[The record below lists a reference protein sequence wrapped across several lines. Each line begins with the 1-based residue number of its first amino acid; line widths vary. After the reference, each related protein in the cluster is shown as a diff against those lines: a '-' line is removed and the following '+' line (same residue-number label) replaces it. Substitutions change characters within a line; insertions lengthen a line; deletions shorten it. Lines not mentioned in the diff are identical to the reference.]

1 MGNKSIQKFFA
12 DQNSVIDLS
21 SLGNAKGAKVSL
33 SGPDMNITTPRGS
46 VIIVNGALYS
56 SIKGNNLAVKFKDK
70 TITGAKILGSVDL
83 KDIQL
88 ERIDSSLVDSAQVEK
103 KGNGKRRNKKEEEEL
118 KKQLDDA
125 ENAKKE
131 ADKAKEEAEKAK
143 EAAEKALNEAFE
155 VQNSSKQ
162 IEEMLQNFLADNVAK
177 DNLAQQSDAS
187 QQNTQAKATQAS
199 KQNDAEK
206 VLPQPINKNTST
218 GKSNSSKNEENKLD
232 AESVKEPL
240 KVTLALAAE
249 SNSGS
254 KDDSITNFT
263 KPQFVGSTAP
273 NATVIIKI
281 NGIAVGQA
289 VADSLGNFTFT
300 APETLTDGTYNLE
313 AEAKT
318 ADGSGSAKLVIT
330 IDSVTDKPTFELS
343 PESSVSGH
351 KGLTPTLTPSIV
363 GTAEENAKVD
373 IYVDNKLVASV
384 DVDKDG
390 NWSYEFKDNELS
402 EGENSI
408 KVVAVDKAG
417 NKNETTDS
425 IITDT
430 IAPEKPTIEL
440 DDSSDSGIK
449 NDNITN
455 STLPTF
461 IGVAEPGSTVSIY
474 LGLKHL
480 GEVIVAKDGTW
491 SYTLTTPLKDGEYNI
506 TATATDIAGHT
517 SATANLPFTIDTRI
531 SYFSAEIETTNDSGI
546 VGDNV
551 TNNTRPTFTGKTE
564 PNAIISVINSETGEE
579 VIFKANDKGEWTFNF
594 TSDSVEGINNLTF
607 TVEDVAGNKKDFS
620 FSYVIDT
627 IAPVPPTVS
636 LEDYVVLPNGIILSG
651 NDLPALVGTAEPK
664 STILLMRDGKL
675 YDSIEVDSNG
685 TWNYQFSNKFL
696 QGAYDIEIISQ
707 DAAGNK
713 SSTVKYSFTI
723 QTEVVPPK
731 AELDASDDSGAKG
744 DWITNKHNALT
755 LLGTAD
761 RFATVNILID
771 GKTIGVTTADAD
783 GNWNF
788 DISRN
793 LSDNVYKIT
802 VESIDPLGRTSSVD
816 YQLTIDSFTP
826 IPTVMLHDSADSG
839 VKGDMIT
846 KINTPLFTGMAEAN
860 AKVSIYVDGVLSGE
874 AIAGDD
880 GVWNFQ
886 FTTALSDGSH
896 DVTVKVEDIAGNTAS
911 SSAYNFQIVTQ
922 TQKPTIELV
931 NDTGVDNTDHI
942 INEKNPALTGTA
954 APYST
959 VKLYIDGALIAE
971 VRTNKDGRWEY
982 TLKADQG
989 LVDGDHRITAS
1000 VEDIA
1005 GNIAHSDPFLIS
1017 VDTAIS
1023 IPIVSLSPD
1032 SDSGISD
1039 DNLTNIVKPTLH
1051 LKDIDPDIISV
1062 QVWDAMSDTQIGV
1075 ATQQPDGS
1083 WAYTFTSDLTEGLHQ
1098 VYVKVEDIAGNK
1110 ANSAIFD
1117 FTIDTTVSTP
1127 VISLLSKDDTGVTGD
1142 NLTNINKPGFAISG
1156 VDADA
1161 HRVVVQVMHNGVS
1174 EEIELSHL
1182 NGSWLFIPGNTWAD
1196 GSYTLTVKVEDKAG
1210 NTNYSAPLTVVIDTQ
1225 IAIDGVELVNDSGVK
1240 GDNMTNDDR
1249 PHFRV
1254 TVPTDV
1260 NEVRLS
1266 IDGGNSWVQATPG
1279 VAGSW
1284 EYIWPTDLADGQYTL
1299 TVEATDKAGNTV
1311 TKTIDFAVDTT
1322 LSVPVI
1328 VLDSA
1333 DDTGIQGDNM
1343 TNSTQPTFALQHI
1356 DDDAVRVTVSV
1367 EHGGVTTTFD
1377 ATKGTGGWTF
1387 TPPTSWADGDYTLSV
1402 SVEDKAGNTSHSA
1415 SLTVTV
1421 DTQIAINNI
1430 ELVNDSGIPDDNLT
1444 NNVRPHFQVTVPTDV
1459 NVVRLSIDGGK
1470 TWFNATQSA
1479 TPGVWDYIWPDDVAD
1494 GGYTLTVEATDEAG
1508 NKATQT
1514 LDFTIDTTLSVPT
1527 LSLDSADDS
1536 GIAGDNITN
1545 VKTPGFTLNNI
1556 DTDVSRVIVEVMHN
1570 GIKQE
1575 VPLVQTGGQW
1585 RFAPTSDWA
1594 DGDYILTV
1602 KVEDRAGNV
1611 KQSAPLTVTVDT
1623 HIAIDRIELVND
1635 SGIPGDNLTNEAR
1648 PHFQVTVPAD
1658 VNGVRLSIDGGK
1670 TWFDATQSATSGVW
1684 DYTWLTNVANG
1695 PHTLM
1700 VEASDKAG
1708 NKTTQKLDFTID
1720 TILSE
1725 PTITLDSA
1733 DDSAAG
1739 DNITNVKMPG
1749 FTLGNIDADVTKVVV
1764 TVAHDGKNQ
1773 QIELIKNGGVWR
1785 FTPGAAWT
1793 DGDYTLTVKVEDKAG
1808 NTNYSAPLTVTIDTQ
1823 TSIDRIELLNDTGI
1837 VGDNLTN
1844 EARPQFHITVPT
1856 DVNSVQLSLDGGI
1869 NWVNAT
1875 LTSDGVWEYIWP
1887 TDLVENT
1894 YTLTVKATDVAG
1906 NTATETLNF
1915 IIDTTLSTPTIT
1927 LDSAD
1932 DSGTANDNKTNVK
1945 TPGFI
1950 IGGIDSDVTQVV
1962 VQVMRDGH
1970 SEEVE
1975 LTQTNGQWRFVPGS
1989 AWTDGDYTLTVTV
2002 KDEAGNIRHSAP
2014 LTVTIDTQITI
2025 DHIELVNDSGIPDDN
2040 LTNNVRP
2047 HFQVTVPTDVNVVRL
2062 SIDGG
2067 KTWFNATQSATPG
2080 VWDYTWLADVGEGK
2094 HTLTVEATDKA
2105 GNKTTQQ
2112 LDFII
2117 DTLLSEPTIVLDNTD
2132 DSGTKG
2138 DHLTNVNK
2146 PTFLLG
2152 NIDADA
2158 RYVTVEV
2165 QHGGTKEV
2173 LTATKD
2179 ATGNWSVT
2187 PTGTWADGDY
2197 TLTVRVEDEAGNEKH
2212 SASLTVTVDTQITI
2226 DVIELVNDNGI
2237 PGDNMTNDA
2246 HPQFRVTVPGDVN
2259 EVSLSID
2266 GGVTWVKATQ
2276 SATPGVWNYTWPGT
2290 VPDGD
2295 YTLNVKATDNA
2306 GNTVTETLHFTI
2318 DTTLST
2324 PVIVLDSADDSGV
2337 HGDNMTNHTQP
2348 TFALQHIDD
2357 DAVRVTVSVEHGGV
2371 TTTFDA
2377 TKDAGGWTF
2386 TPTGAWADGDYT
2398 LSVSVEDKA
2407 GNTSHSASLTVT
2419 VDTQIAINNIELV
2432 NDSGIPDDNLTNN
2445 VRPHF
2450 QVTVPTD
2457 VNVVRLSIDGGK
2469 TWFNATQS
2477 ATPGVWDYIW
2487 PDDVAD
2493 GGYTLTVEA
2502 TDEAG
2507 NKATQTLDF
2516 TIDTTLSV
2524 PTLSLDSADD
2534 SGIAGDNITNVKT
2547 PGFTLNNIDTDVSR
2561 VIVEVMH
2568 NGIKQEVPL
2577 VQTGG
2582 QWRFAP
2588 TSDWADGDYILTVK
2602 VEDRAGNVKQSAPLT
2617 VTVDTHIAIDRIEL
2631 VNDSGIPGDNLTNE
2645 ARPHFQVTVPA
2656 DVNGVRLSIDGG
2668 KTWFDATQSAT
2679 SGVWDYTW
2687 LTNVAN
2693 GPHTLMVEASDKA
2706 GNKTTQKLDFTI
2718 DTILSEPTITLD
2730 SADDS
2735 AAGDN
2740 ITNVKMPGFT
2750 LGNIDADVTKVVV
2763 TVAHDGKNQQIELIK
2778 NGGVWRFTPGA
2789 AWTDGDYTLT
2799 VKVEDKAGNTNYS
2812 APLTVTIDTQT
2823 SIDRI
2828 ELLND
2833 TGIVGDNLTNEARPQ
2848 FHITVP
2854 TDVNSVQLSLDGG
2867 INWVNATLTSDGVWE
2882 YIWPT
2887 DLVENTYTLTVKA
2900 TDVAGNTAT
2909 ETLNFIID
2917 TTLSTPTITLDSAD
2931 DSGTANDNK
2940 TNVKTPGFIIGG
2952 IDSDVTQVVV
2962 QVMRDGHSEE
2972 VELTQ
2977 TNGQWRFVP
2986 GSAWTDGDYTLTVT
3000 VKDEAGNI
3008 RHSAPLTVTIDTQI
3022 TIDHIELVNDSGI
3035 PDDNLTN
3042 NVRPHFQVTVPT
3054 DVNVVRLSIDGGK
3067 TWFNATQSATPGVW
3081 DYTWLADV
3089 GEGKHTLTVEATDKA
3104 GNKTTQQL
3112 DFIIDTLLSEPTI
3125 VLDNTDDSGT
3135 KGDNLTN
3142 VNKPTFLLGN
3152 IDADARYVTVEVQH
3166 GGTKEVLTATKGA
3179 TGIWSVTPTGTWAD
3193 GDYTLTVRVEDDAGN
3208 VKYSA
3213 PLTVTVDTQ
3222 ITIDVIELVNDN
3234 GIPGDN
3240 LTNDVRPHFRVTV
3253 PGDVN
3258 EVRLSIDGGNTWV
3271 RATQGTAGIWDY
3283 TWPKDVTDGLHTLT
3297 VEATDKAGNKTTQ
3310 TLDFT
3315 IDTRLS
3321 TPTIA
3326 MDSRDDT
3333 GAIGD
3338 HITSVKRPGFTIG
3351 NIDADAHSVI
3361 LRITQGGNSQ
3371 EVTLTQVGGQWR
3383 FTPDADWADG
3393 SYTLTVEVTDNAGN
3407 VRQSTPLVVT
3417 VDTQTSITDITL
3429 VNDHGVPDDNLTNST
3444 RPQFEITVPADVNSV
3459 QLSIDGGAN
3468 WVSATQGIEGVW
3480 GYTWPTDMGDGKHT
3494 LTVMVTDRAGNTATQ
3509 TLEFFID
3516 TRLSTPTIALDST
3529 DDTGTPGDDMTNRTR
3544 PTFILQNIDSDVIN
3558 VTVSVT
3564 HNGTTTSFTA
3574 TQGAGGWSFTPPAPW
3589 GDGDYTLTVTVEDRA
3604 GNTRPSTP
3612 LTVTVDTQIA
3622 IDRIELVNDSGV
3634 PGDNVTKHV
3643 RPQFQ
3648 ISVPDDV
3655 EKVLLSIDG
3664 GTTWV
3669 TAIKSSTAGIWDY
3682 TWPTDMPEGQHTLTV
3697 EVTDGAGNKMTE
3709 TLNFTIDITLLTP
3722 TIELAPDQ
3730 DTGQNKNDN
3739 LTSVTQP
3746 VFVLG
3751 SIDKDVRHV
3760 ELSIEHNGTFKTVV
3774 LTESAD
3780 GWRYRPDSALAD
3792 GSYTFTVTVT
3802 DVAGN
3807 QQTSAPLKVTID
3819 GTLTTPVIELAAGE
3833 DSGTVG
3839 DRLTNHDRPVFDIH
3853 QVDSDVTRVM
3863 VKVTYNG
3870 KTHEEAAVF
3879 TNGQWRFTPSAS
3891 WADGSYQLAV
3901 VVEDLAG
3908 NVKESAPFEVR
3919 IDTTTT
3925 INNIVLLNDTGV
3937 QNDQLTNV
3945 AKPSFRIDVP
3955 GDVVQV
3961 RVTLDGGANWNVIR
3975 KNADGQWIFDSPNT
3989 LVDGTYT
3996 LRVEATDE
4004 AGNIANKDLVF
4015 NIDTNIQ
4022 VPTIALDAG
4031 QDTGA
4036 NTADNITNISR
4047 PTFTIGNVD
4056 PDVIK
4061 VVVTIDGHDYNAT
4074 KVGAGWQFTP
4084 GNAIPDGSY
4093 NITVTVE
4100 DKAGNTA
4107 TSKPLPVVIDT
4118 TAEIESVTLVT
4129 DSGDSDVD
4137 NITKVDKPQFSIVTA
4152 DDITHVRVKIDNAAN
4167 WIELT
4172 KGGDGRWIFNV
4183 GSALPD
4189 GQHTLLVDVTD
4200 IAGNVAQETLQFTI
4214 DTTLREPTIVLDPTH
4229 DTGDDTNDNLTRI
4242 NKPVFIIGNVD
4253 NDVSHIVVHIDGR
4266 DYTIENTG
4274 GNLTFTPDQPL
4285 SDGQHTISV
4294 TVTDIAGNT
4303 KTSAELRIEID
4314 TQVQIDSV
4322 TLTTDSGV
4330 NDHDNV
4336 TNATRP
4342 SFEIATPDDVTSVL
4356 VSFDG
4361 VNWTPI
4367 SKNAAGQWE
4376 FTAGSALPDG
4386 HYTLHVQATD
4396 RAGNTANSTLG
4407 FTVDTQIDGLSVV
4420 MLDDAGKDSTD
4431 GITNITSPRF
4441 EISARE
4447 PLQSVTVILNG
4458 KSSTLTQGAGN
4469 KWLFTPDTPL
4479 VDGTYKI
4486 EIVAEDI
4493 AGNKIS
4499 KEVSFTIDTIV
4510 SDPSIDLLDA
4520 DDTGESAVD
4529 NITSVTT
4536 PRFVIGN
4543 VPADIDTVVIR
4554 INGVSY
4560 SVTANG
4566 NNLWEF
4572 QVPVALNDGVYE
4584 AVVVFRDIAGNTS
4597 ETKLPFTIDT
4607 TTSVSV
4613 RMEPASDTGNSNSDN
4628 LTNKQ
4633 NPKFE
4638 GTAEPNAK
4646 LVITIVD
4653 DKSGREVLKQTI
4665 TVGADGNWSVTPNI
4679 LPDGMYTIN
4688 VVATDVAGN
4697 TAQTQERFT
4706 IDTVTIDPT
4715 IRLSDPS
4722 IDDQHEAT
4730 SLRPE
4735 FKGFAEAFSTI
4746 MIQWDGKVVGSANA
4760 NANGEWSWTPPSVLA
4775 PGSYVVSIV
4784 AKDKAGNES
4793 SQVDFPV
4800 VIPVIDVT
4808 PPTIKLSEESDSGA
4822 LGDFTTNNKTPTLIG
4837 STLPNTIVSIYVD
4850 GVKVG
4855 EATAD
4860 TAGRYT
4866 FQLSEMKDGHYVVQ
4880 VGIVNPRDNSELRS
4894 TAVDVTID
4902 TEVAELVWNISGM
4915 HEGGYINT
4923 VTPEIGG
4930 TSEPNSKITIFV
4942 NGVEKAIAYT
4952 TGAGHWGVVLPALGN
4967 DGNYE
4972 LTFKVEDVAGNIR
4985 EFGPQ
4990 NVILDTVISPLTV
5003 VLREAD
5009 DSGKVGDWIT
5019 NKSHVTI
5026 DGTAE
5031 AGSTLTIRNPQGVV
5045 IATLVVGNDG
5055 RWSAELD
5062 LREGSNAFVVV
5073 SEDKAGN
5080 SQQKEILIEHDT
5092 QIEISDISLS
5102 RDTNSGDKYDLITNN
5117 KSPVLVAMTDPGATV
5132 QVYINGVLQGTVEAS
5147 SSGNISYTM
5156 PANSADGEYQ
5166 VQFVATD
5173 TAGNRVE
5180 SAITTVTID
5189 SQIAVFDIDE
5199 DSLPALSNNRA
5210 LSVSGVGEA
5219 GSQVSIFVDGKLVN
5233 VVMVEAD
5240 GTWRAPI
5247 LLQDDGTFN
5256 IHFSITDVAGNTEVS
5271 KDYSVDVDSSTDFP
5285 TLNLEDASNS
5295 GSLDDLITN
5304 HNKPVLVGTAEAG
5317 ATIHIYVDEKIV
5329 ANVLVLEDGTW
5340 SYQFDNAL
5348 KDGEYSIRV
5357 VAEDPAGNT
5366 AESPRLLVTIDTS
5379 TFIDNPAM
5387 VAGSDNGIF
5396 SNDSITS
5403 QTRPTFSIFGEMNQS
5418 VQIFIDGVLV
5428 DTITVTDRNQVYRPE
5443 SPLGDGSHSI
5453 YYVITDKAGNT
5464 ATSKTLNFTIDTFNT
5479 TPVAIDSI
5487 GGQTLAEMTGSD
5499 GKIYIT
5505 DTTRN
5510 LLFSGSAEPNS
5521 KIEII
5526 INGLNVGEVWVNEKG
5541 HWQMPVNPLYFTEG
5555 QLDITVKSTDRAGNV
5570 NQEKYSIWVDTHIK
5584 VFTSELDDNKSS
5596 SKTEWWSNSDLIT
5609 MRGTGEIGATVS
5621 LIVAGVTLATA
5632 VVAATGRWELST
5644 DKLPE
5649 GTYDISL
5656 VIEDSA
5662 GNRWEDVREI
5672 FIDRTPPNA
5681 PVVTYSDIVNDLIIM
5696 QGTAEAKSQL
5706 IITDS
5711 EGNTYT
5717 LTVPDNGKWS
5727 MAIPYPSEGKF
5738 TITSVDAIGNRS
5750 DDVPLD
5756 IMKEVPVISLSPDS
5770 DSGTVGDNITRDK
5783 QPTFIIGNL
5792 ESDVVVVQVDINGTV
5807 YNAEKN
5813 ADGVWFFTPG
5823 TPLADGSYT
5832 ISVIA
5837 SDAAGNQKNSLPI
5850 TVTIDSTLTVP
5861 EIALA
5866 AGEDNGASD
5875 SDNVTNHTQPK
5886 FTLQHIDAD
5895 VTGVTV
5901 NVTHNGVTDIY
5912 QATQGADGWTFT
5924 PPAAWNDGNY
5934 TLSVTVVDRAGNSQ
5948 QSASL
5953 AVTVDSTVT
5962 VTADSQHDDASDD
5975 ATATAVTPP
5984 ESETVN
5990 AESATHLRTEPS
6002 AAEES
6007 VVKVTAY
6014 SITLLNADSGDEIDR
6029 SISQT
6034 PSFEISVPENIVN
6047 VSIMFEGEEFTL
6059 PITNQKAIFE
6069 VPLSLE
6075 DGEYTMDVKFIDK
6088 DNDFLIKEKT
6098 FSVDHSSADIVN
6110 AMNVRGK
6117 TEDDINDSPSTSS
6130 VGHNNNGA
6138 IDVFAVNEVTLPVDN
6153 QEEHA

>member
-33 SGPDMNITTPRGS
+33 SGPDMNITTPHGS

-118 KKQLDDA
+118 KKQLDEA

-449 NDNITN
+449 NDSITN

-531 SYFSAEIETTNDSGI
+531 SYFSAEIETTDDSGI

-594 TSDSVEGINNLTF
+594 TSDSVEGVNNLTF

-620 FSYVIDT
+620 FSYIIDT
-627 IAPVPPTVS
+627 VAPVPPTVS
-636 LEDYVVLPNGIILSG
+636 LEDFVVLPNGIILSG

-1062 QVWDAMSDTQIGV
+1062 QVWDAASDTQIGV

-1110 ANSAIFD
+1110 ANSAVFD

-1182 NGSWLFIPGNTWAD
+1182 NGSWLFTPGNTWAD

-1328 VLDSA
+1328 VLNSA
-1333 DDTGIQGDNM
+1333 DDTGVQGDNM

-1377 ATKGTGGWTF
+1377 ATKGVGGWTF
-1387 TPPTSWADGDYTLSV
+1387 TPPTSWGAGDYTLSV

-1430 ELVNDSGIPDDNLT
+1430 ELVNDSGIPNDNLT

-1470 TWFNATQSA
+1470 TWFNATQNA

-1508 NKATQT
+1508 NKTTQT

-1556 DTDVSRVIVEVMHN
+1556 DTDVSRVTVEVMHN

-1670 TWFDATQSATSGVW
+1670 TWFDATQSATPGVW

-1708 NKTTQKLDFTID
+1708 NKTTQKLDFIID
-1720 TILSE
+1720 TMLSE

-2014 LTVTIDTQITI
+2014 LTVTIDTQIAI

-2040 LTNNVRP
+2040 LTN
-2047 HFQVTVPTDVNVVRL
+2047 
-2062 SIDGG
+2062 
-2067 KTWFNATQSATPG
+2067 
-2080 VWDYTWLADVGEGK
+2080 
-2094 HTLTVEATDKA
+2094 EA
-2105 GNKTTQQ
+2105 
-2112 LDFII
+2112 
-2117 DTLLSEPTIVLDNTD
+2117 
-2132 DSGTKG
+2132 
-2138 DHLTNVNK
+2138 
-2146 PTFLLG
+2146 
-2152 NIDADA
+2152 
-2158 RYVTVEV
+2158 
-2165 QHGGTKEV
+2165 
-2173 LTATKD
+2173 
-2179 ATGNWSVT
+2179 
-2187 PTGTWADGDY
+2187 
-2197 TLTVRVEDEAGNEKH
+2197 
-2212 SASLTVTVDTQITI
+2212 
-2226 DVIELVNDNGI
+2226 
-2237 PGDNMTNDA
+2237 
-2246 HPQFRVTVPGDVN
+2246 
-2259 EVSLSID
+2259 
-2266 GGVTWVKATQ
+2266 
-2276 SATPGVWNYTWPGT
+2276 
-2290 VPDGD
+2290 
-2295 YTLNVKATDNA
+2295 
-2306 GNTVTETLHFTI
+2306 
-2318 DTTLST
+2318 
-2324 PVIVLDSADDSGV
+2324 
-2337 HGDNMTNHTQP
+2337 
-2348 TFALQHIDD
+2348 
-2357 DAVRVTVSVEHGGV
+2357 
-2371 TTTFDA
+2371 
-2377 TKDAGGWTF
+2377 
-2386 TPTGAWADGDYT
+2386 
-2398 LSVSVEDKA
+2398 
-2407 GNTSHSASLTVT
+2407 
-2419 VDTQIAINNIELV
+2419 
-2432 NDSGIPDDNLTNN
+2432 
-2445 VRPHF
+2445 
-2450 QVTVPTD
+2450 
-2457 VNVVRLSIDGGK
+2457 
-2469 TWFNATQS
+2469 
-2477 ATPGVWDYIW
+2477 
-2487 PDDVAD
+2487 
-2493 GGYTLTVEA
+2493 
-2502 TDEAG
+2502 
-2507 NKATQTLDF
+2507 
-2516 TIDTTLSV
+2516 
-2524 PTLSLDSADD
+2524 
-2534 SGIAGDNITNVKT
+2534 
-2547 PGFTLNNIDTDVSR
+2547 
-2561 VIVEVMH
+2561 
-2568 NGIKQEVPL
+2568 
-2577 VQTGG
+2577 
-2582 QWRFAP
+2582 
-2588 TSDWADGDYILTVK
+2588 
-2602 VEDRAGNVKQSAPLT
+2602 
-2617 VTVDTHIAIDRIEL
+2617 
-2631 VNDSGIPGDNLTNE
+2631 
-2645 ARPHFQVTVPA
+2645 
-2656 DVNGVRLSIDGG
+2656 
-2668 KTWFDATQSAT
+2668 
-2679 SGVWDYTW
+2679 
-2687 LTNVAN
+2687 
-2693 GPHTLMVEASDKA
+2693 
-2706 GNKTTQKLDFTI
+2706 
-2718 DTILSEPTITLD
+2718 
-2730 SADDS
+2730 
-2735 AAGDN
+2735 
-2740 ITNVKMPGFT
+2740 
-2750 LGNIDADVTKVVV
+2750 
-2763 TVAHDGKNQQIELIK
+2763 
-2778 NGGVWRFTPGA
+2778 
-2789 AWTDGDYTLT
+2789 
-2799 VKVEDKAGNTNYS
+2799 
-2812 APLTVTIDTQT
+2812 
-2823 SIDRI
+2823 
-2828 ELLND
+2828 
-2833 TGIVGDNLTNEARPQ
+2833 
-2848 FHITVP
+2848 
-2854 TDVNSVQLSLDGG
+2854 
-2867 INWVNATLTSDGVWE
+2867 
-2882 YIWPT
+2882 
-2887 DLVENTYTLTVKA
+2887 
-2900 TDVAGNTAT
+2900 
-2909 ETLNFIID
+2909 
-2917 TTLSTPTITLDSAD
+2917 
-2931 DSGTANDNK
+2931 
-2940 TNVKTPGFIIGG
+2940 
-2952 IDSDVTQVVV
+2952 
-2962 QVMRDGHSEE
+2962 
-2972 VELTQ
+2972 
-2977 TNGQWRFVP
+2977 
-2986 GSAWTDGDYTLTVT
+2986 
-3000 VKDEAGNI
+3000 
-3008 RHSAPLTVTIDTQI
+3008 
-3022 TIDHIELVNDSGI
+3022 
-3035 PDDNLTN
+3035 
-3042 NVRPHFQVTVPT
+3042 RPHFQVTVPT

-3166 GGTKEVLTATKGA
+3166 GGTKEVLTATKDATGNWSVTPTGTWADGDYTLTVRVEDEAGNEKHSASLTVTVDTQITIDAIELVNDNGIPGDNMTNDAHPQFRVTVPGDVNEVSLSIDGGVTWVKATQSATPGVWNYTWPGTVPDGDYTLNVKATDNAGNTVTETLHFTIDTTLSTPVIVLDSADDTGIQGDNMTNRTQPTFNLQHIDDDAVRVTVSVEHGGVTTTFDATKGVGGWTFTPPTSWGAGDYTLSVSVEDKAGNTSHSASLTVTVDTQIAINNIELVNDSGIPNDNLTNNVRPHFQVTVPTDVNVVRLSIDGGKTWFNATQSATPGVWDYTWLADVGEGKHTLTVEATDKAGNQTTQKLDFIIDTLLSEPTIVLDSTDDSGTKGDNLTNANKPTFLLGNIDADARYVTVEVQHGSTKEVLTATKGA

-3193 GDYTLTVRVEDDAGN
+3193 GDYTLTVRVEDEAGN

-3222 ITIDVIELVNDN
+3222 ITIDAIELVNDN

-3321 TPTIA
+3321 TPTIT

-3351 NIDADAHSVI
+3351 NIDSDAQSVI

-3407 VRQSTPLVVT
+3407 VRQSTPLIVT

-3468 WVSATQGIEGVW
+3468 WVSAAQGIEGVW
-3480 GYTWPTDMGDGKHT
+3480 GYTWPTDMGDGKHI

-3622 IDRIELVNDSGV
+3622 IDHIELVNDSGV

-3682 TWPTDMPEGQHTLTV
+3682 TWPTDMPEGQHTLIV
-3697 EVTDGAGNKMTE
+3697 EVTDGAGNKMTG
-3709 TLNFTIDITLLTP
+3709 TLDFTIDITLLTP

-3746 VFVLG
+3746 IFVLG

-3839 DRLTNHDRPVFDIH
+3839 DRLTNHDRPVFDIR

-3955 GDVVQV
+3955 GDVIQV

-3996 LRVEATDE
+3996 LRVEATDQ

-4189 GQHTLLVDVTD
+4189 GKHTLLVDVTD

-4303 KTSAELRIEID
+4303 KTSAELQIEID

-4529 NITSVTT
+4529 NITSVTK

-4560 SVTANG
+4560 PVTANG

-4613 RMEPASDTGNSNSDN
+4613 RMEPASDTGSSNSDN

-4653 DKSGREVLKQTI
+4653 DKSGREVLKHTI

-4722 IDDQHEAT
+4722 IDDQYEAT

-4735 FKGFAEAFSTI
+4735 FKGLAEAFSTI

-4822 LGDFTTNNKTPTLIG
+4822 LGDFTTNNKTPTLVG
-4837 STLPNTIVSIYVD
+4837 NTLPNAIVSIYVD

-4967 DGNYE
+4967 DGNYV

-5080 SQQKEILIEHDT
+5080 SQQKDILIEHDT

-5295 GSLDDLITN
+5295 GSLDDLITS

-5366 AESPRLLVTIDTS
+5366 AESPRLLVTVDTS
-5379 TFIDNPAM
+5379 TFIDNPVM
-5387 VAGSDNGIF
+5387 IAGSDNGIF

-5403 QTRPTFSIFGEMNQS
+5403 QTRPAFSIFGEMNQS

-5526 INGLNVGEVWVNEKG
+5526 INGLNVGEVWVNDKG

-5570 NQEKYSIWVDTHIK
+5570 NQEKYSIWVDTHIQ

-5596 SKTEWWSNSDLIT
+5596 SKTDWWSNSSTIT
-5609 MRGTGEIGATVS
+5609 MRGMGEIGATVS

-5632 VVAATGRWELST
+5632 VVAANGQWELST
-5644 DKLPE
+5644 DQLPE
-5649 GTYDISL
+5649 GKYDITLS
-5656 VIEDSA
+5656 IEDNA
-5662 GNRWEDVREI
+5662 GNRKEEVHEI

-5711 EGNTYT
+5711 NGNTYT

-5756 IMKEVPVISLSPDS
+5756 IMKETPVISLSPDS
-5770 DSGTVGDNITRDK
+5770 DSGTVGDNITRDN

-5875 SDNVTNHTQPK
+5875 SDNVTNHNHTQPK

-5912 QATQGADGWTFT
+5912 QATQDADGWTFT
-5924 PPAAWNDGNY
+5924 PPAAWNDGTY
-5934 TLSVTVVDRAGNSQ
+5934 TLSVTVVDRAGNSL

-5953 AVTVDSTVT
+5953 EVTVDSTVT
-5962 VTADSQHDDASDD
+5962 VTADSQHDDAIDD
-5975 ATATAVTPP
+5975 ATPTAVTPP

-5990 AESATHLRTEPS
+5990 AESATHLRTVPS

-6007 VVKVTAY
+6007 VVKETAY

-6047 VSIMFEGEEFTL
+6047 VSVMFEGEEFTL

-6088 DNDFLIKEKT
+6088 DDDFLIKEKT

-6110 AMNVRGK
+6110 AMNARGK

>member
-33 SGPDMNITTPRGS
+33 SGPDMNITTPHGS

-430 IAPEKPTIEL
+430 IPPEKPTIEL

-449 NDNITN
+449 NDNVTN

-531 SYFSAEIETTNDSGI
+531 SYFSAEIETTDDSGI

-594 TSDSVEGINNLTF
+594 TSDSVEGVNNLTF

-627 IAPVPPTVS
+627 VAPVPPTVS
-636 LEDYVVLPNGIILSG
+636 LEDFVVLPNGIILSG

-1032 SDSGISD
+1032 SDSGIAD

-1062 QVWDAMSDTQIGV
+1062 QVWDAASDTQIGV

-1110 ANSAIFD
+1110 ANSAVFD

-1333 DDTGIQGDNM
+1333 DDTGVQGDNM
-1343 TNSTQPTFALQHI
+1343 TNRTQPTFALQHI

-1430 ELVNDSGIPDDNLT
+1430 ELVNDSGIPNDNLT

-1479 TPGVWDYIWPDDVAD
+1479 TTGVWDYIWPDDVAD

-2117 DTLLSEPTIVLDNTD
+2117 DTLLSEPTIVLDSTD

-2138 DHLTNVNK
+2138 DNLTNVNK

-2318 DTTLST
+2318 DTTLSV
-2324 PVIVLDSADDSGV
+2324 PVIVLNSADDTGV
-2337 HGDNMTNHTQP
+2337 QGDNMTNSTQP

-2377 TKDAGGWTF
+2377 TKGVGGWSF

-2450 QVTVPTD
+2450 QVKVPTD
-2457 VNVVRLSIDGGK
+2457 VNEVRLSIDGG
-2469 TWFNATQS
+2469 
-2477 ATPGVWDYIW
+2477 
-2487 PDDVAD
+2487 
-2493 GGYTLTVEA
+2493 
-2502 TDEAG
+2502 
-2507 NKATQTLDF
+2507 
-2516 TIDTTLSV
+2516 
-2524 PTLSLDSADD
+2524 
-2534 SGIAGDNITNVKT
+2534 
-2547 PGFTLNNIDTDVSR
+2547 R
-2561 VIVEVMH
+2561 
-2568 NGIKQEVPL
+2568 
-2577 VQTGG
+2577 
-2582 QWRFAP
+2582 
-2588 TSDWADGDYILTVK
+2588 
-2602 VEDRAGNVKQSAPLT
+2602 
-2617 VTVDTHIAIDRIEL
+2617 
-2631 VNDSGIPGDNLTNE
+2631 
-2645 ARPHFQVTVPA
+2645 
-2656 DVNGVRLSIDGG
+2656 
-2668 KTWFDATQSAT
+2668 
-2679 SGVWDYTW
+2679 
-2687 LTNVAN
+2687 
-2693 GPHTLMVEASDKA
+2693 
-2706 GNKTTQKLDFTI
+2706 
-2718 DTILSEPTITLD
+2718 
-2730 SADDS
+2730 
-2735 AAGDN
+2735 
-2740 ITNVKMPGFT
+2740 
-2750 LGNIDADVTKVVV
+2750 
-2763 TVAHDGKNQQIELIK
+2763 
-2778 NGGVWRFTPGA
+2778 
-2789 AWTDGDYTLT
+2789 
-2799 VKVEDKAGNTNYS
+2799 
-2812 APLTVTIDTQT
+2812 
-2823 SIDRI
+2823 
-2828 ELLND
+2828 
-2833 TGIVGDNLTNEARPQ
+2833 
-2848 FHITVP
+2848 
-2854 TDVNSVQLSLDGG
+2854 
-2867 INWVNATLTSDGVWE
+2867 
-2882 YIWPT
+2882 
-2887 DLVENTYTLTVKA
+2887 
-2900 TDVAGNTAT
+2900 
-2909 ETLNFIID
+2909 
-2917 TTLSTPTITLDSAD
+2917 
-2931 DSGTANDNK
+2931 
-2940 TNVKTPGFIIGG
+2940 
-2952 IDSDVTQVVV
+2952 
-2962 QVMRDGHSEE
+2962 
-2972 VELTQ
+2972 
-2977 TNGQWRFVP
+2977 
-2986 GSAWTDGDYTLTVT
+2986 
-3000 VKDEAGNI
+3000 
-3008 RHSAPLTVTIDTQI
+3008 
-3022 TIDHIELVNDSGI
+3022 
-3035 PDDNLTN
+3035 
-3042 NVRPHFQVTVPT
+3042 
-3054 DVNVVRLSIDGGK
+3054 

-3104 GNKTTQQL
+3104 GNQTTQKL

-3125 VLDNTDDSGT
+3125 VLDSTDDSGT

-3142 VNKPTFLLGN
+3142 ANKPTFILGN

-3271 RATQGTAGIWDY
+3271 RATQGTAGTWDY

-3351 NIDADAHSVI
+3351 NIDSDAQSVI

-3407 VRQSTPLVVT
+3407 VRQSTPLIVT

-3622 IDRIELVNDSGV
+3622 IDHIELVNDSGV

-3709 TLNFTIDITLLTP
+3709 TLNFTIDITLMTP

-3780 GWRYRPDSALAD
+3780 GWRYRPDSALVD

-4529 NITSVTT
+4529 NITSVTK

-4560 SVTANG
+4560 PVTANG

-4894 TAVDVTID
+4894 TAVDLTID

-5295 GSLDDLITN
+5295 GSLDDLITS

-5379 TFIDNPAM
+5379 TFIDNPVM
-5387 VAGSDNGIF
+5387 MAGSDNGIF

-5403 QTRPTFSIFGEMNQS
+5403 QTRPAFSIYGEMNQS

-5464 ATSKTLNFTIDTFNT
+5464 ATSKTLNFTIDTLNT

-5526 INGLNVGEVWVNEKG
+5526 INGLNVGEVWVNDKG

-5570 NQEKYSIWVDTHIK
+5570 NQEKYSIWVDTHIQ

-5596 SKTEWWSNSDLIT
+5596 SKTDWWSNSSTIT
-5609 MRGTGEIGATVS
+5609 MRGMGEIGATVS

-5632 VVAATGRWELST
+5632 VVAANGQWELST
-5644 DKLPE
+5644 DQLPE
-5649 GTYDISL
+5649 GKYDITLS
-5656 VIEDSA
+5656 IEDNA
-5662 GNRWEDVREI
+5662 GNRKEEVHEI

-5711 EGNTYT
+5711 NGNTYT

-5750 DDVPLD
+5750 DDVSLD

-5866 AGEDNGASD
+5866 AGEDNGVSD

-5901 NVTHNGVTDIY
+5901 NVTHNGVTDTY

-5924 PPAAWNDGNY
+5924 PPAAWNDGTY

-5990 AESATHLRTEPS
+5990 AESATHLRTVPS

-6007 VVKVTAY
+6007 VVKETAY

-6110 AMNVRGK
+6110 AMNARGK

>member
-430 IAPEKPTIEL
+430 IPPEKPTIEL

-1062 QVWDAMSDTQIGV
+1062 QVWDAASDTQIGV

-1110 ANSAIFD
+1110 ANSAVFD

-1328 VLDSA
+1328 VLNSA
-1333 DDTGIQGDNM
+1333 DDTGVQGDNM

-1377 ATKGTGGWTF
+1377 ATKGTGGWSF
-1387 TPPTSWADGDYTLSV
+1387 TPTGAWADGDYTLSV

-1430 ELVNDSGIPDDNLT
+1430 ELVNDSGIPNDNLT

-1479 TPGVWDYIWPDDVAD
+1479 TPGAWDYIWPDDVAD
-1494 GGYTLTVEATDEAG
+1494 GGYTLTVEATDKAG
-1508 NKATQT
+1508 NKTTQE

-2014 LTVTIDTQITI
+2014 LTVTIDTQI
-2025 DHIELVNDSGIPDDN
+2025 
-2040 LTNNVRP
+2040 
-2047 HFQVTVPTDVNVVRL
+2047 
-2062 SIDGG
+2062 
-2067 KTWFNATQSATPG
+2067 A
-2080 VWDYTWLADVGEGK
+2080 
-2094 HTLTVEATDKA
+2094 
-2105 GNKTTQQ
+2105 
-2112 LDFII
+2112 
-2117 DTLLSEPTIVLDNTD
+2117 
-2132 DSGTKG
+2132 
-2138 DHLTNVNK
+2138 
-2146 PTFLLG
+2146 
-2152 NIDADA
+2152 
-2158 RYVTVEV
+2158 
-2165 QHGGTKEV
+2165 
-2173 LTATKD
+2173 
-2179 ATGNWSVT
+2179 
-2187 PTGTWADGDY
+2187 
-2197 TLTVRVEDEAGNEKH
+2197 
-2212 SASLTVTVDTQITI
+2212 
-2226 DVIELVNDNGI
+2226 
-2237 PGDNMTNDA
+2237 
-2246 HPQFRVTVPGDVN
+2246 
-2259 EVSLSID
+2259 
-2266 GGVTWVKATQ
+2266 
-2276 SATPGVWNYTWPGT
+2276 
-2290 VPDGD
+2290 
-2295 YTLNVKATDNA
+2295 
-2306 GNTVTETLHFTI
+2306 
-2318 DTTLST
+2318 
-2324 PVIVLDSADDSGV
+2324 
-2337 HGDNMTNHTQP
+2337 
-2348 TFALQHIDD
+2348 
-2357 DAVRVTVSVEHGGV
+2357 
-2371 TTTFDA
+2371 
-2377 TKDAGGWTF
+2377 
-2386 TPTGAWADGDYT
+2386 
-2398 LSVSVEDKA
+2398 
-2407 GNTSHSASLTVT
+2407 
-2419 VDTQIAINNIELV
+2419 
-2432 NDSGIPDDNLTNN
+2432 
-2445 VRPHF
+2445 
-2450 QVTVPTD
+2450 
-2457 VNVVRLSIDGGK
+2457 
-2469 TWFNATQS
+2469 
-2477 ATPGVWDYIW
+2477 
-2487 PDDVAD
+2487 
-2493 GGYTLTVEA
+2493 
-2502 TDEAG
+2502 
-2507 NKATQTLDF
+2507 
-2516 TIDTTLSV
+2516 
-2524 PTLSLDSADD
+2524 
-2534 SGIAGDNITNVKT
+2534 
-2547 PGFTLNNIDTDVSR
+2547 
-2561 VIVEVMH
+2561 
-2568 NGIKQEVPL
+2568 
-2577 VQTGG
+2577 
-2582 QWRFAP
+2582 
-2588 TSDWADGDYILTVK
+2588 
-2602 VEDRAGNVKQSAPLT
+2602 
-2617 VTVDTHIAIDRIEL
+2617 
-2631 VNDSGIPGDNLTNE
+2631 
-2645 ARPHFQVTVPA
+2645 
-2656 DVNGVRLSIDGG
+2656 
-2668 KTWFDATQSAT
+2668 
-2679 SGVWDYTW
+2679 
-2687 LTNVAN
+2687 
-2693 GPHTLMVEASDKA
+2693 
-2706 GNKTTQKLDFTI
+2706 
-2718 DTILSEPTITLD
+2718 
-2730 SADDS
+2730 
-2735 AAGDN
+2735 
-2740 ITNVKMPGFT
+2740 
-2750 LGNIDADVTKVVV
+2750 
-2763 TVAHDGKNQQIELIK
+2763 
-2778 NGGVWRFTPGA
+2778 
-2789 AWTDGDYTLT
+2789 
-2799 VKVEDKAGNTNYS
+2799 
-2812 APLTVTIDTQT
+2812 
-2823 SIDRI
+2823 
-2828 ELLND
+2828 
-2833 TGIVGDNLTNEARPQ
+2833 
-2848 FHITVP
+2848 
-2854 TDVNSVQLSLDGG
+2854 
-2867 INWVNATLTSDGVWE
+2867 
-2882 YIWPT
+2882 
-2887 DLVENTYTLTVKA
+2887 
-2900 TDVAGNTAT
+2900 
-2909 ETLNFIID
+2909 
-2917 TTLSTPTITLDSAD
+2917 
-2931 DSGTANDNK
+2931 
-2940 TNVKTPGFIIGG
+2940 
-2952 IDSDVTQVVV
+2952 
-2962 QVMRDGHSEE
+2962 
-2972 VELTQ
+2972 
-2977 TNGQWRFVP
+2977 
-2986 GSAWTDGDYTLTVT
+2986 
-3000 VKDEAGNI
+3000 
-3008 RHSAPLTVTIDTQI
+3008 
-3022 TIDHIELVNDSGI
+3022 IDHIELVNDSGI

-3166 GGTKEVLTATKGA
+3166 GGTKEVLTATKDATGNWSVTPTGTWADGDYTLTVRVEDEAGNEKHSASLTVTVDTQITIDAIELVNDNGIPGDNMTNDAHPQFRVTVPGDVNEVSLSIDGGVTWVKATQSATPGVWNYTWPGTVPDGDYTLNVKATDNAGNTVTETLHFTIDTTLSVPVIVLNSADDTGVQGDNMTNSTQPTFALQHIDDDAVRVTVSVEHGGVTTTFDATKGTGGWSFTPTGAWADGDYTLSVSVEDKAGNTSHSASLTVTVDTQIAINNIELVNDSGIPDDNLTNNVRPHFQVKVPTDVNEVRLSIDGGKTWFNATQSATPGVWDYTWLADVGEGKHTLTVEATDKAGNQTTQKLDFIIDTMLSEPTIVLDSTDDSGTKGDNLTNANKPTFILGNIDADARYVTVEVQYGGTKKVLTATKGA

-3193 GDYTLTVRVEDDAGN
+3193 GDYMLTVRVEDDAGN

-3321 TPTIA
+3321 TPTIT

-3351 NIDADAHSVI
+3351 NIDSDAQSVI

-3407 VRQSTPLVVT
+3407 VRQSTPLIVT

-3468 WVSATQGIEGVW
+3468 WVSAAQGIEGVW

-3622 IDRIELVNDSGV
+3622 IDHIELVNDSGV

-3709 TLNFTIDITLLTP
+3709 TLNFTIDITLMTP

-3839 DRLTNHDRPVFDIH
+3839 DRLTNHDRPVFDIR

-4214 DTTLREPTIVLDPTH
+4214 DTTQREPTIVLDPTH

-4303 KTSAELRIEID
+4303 KTSAELKIEID

-4529 NITSVTT
+4529 NITSVTK

-4543 VPADIDTVVIR
+4543 VSADIDTVVIR

-4560 SVTANG
+4560 PVTANG

-4967 DGNYE
+4967 DGNYV

-5031 AGSTLTIRNPQGVV
+5031 AGSTLTIRSPQGVV

-5080 SQQKEILIEHDT
+5080 SQQKDILIEHDT

-5403 QTRPTFSIFGEMNQS
+5403 QTRPTFSISGEMNQS

-5464 ATSKTLNFTIDTFNT
+5464 ATSKTLKFTIDTFNT

-5570 NQEKYSIWVDTHIK
+5570 NQEKYSIWVDTHIQ

-5596 SKTEWWSNSDLIT
+5596 SKTDWWSNSSTIT
-5609 MRGTGEIGATVS
+5609 MRGMGEIGATVS

-5632 VVAATGRWELST
+5632 VVAANGQWELST
-5644 DKLPE
+5644 DQLPE
-5649 GTYDISL
+5649 GKYDITLS
-5656 VIEDSA
+5656 IEDNA
-5662 GNRWEDVREI
+5662 GNRKEEVHEI

-5711 EGNTYT
+5711 NGNTYT

-5866 AGEDNGASD
+5866 AGEDNGVSD

-5901 NVTHNGVTDIY
+5901 NVTHNGVTDTY

-5924 PPAAWNDGNY
+5924 PPAAWNDGTY

-5990 AESATHLRTEPS
+5990 AESATHLRTVPS

-6007 VVKVTAY
+6007 VVKETAY

-6110 AMNVRGK
+6110 AMNARGK

>member
-118 KKQLDDA
+118 KKQLDEA

-162 IEEMLQNFLADNVAK
+162 MEEMLQEFLADNVAK

-425 IITDT
+425 IITYT

-449 NDNITN
+449 NDSITN

-531 SYFSAEIETTNDSGI
+531 SYFSAEIETTDDSGI

-594 TSDSVEGINNLTF
+594 TSDSVEGVNNLTF

-627 IAPVPPTVS
+627 VAPVPPTVS
-636 LEDYVVLPNGIILSG
+636 LEDFVVLPNGIILSG

-1032 SDSGISD
+1032 SDSGIAD

-1110 ANSAIFD
+1110 ANSAVFD

-1182 NGSWLFIPGNTWAD
+1182 NGSWLFTPGNTWAD

-1377 ATKGTGGWTF
+1377 ATKGTGGWSF
-1387 TPPTSWADGDYTLSV
+1387 TPTGAWADGDYTLSV

-1430 ELVNDSGIPDDNLT
+1430 ELVNDSGIPNDNLT

-1479 TPGVWDYIWPDDVAD
+1479 TPGAWDYIWPDDVAD
-1494 GGYTLTVEATDEAG
+1494 GGYTLTVEATDKAG
-1508 NKATQT
+1508 NKTTQE

-1556 DTDVSRVIVEVMHN
+1556 DTDVSRVTVEVMHN

-1670 TWFDATQSATSGVW
+1670 TWFDATQSATPGVW

-1708 NKTTQKLDFTID
+1708 NKTTQKLDFIID
-1720 TILSE
+1720 TMLSE

-2014 LTVTIDTQITI
+2014 LTVTIDTQIAI

-2040 LTNNVRP
+2040 LTN
-2047 HFQVTVPTDVNVVRL
+2047 
-2062 SIDGG
+2062 
-2067 KTWFNATQSATPG
+2067 
-2080 VWDYTWLADVGEGK
+2080 
-2094 HTLTVEATDKA
+2094 EA
-2105 GNKTTQQ
+2105 
-2112 LDFII
+2112 
-2117 DTLLSEPTIVLDNTD
+2117 
-2132 DSGTKG
+2132 
-2138 DHLTNVNK
+2138 
-2146 PTFLLG
+2146 
-2152 NIDADA
+2152 
-2158 RYVTVEV
+2158 
-2165 QHGGTKEV
+2165 
-2173 LTATKD
+2173 
-2179 ATGNWSVT
+2179 
-2187 PTGTWADGDY
+2187 
-2197 TLTVRVEDEAGNEKH
+2197 
-2212 SASLTVTVDTQITI
+2212 
-2226 DVIELVNDNGI
+2226 
-2237 PGDNMTNDA
+2237 
-2246 HPQFRVTVPGDVN
+2246 
-2259 EVSLSID
+2259 
-2266 GGVTWVKATQ
+2266 
-2276 SATPGVWNYTWPGT
+2276 
-2290 VPDGD
+2290 
-2295 YTLNVKATDNA
+2295 
-2306 GNTVTETLHFTI
+2306 
-2318 DTTLST
+2318 
-2324 PVIVLDSADDSGV
+2324 
-2337 HGDNMTNHTQP
+2337 
-2348 TFALQHIDD
+2348 
-2357 DAVRVTVSVEHGGV
+2357 
-2371 TTTFDA
+2371 
-2377 TKDAGGWTF
+2377 
-2386 TPTGAWADGDYT
+2386 
-2398 LSVSVEDKA
+2398 
-2407 GNTSHSASLTVT
+2407 
-2419 VDTQIAINNIELV
+2419 
-2432 NDSGIPDDNLTNN
+2432 
-2445 VRPHF
+2445 
-2450 QVTVPTD
+2450 
-2457 VNVVRLSIDGGK
+2457 
-2469 TWFNATQS
+2469 
-2477 ATPGVWDYIW
+2477 
-2487 PDDVAD
+2487 
-2493 GGYTLTVEA
+2493 
-2502 TDEAG
+2502 
-2507 NKATQTLDF
+2507 
-2516 TIDTTLSV
+2516 
-2524 PTLSLDSADD
+2524 
-2534 SGIAGDNITNVKT
+2534 
-2547 PGFTLNNIDTDVSR
+2547 
-2561 VIVEVMH
+2561 
-2568 NGIKQEVPL
+2568 
-2577 VQTGG
+2577 
-2582 QWRFAP
+2582 
-2588 TSDWADGDYILTVK
+2588 
-2602 VEDRAGNVKQSAPLT
+2602 
-2617 VTVDTHIAIDRIEL
+2617 
-2631 VNDSGIPGDNLTNE
+2631 
-2645 ARPHFQVTVPA
+2645 
-2656 DVNGVRLSIDGG
+2656 
-2668 KTWFDATQSAT
+2668 
-2679 SGVWDYTW
+2679 
-2687 LTNVAN
+2687 
-2693 GPHTLMVEASDKA
+2693 
-2706 GNKTTQKLDFTI
+2706 
-2718 DTILSEPTITLD
+2718 
-2730 SADDS
+2730 
-2735 AAGDN
+2735 
-2740 ITNVKMPGFT
+2740 
-2750 LGNIDADVTKVVV
+2750 
-2763 TVAHDGKNQQIELIK
+2763 
-2778 NGGVWRFTPGA
+2778 
-2789 AWTDGDYTLT
+2789 
-2799 VKVEDKAGNTNYS
+2799 
-2812 APLTVTIDTQT
+2812 
-2823 SIDRI
+2823 
-2828 ELLND
+2828 
-2833 TGIVGDNLTNEARPQ
+2833 
-2848 FHITVP
+2848 
-2854 TDVNSVQLSLDGG
+2854 
-2867 INWVNATLTSDGVWE
+2867 
-2882 YIWPT
+2882 
-2887 DLVENTYTLTVKA
+2887 
-2900 TDVAGNTAT
+2900 
-2909 ETLNFIID
+2909 
-2917 TTLSTPTITLDSAD
+2917 
-2931 DSGTANDNK
+2931 
-2940 TNVKTPGFIIGG
+2940 
-2952 IDSDVTQVVV
+2952 
-2962 QVMRDGHSEE
+2962 
-2972 VELTQ
+2972 
-2977 TNGQWRFVP
+2977 
-2986 GSAWTDGDYTLTVT
+2986 
-3000 VKDEAGNI
+3000 
-3008 RHSAPLTVTIDTQI
+3008 
-3022 TIDHIELVNDSGI
+3022 
-3035 PDDNLTN
+3035 
-3042 NVRPHFQVTVPT
+3042 RPHFQVTVPT

-3166 GGTKEVLTATKGA
+3166 GGTKEVLTATKDATGNWSVTPTGTWADGDYTLTVRVEDEAGNEKHSASLTVTVDTQITIDAIELVNDNGIPGDNMTNDAHPQFRVTVPGDVNEVSLSIDGGVTWVKATQSATPGVWNYTWPGTVPDGDYTLNVKATDNAGNTVTETLHFTIDTTLSTPVIVLDSADDTGIQGDNMTNRTQPTFNLQHIDDDAVRVTVSVEHGGVTTTFDATKGVGGWTFTPPTSWGAGDYTLSVSVEDKAGNTSHSASLTVTVDTQIAINNIELVNDSGIPDDNLTNNVRPQFQVKVPTDVNEVRLSIDGGKTWFNATQSATPGVWDYTWLADVGEGKHTLTVEATDKAGNQTTQKLDFIIDTLLSEPTIVLDSTDDSGTKGDNLTNANKPTFLLGNIDADARYVTVEVQHGSTKEVLTATKGA

-3193 GDYTLTVRVEDDAGN
+3193 GDYTLTVRVEDEAGN

-3222 ITIDVIELVNDN
+3222 ITIDAIELVNDN

-3321 TPTIA
+3321 TPTIT

-3351 NIDADAHSVI
+3351 NIDSDAQSVI

-3407 VRQSTPLVVT
+3407 VRQSTPLIVT

-3468 WVSATQGIEGVW
+3468 WVSAAQGIEGVW
-3480 GYTWPTDMGDGKHT
+3480 GYTWPTDMGDGKHI

-3622 IDRIELVNDSGV
+3622 IDHIELVNDSGV

-3682 TWPTDMPEGQHTLTV
+3682 TWPTDMPEGQHTLIV
-3697 EVTDGAGNKMTE
+3697 EVTDGAGNKMTG
-3709 TLNFTIDITLLTP
+3709 TLDFTIDITLLTP

-3746 VFVLG
+3746 IFVLG

-3839 DRLTNHDRPVFDIH
+3839 DRLTNHDRPVFDIR

-3955 GDVVQV
+3955 GDVIQV

-3996 LRVEATDE
+3996 LRVEATDQ

-4189 GQHTLLVDVTD
+4189 GKHTLLVDVTD

-4303 KTSAELRIEID
+4303 KTSAELQIEID

-4529 NITSVTT
+4529 NITSVTK

-4560 SVTANG
+4560 PVTANG

-4613 RMEPASDTGNSNSDN
+4613 RMEPASDTGSSNSDN

-4653 DKSGREVLKQTI
+4653 DKSGREVLKHTI

-4722 IDDQHEAT
+4722 IDDQYEAT

-4735 FKGFAEAFSTI
+4735 FKGLAEAFSTI

-4822 LGDFTTNNKTPTLIG
+4822 LGDFTTNNKTPTLVG
-4837 STLPNTIVSIYVD
+4837 NTLPNAIVSIYVD

-4967 DGNYE
+4967 DGNYV

-5080 SQQKEILIEHDT
+5080 SQQKDILIEHDT

-5295 GSLDDLITN
+5295 GSLDDLITS

-5379 TFIDNPAM
+5379 TFIDNPVM
-5387 VAGSDNGIF
+5387 MAGSDNGIF

-5403 QTRPTFSIFGEMNQS
+5403 QTRPAFSIYGEMNQS

-5526 INGLNVGEVWVNEKG
+5526 INGLNVGEVWVNDKG

-5570 NQEKYSIWVDTHIK
+5570 NQEKYSIWVDTHIQ

-5596 SKTEWWSNSDLIT
+5596 SKTDWWSNSSTIT
-5609 MRGTGEIGATVS
+5609 MRGMGEIGATVS

-5632 VVAATGRWELST
+5632 VVAANGQWELST
-5644 DKLPE
+5644 DQLPE
-5649 GTYDISL
+5649 GKYDITLS
-5656 VIEDSA
+5656 IEDNA
-5662 GNRWEDVREI
+5662 GNRKEEVHEI

-5711 EGNTYT
+5711 NGNTYT

-5756 IMKEVPVISLSPDS
+5756 IMKETPVISLSPDS
-5770 DSGTVGDNITRDK
+5770 DSGTVGDNITRDN

-5866 AGEDNGASD
+5866 AGEGNGASD
-5875 SDNVTNHTQPK
+5875 SDNVTNHNHTQPK

-5924 PPAAWNDGNY
+5924 PPAAWNDGTY
-5934 TLSVTVVDRAGNSQ
+5934 TLSVTVVDRAGNSL

-5953 AVTVDSTVT
+5953 EVTVDSTVT

-5990 AESATHLRTEPS
+5990 AESATHLRTVPS

-6007 VVKVTAY
+6007 VVKETAY

-6047 VSIMFEGEEFTL
+6047 VSVMFEGEEFTL

-6088 DNDFLIKEKT
+6088 DDDFLIKEKT

-6110 AMNVRGK
+6110 AMNARGK

>member
-430 IAPEKPTIEL
+430 IPPEKPTIEL

-1062 QVWDAMSDTQIGV
+1062 QVWDAASDTQIGV

-1110 ANSAIFD
+1110 ANSAVFD

-1377 ATKGTGGWTF
+1377 ATKGTGGWSF
-1387 TPPTSWADGDYTLSV
+1387 TPTGAWADGDYTLSV

-1430 ELVNDSGIPDDNLT
+1430 ELVNDSGIPNDNLT

-1479 TPGVWDYIWPDDVAD
+1479 TPGAWDYIWPDDVAD
-1494 GGYTLTVEATDEAG
+1494 GGYTLTVEATDKAG
-1508 NKATQT
+1508 NKTTQE

-1635 SGIPGDNLTNEAR
+1635 SGIPDDNLTNEAR

-1700 VEASDKAG
+1700 VEATDKAG

-2014 LTVTIDTQITI
+2014 LTVTIDTQIAI
-2025 DHIELVNDSGIPDDN
+2025 DHIELVNDSGIPNDN

-2105 GNKTTQQ
+2105 GNKTTQK

-2117 DTLLSEPTIVLDNTD
+2117 DTLLSEPTIVLDSTD

-2138 DHLTNVNK
+2138 DNLTNVNK

-2197 TLTVRVEDEAGNEKH
+2197 TLTVRVEDDAGNVKY

-2226 DVIELVNDNGI
+2226 DVIELVNDSGTR
-2237 PGDNMTNDA
+2237 GDNLTNDA
-2246 HPQFRVTVPGDVN
+2246 NPHFRITVPGDVN

-2276 SATPGVWNYTWPGT
+2276 SVTPGVWNYTWPGT

-2324 PVIVLDSADDSGV
+2324 PVIVLDSADDTGIQ
-2337 HGDNMTNHTQP
+2337 GDNMTNRTQP
-2348 TFALQHIDD
+2348 TFNLQHIDD

-2386 TPTGAWADGDYT
+2386 TPPTSWGAGDYT

-2450 QVTVPTD
+2450 QVKVPTD
-2457 VNVVRLSIDGGK
+2457 VN
-2469 TWFNATQS
+2469 
-2477 ATPGVWDYIW
+2477 
-2487 PDDVAD
+2487 
-2493 GGYTLTVEA
+2493 E
-2502 TDEAG
+2502 
-2507 NKATQTLDF
+2507 
-2516 TIDTTLSV
+2516 
-2524 PTLSLDSADD
+2524 
-2534 SGIAGDNITNVKT
+2534 
-2547 PGFTLNNIDTDVSR
+2547 
-2561 VIVEVMH
+2561 
-2568 NGIKQEVPL
+2568 
-2577 VQTGG
+2577 
-2582 QWRFAP
+2582 
-2588 TSDWADGDYILTVK
+2588 
-2602 VEDRAGNVKQSAPLT
+2602 
-2617 VTVDTHIAIDRIEL
+2617 
-2631 VNDSGIPGDNLTNE
+2631 
-2645 ARPHFQVTVPA
+2645 
-2656 DVNGVRLSIDGG
+2656 
-2668 KTWFDATQSAT
+2668 
-2679 SGVWDYTW
+2679 
-2687 LTNVAN
+2687 
-2693 GPHTLMVEASDKA
+2693 
-2706 GNKTTQKLDFTI
+2706 
-2718 DTILSEPTITLD
+2718 
-2730 SADDS
+2730 
-2735 AAGDN
+2735 
-2740 ITNVKMPGFT
+2740 
-2750 LGNIDADVTKVVV
+2750 
-2763 TVAHDGKNQQIELIK
+2763 
-2778 NGGVWRFTPGA
+2778 
-2789 AWTDGDYTLT
+2789 
-2799 VKVEDKAGNTNYS
+2799 
-2812 APLTVTIDTQT
+2812 
-2823 SIDRI
+2823 
-2828 ELLND
+2828 
-2833 TGIVGDNLTNEARPQ
+2833 
-2848 FHITVP
+2848 
-2854 TDVNSVQLSLDGG
+2854 
-2867 INWVNATLTSDGVWE
+2867 
-2882 YIWPT
+2882 
-2887 DLVENTYTLTVKA
+2887 
-2900 TDVAGNTAT
+2900 
-2909 ETLNFIID
+2909 
-2917 TTLSTPTITLDSAD
+2917 
-2931 DSGTANDNK
+2931 
-2940 TNVKTPGFIIGG
+2940 
-2952 IDSDVTQVVV
+2952 
-2962 QVMRDGHSEE
+2962 
-2972 VELTQ
+2972 
-2977 TNGQWRFVP
+2977 
-2986 GSAWTDGDYTLTVT
+2986 
-3000 VKDEAGNI
+3000 
-3008 RHSAPLTVTIDTQI
+3008 
-3022 TIDHIELVNDSGI
+3022 
-3035 PDDNLTN
+3035 
-3042 NVRPHFQVTVPT
+3042 
-3054 DVNVVRLSIDGGK
+3054 VRLSIDGGK

-3104 GNKTTQQL
+3104 GNQTTQKL

-3125 VLDNTDDSGT
+3125 VLDSTDDSGT

-3142 VNKPTFLLGN
+3142 ANKPTFILGN

-3271 RATQGTAGIWDY
+3271 RATQGTAGTWDY

-3351 NIDADAHSVI
+3351 NIDSDAQSVI

-3407 VRQSTPLVVT
+3407 VRQSTPLIVT

-3468 WVSATQGIEGVW
+3468 WVSAAQGIEGVW
-3480 GYTWPTDMGDGKHT
+3480 GYTWPTDMGDGKHI

-3622 IDRIELVNDSGV
+3622 IDHIELVNDSGV

-3682 TWPTDMPEGQHTLTV
+3682 TWPTDMPEGQHTLIV
-3697 EVTDGAGNKMTE
+3697 EVTDGAGNKMTG
-3709 TLNFTIDITLLTP
+3709 TLDFTIDITLLTP

-3839 DRLTNHDRPVFDIH
+3839 DRLTNHDRPVFDIR
-3853 QVDSDVTRVM
+3853 QIDSDVTRVM

-3908 NVKESAPFEVR
+3908 NVKESAPLEVR

-4015 NIDTNIQ
+4015 NIDTNVQ

-4253 NDVSHIVVHIDGR
+4253 NDVSHIVVHLDGR
-4266 DYTIENTG
+4266 DYTIENKG

-4303 KTSAELRIEID
+4303 KTSAELQIEID

-4529 NITSVTT
+4529 NITSVTK

-4560 SVTANG
+4560 PVTANG

-4653 DKSGREVLKQTI
+4653 DKSGREVLKHTI

-5247 LLQDDGTFN
+5247 LLQDDGKFN
-5256 IHFSITDVAGNTEVS
+5256 IHFSITDVAGNTQVS
-5271 KDYSVDVDSSTDFP
+5271 KNYSVDVDSSTDFP

-5526 INGLNVGEVWVNEKG
+5526 INGLNVGEVWANDKG

-5570 NQEKYSIWVDTHIK
+5570 NQEKYSIWVDTHIQ

-5596 SKTEWWSNSDLIT
+5596 SKTDWWSNSSTIT
-5609 MRGTGEIGATVS
+5609 MRGMGEIGATVS

-5632 VVAATGRWELST
+5632 VVAANGQWELST
-5644 DKLPE
+5644 DQLPE
-5649 GTYDISL
+5649 GKYDITLS
-5656 VIEDSA
+5656 IEDNA
-5662 GNRWEDVREI
+5662 GNRKEEVHEI

-5711 EGNTYT
+5711 NGNTYT

-5901 NVTHNGVTDIY
+5901 NVTHNGVTDTY

-5924 PPAAWNDGNY
+5924 PPAAWNDGTYTLSVTVVDRAGNSQQSALLEVTVDSTLTVPEIALAAGEDNGASDSDNVTNHTQPKFTLQHIDADVTGVTVNVTHNGVTDTYQATQGADSWTFTPPAAWNDGTYTLSVTVVDRAGNSQQSALLEVTVDSTLTVPEIALAAGEDNGASDSDNVTNHTQPKFTLQHIDADVTGATVNVTHNGVKDIHQATQGADGWTFTPPAAWNDGTY

-5953 AVTVDSTVT
+5953 EVTVDSTVT
-5962 VTADSQHDDASDD
+5962 VTADSQHNDASDD

-5990 AESATHLRTEPS
+5990 AESDTHLRTVAS

-6007 VVKVTAY
+6007 VVKETAY

-6047 VSIMFEGEEFTL
+6047 VSVMFEGEEFTL

-6088 DNDFLIKEKT
+6088 DDDFLIKEKT

-6110 AMNVRGK
+6110 AMNARGK

>member
-2117 DTLLSEPTIVLDNTD
+2117 DTLLSEPTIVLDSTD

-2419 VDTQIAINNIELV
+2419 VDTQIAINN
-2432 NDSGIPDDNLTNN
+2432 
-2445 VRPHF
+2445 
-2450 QVTVPTD
+2450 
-2457 VNVVRLSIDGGK
+2457 
-2469 TWFNATQS
+2469 
-2477 ATPGVWDYIW
+2477 
-2487 PDDVAD
+2487 
-2493 GGYTLTVEA
+2493 
-2502 TDEAG
+2502 
-2507 NKATQTLDF
+2507 
-2516 TIDTTLSV
+2516 
-2524 PTLSLDSADD
+2524 
-2534 SGIAGDNITNVKT
+2534 
-2547 PGFTLNNIDTDVSR
+2547 
-2561 VIVEVMH
+2561 
-2568 NGIKQEVPL
+2568 
-2577 VQTGG
+2577 
-2582 QWRFAP
+2582 
-2588 TSDWADGDYILTVK
+2588 
-2602 VEDRAGNVKQSAPLT
+2602 
-2617 VTVDTHIAIDRIEL
+2617 
-2631 VNDSGIPGDNLTNE
+2631 
-2645 ARPHFQVTVPA
+2645 
-2656 DVNGVRLSIDGG
+2656 
-2668 KTWFDATQSAT
+2668 
-2679 SGVWDYTW
+2679 
-2687 LTNVAN
+2687 
-2693 GPHTLMVEASDKA
+2693 
-2706 GNKTTQKLDFTI
+2706 
-2718 DTILSEPTITLD
+2718 
-2730 SADDS
+2730 
-2735 AAGDN
+2735 
-2740 ITNVKMPGFT
+2740 
-2750 LGNIDADVTKVVV
+2750 
-2763 TVAHDGKNQQIELIK
+2763 
-2778 NGGVWRFTPGA
+2778 
-2789 AWTDGDYTLT
+2789 
-2799 VKVEDKAGNTNYS
+2799 
-2812 APLTVTIDTQT
+2812 
-2823 SIDRI
+2823 
-2828 ELLND
+2828 
-2833 TGIVGDNLTNEARPQ
+2833 
-2848 FHITVP
+2848 
-2854 TDVNSVQLSLDGG
+2854 
-2867 INWVNATLTSDGVWE
+2867 
-2882 YIWPT
+2882 
-2887 DLVENTYTLTVKA
+2887 
-2900 TDVAGNTAT
+2900 
-2909 ETLNFIID
+2909 
-2917 TTLSTPTITLDSAD
+2917 
-2931 DSGTANDNK
+2931 
-2940 TNVKTPGFIIGG
+2940 
-2952 IDSDVTQVVV
+2952 
-2962 QVMRDGHSEE
+2962 
-2972 VELTQ
+2972 
-2977 TNGQWRFVP
+2977 
-2986 GSAWTDGDYTLTVT
+2986 
-3000 VKDEAGNI
+3000 
-3008 RHSAPLTVTIDTQI
+3008 
-3022 TIDHIELVNDSGI
+3022 IELVNDSGI

-4560 SVTANG
+4560 PVTANG

-6130 VGHNNNGA
+6130 VGHNNKGA

>member
-430 IAPEKPTIEL
+430 IPPEKPTIEL

-531 SYFSAEIETTNDSGI
+531 SYFSAEIETTDDSGI

-579 VIFKANDKGEWTFNF
+579 VIFKANDQGEWTFNF
-594 TSDSVEGINNLTF
+594 TSDSVEGVNNLTF

-627 IAPVPPTVS
+627 VAPVPPTVS
-636 LEDYVVLPNGIILSG
+636 LEDFVVLPNGIILSG

-1062 QVWDAMSDTQIGV
+1062 QVWDAASDTQIGV

-1110 ANSAIFD
+1110 ANSAVFD

-1182 NGSWLFIPGNTWAD
+1182 NGSWLFTPGNTWAD

-1328 VLDSA
+1328 VLNSA
-1333 DDTGIQGDNM
+1333 DDTGVQGDNM

-1377 ATKGTGGWTF
+1377 ATKGVGGWSF
-1387 TPPTSWADGDYTLSV
+1387 TPTGAWADGDYTLSV

-1430 ELVNDSGIPDDNLT
+1430 ELVNDSGIPNDNLT

-1470 TWFNATQSA
+1470 TWFNATQNA

-1508 NKATQT
+1508 NKTTQT

-1556 DTDVSRVIVEVMHN
+1556 DTDVSRVTVEVMHN

-1708 NKTTQKLDFTID
+1708 NKTTQKLDFIID
-1720 TILSE
+1720 TMLSE

-2014 LTVTIDTQITI
+2014 LTVTIDTQIAI

-2040 LTNNVRP
+2040 LTN
-2047 HFQVTVPTDVNVVRL
+2047 
-2062 SIDGG
+2062 
-2067 KTWFNATQSATPG
+2067 
-2080 VWDYTWLADVGEGK
+2080 
-2094 HTLTVEATDKA
+2094 EA
-2105 GNKTTQQ
+2105 
-2112 LDFII
+2112 
-2117 DTLLSEPTIVLDNTD
+2117 
-2132 DSGTKG
+2132 
-2138 DHLTNVNK
+2138 
-2146 PTFLLG
+2146 
-2152 NIDADA
+2152 
-2158 RYVTVEV
+2158 
-2165 QHGGTKEV
+2165 
-2173 LTATKD
+2173 
-2179 ATGNWSVT
+2179 
-2187 PTGTWADGDY
+2187 
-2197 TLTVRVEDEAGNEKH
+2197 
-2212 SASLTVTVDTQITI
+2212 
-2226 DVIELVNDNGI
+2226 
-2237 PGDNMTNDA
+2237 
-2246 HPQFRVTVPGDVN
+2246 
-2259 EVSLSID
+2259 
-2266 GGVTWVKATQ
+2266 
-2276 SATPGVWNYTWPGT
+2276 
-2290 VPDGD
+2290 
-2295 YTLNVKATDNA
+2295 
-2306 GNTVTETLHFTI
+2306 
-2318 DTTLST
+2318 
-2324 PVIVLDSADDSGV
+2324 
-2337 HGDNMTNHTQP
+2337 
-2348 TFALQHIDD
+2348 
-2357 DAVRVTVSVEHGGV
+2357 
-2371 TTTFDA
+2371 
-2377 TKDAGGWTF
+2377 
-2386 TPTGAWADGDYT
+2386 
-2398 LSVSVEDKA
+2398 
-2407 GNTSHSASLTVT
+2407 
-2419 VDTQIAINNIELV
+2419 
-2432 NDSGIPDDNLTNN
+2432 
-2445 VRPHF
+2445 
-2450 QVTVPTD
+2450 
-2457 VNVVRLSIDGGK
+2457 
-2469 TWFNATQS
+2469 
-2477 ATPGVWDYIW
+2477 
-2487 PDDVAD
+2487 
-2493 GGYTLTVEA
+2493 
-2502 TDEAG
+2502 
-2507 NKATQTLDF
+2507 
-2516 TIDTTLSV
+2516 
-2524 PTLSLDSADD
+2524 
-2534 SGIAGDNITNVKT
+2534 
-2547 PGFTLNNIDTDVSR
+2547 
-2561 VIVEVMH
+2561 
-2568 NGIKQEVPL
+2568 
-2577 VQTGG
+2577 
-2582 QWRFAP
+2582 
-2588 TSDWADGDYILTVK
+2588 
-2602 VEDRAGNVKQSAPLT
+2602 
-2617 VTVDTHIAIDRIEL
+2617 
-2631 VNDSGIPGDNLTNE
+2631 
-2645 ARPHFQVTVPA
+2645 
-2656 DVNGVRLSIDGG
+2656 
-2668 KTWFDATQSAT
+2668 
-2679 SGVWDYTW
+2679 
-2687 LTNVAN
+2687 
-2693 GPHTLMVEASDKA
+2693 
-2706 GNKTTQKLDFTI
+2706 
-2718 DTILSEPTITLD
+2718 
-2730 SADDS
+2730 
-2735 AAGDN
+2735 
-2740 ITNVKMPGFT
+2740 
-2750 LGNIDADVTKVVV
+2750 
-2763 TVAHDGKNQQIELIK
+2763 
-2778 NGGVWRFTPGA
+2778 
-2789 AWTDGDYTLT
+2789 
-2799 VKVEDKAGNTNYS
+2799 
-2812 APLTVTIDTQT
+2812 
-2823 SIDRI
+2823 
-2828 ELLND
+2828 
-2833 TGIVGDNLTNEARPQ
+2833 
-2848 FHITVP
+2848 
-2854 TDVNSVQLSLDGG
+2854 
-2867 INWVNATLTSDGVWE
+2867 
-2882 YIWPT
+2882 
-2887 DLVENTYTLTVKA
+2887 
-2900 TDVAGNTAT
+2900 
-2909 ETLNFIID
+2909 
-2917 TTLSTPTITLDSAD
+2917 
-2931 DSGTANDNK
+2931 
-2940 TNVKTPGFIIGG
+2940 
-2952 IDSDVTQVVV
+2952 
-2962 QVMRDGHSEE
+2962 
-2972 VELTQ
+2972 
-2977 TNGQWRFVP
+2977 
-2986 GSAWTDGDYTLTVT
+2986 
-3000 VKDEAGNI
+3000 
-3008 RHSAPLTVTIDTQI
+3008 
-3022 TIDHIELVNDSGI
+3022 
-3035 PDDNLTN
+3035 
-3042 NVRPHFQVTVPT
+3042 RPHFQVTVPT

-3166 GGTKEVLTATKGA
+3166 GGTKEVLTATKDATGNWSVTPTGTWADGDYTLTVRVEDEAGNEKHSASLTVTVDTQITIDAIELVNDNGIPGDNMTNDAHPQFRVTVPEDVNEVSLSIDGGVTWVKATQSATPGVWNYTWPGTVPDGDYTLNVKATDNAGNTVTETLHFTIDTTLSTPVIVLDSADDTGIQGDNMTNRTQPTFNLQHIDDDAVRVTVSVEHGGVTTTFDATKGVGGWTFTPPTSWGAGDYTLSVSVEDKAGNTSHSASLTVTVDTQIAINNIELVNDSGIPDDNLTNNVRPHFQVKVPTDVNEVRLSIDGGKTWFNATQSATPGVWDYTWLADVGEGKHTLTVEATDKAGNQTTQKLDFIIDTMLSEPTIVLDSTDDSGTKGDNLTNANKPTFILGNIDADARYVTVEVQYGGTKEVLTATKGA

-3407 VRQSTPLVVT
+3407 VRQSTPLIVT

-3468 WVSATQGIEGVW
+3468 WVSAAQGIEGVW

-3622 IDRIELVNDSGV
+3622 IDHIELVNDSGV

-3682 TWPTDMPEGQHTLTV
+3682 TWPTDMPEGQHTLIV
-3697 EVTDGAGNKMTE
+3697 EVTDGAGNKMTG
-3709 TLNFTIDITLLTP
+3709 TLDFTIDITLLTP

-3839 DRLTNHDRPVFDIH
+3839 DRLTNHDRPVFDIR

-4061 VVVTIDGHDYNAT
+4061 VVVTIDGHDYSAT

-4303 KTSAELRIEID
+4303 KTSAELKIEID

-4529 NITSVTT
+4529 NITSVTK

-4560 SVTANG
+4560 PVTANG

-4894 TAVDVTID
+4894 TAVDLTID

-4967 DGNYE
+4967 DGNYV

-5295 GSLDDLITN
+5295 GSLDDLITS

-5379 TFIDNPAM
+5379 TFIDNPVM
-5387 VAGSDNGIF
+5387 MAGSDNGIF

-5403 QTRPTFSIFGEMNQS
+5403 QTRPAFSIYGEMNQS

-5526 INGLNVGEVWVNEKG
+5526 INGLNVGEVWANDKG

-5555 QLDITVKSTDRAGNV
+5555 QLDINVKSTDRAGNV
-5570 NQEKYSIWVDTHIK
+5570 NQEKYSIWVDTHIQ

-5596 SKTEWWSNSDLIT
+5596 SKTDWWSNSSTIT
-5609 MRGTGEIGATVS
+5609 MRGMGEIGATVS

-5632 VVAATGRWELST
+5632 VVAANGKWELST
-5644 DKLPE
+5644 DQLPE
-5649 GTYDISL
+5649 GKYDITLS
-5656 VIEDSA
+5656 IEDNA
-5662 GNRWEDVREI
+5662 GNRKEEVHEI

-5711 EGNTYT
+5711 NGNTYM

-5901 NVTHNGVTDIY
+5901 NVTHNGVTDTY

-5924 PPAAWNDGNY
+5924 PPAAWNDGTY

-5962 VTADSQHDDASDD
+5962 VTADSQHNDASDD

-5990 AESATHLRTEPS
+5990 AESATHLRTVPS
-6002 AAEES
+6002 VAEES
-6007 VVKVTAY
+6007 VVKETAY

-6047 VSIMFEGEEFTL
+6047 VSVMFEGEEFTL

-6088 DNDFLIKEKT
+6088 DDDFLIKEKT

-6110 AMNVRGK
+6110 AMNARGK

>member
-300 APETLTDGTYNLE
+300 APETLTDGAYNLE

-430 IAPEKPTIEL
+430 IPPEKPTIEL

-636 LEDYVVLPNGIILSG
+636 LEDFVVLPNGIILSG

-1032 SDSGISD
+1032 SDSGIAD

-1110 ANSAIFD
+1110 ANSAVFD

-1182 NGSWLFIPGNTWAD
+1182 NGSWLFTPGNTWAD

-1210 NTNYSAPLTVVIDTQ
+1210 NTSYSAPLTVVIDTQ

-1328 VLDSA
+1328 VLNSA
-1333 DDTGIQGDNM
+1333 DDTGVQGDNM
-1343 TNSTQPTFALQHI
+1343 TNRTQPTFALQHI

-1479 TPGVWDYIWPDDVAD
+1479 TPGAWDYIWPDDVAD
-1494 GGYTLTVEATDEAG
+1494 GGYTLTVEATDKAG
-1508 NKATQT
+1508 NKTTQE

-1708 NKTTQKLDFTID
+1708 NKTTQKLDFIID
-1720 TILSE
+1720 TLLSE

-2117 DTLLSEPTIVLDNTD
+2117 DTLLSEPTIVLDSTD

-2138 DHLTNVNK
+2138 DNLTNVNK

-2318 DTTLST
+2318 DTTLSV
-2324 PVIVLDSADDSGV
+2324 PVIVLNSADDTGV
-2337 HGDNMTNHTQP
+2337 QGDNMTNSTQP

-2377 TKDAGGWTF
+2377 TKGVGGWSF

-2450 QVTVPTD
+2450 QVKVPTD
-2457 VNVVRLSIDGGK
+2457 VN
-2469 TWFNATQS
+2469 
-2477 ATPGVWDYIW
+2477 
-2487 PDDVAD
+2487 
-2493 GGYTLTVEA
+2493 E
-2502 TDEAG
+2502 
-2507 NKATQTLDF
+2507 
-2516 TIDTTLSV
+2516 
-2524 PTLSLDSADD
+2524 
-2534 SGIAGDNITNVKT
+2534 
-2547 PGFTLNNIDTDVSR
+2547 
-2561 VIVEVMH
+2561 
-2568 NGIKQEVPL
+2568 
-2577 VQTGG
+2577 
-2582 QWRFAP
+2582 
-2588 TSDWADGDYILTVK
+2588 
-2602 VEDRAGNVKQSAPLT
+2602 
-2617 VTVDTHIAIDRIEL
+2617 
-2631 VNDSGIPGDNLTNE
+2631 
-2645 ARPHFQVTVPA
+2645 
-2656 DVNGVRLSIDGG
+2656 
-2668 KTWFDATQSAT
+2668 
-2679 SGVWDYTW
+2679 
-2687 LTNVAN
+2687 
-2693 GPHTLMVEASDKA
+2693 
-2706 GNKTTQKLDFTI
+2706 
-2718 DTILSEPTITLD
+2718 
-2730 SADDS
+2730 
-2735 AAGDN
+2735 
-2740 ITNVKMPGFT
+2740 
-2750 LGNIDADVTKVVV
+2750 
-2763 TVAHDGKNQQIELIK
+2763 
-2778 NGGVWRFTPGA
+2778 
-2789 AWTDGDYTLT
+2789 
-2799 VKVEDKAGNTNYS
+2799 
-2812 APLTVTIDTQT
+2812 
-2823 SIDRI
+2823 
-2828 ELLND
+2828 
-2833 TGIVGDNLTNEARPQ
+2833 
-2848 FHITVP
+2848 
-2854 TDVNSVQLSLDGG
+2854 
-2867 INWVNATLTSDGVWE
+2867 
-2882 YIWPT
+2882 
-2887 DLVENTYTLTVKA
+2887 
-2900 TDVAGNTAT
+2900 
-2909 ETLNFIID
+2909 
-2917 TTLSTPTITLDSAD
+2917 
-2931 DSGTANDNK
+2931 
-2940 TNVKTPGFIIGG
+2940 
-2952 IDSDVTQVVV
+2952 
-2962 QVMRDGHSEE
+2962 
-2972 VELTQ
+2972 
-2977 TNGQWRFVP
+2977 
-2986 GSAWTDGDYTLTVT
+2986 
-3000 VKDEAGNI
+3000 
-3008 RHSAPLTVTIDTQI
+3008 
-3022 TIDHIELVNDSGI
+3022 
-3035 PDDNLTN
+3035 
-3042 NVRPHFQVTVPT
+3042 
-3054 DVNVVRLSIDGGK
+3054 VRLSIDGGK

-3104 GNKTTQQL
+3104 GNQTTQKL
-3112 DFIIDTLLSEPTI
+3112 DFIIDTMLSEPTI
-3125 VLDNTDDSGT
+3125 VLDSTDDSGT

-3142 VNKPTFLLGN
+3142 ANKPTFILGN
-3152 IDADARYVTVEVQH
+3152 IDADARYVTVEVQY

-3321 TPTIA
+3321 TPTIT

-3351 NIDADAHSVI
+3351 NIDSDAQSVI

-3407 VRQSTPLVVT
+3407 VRQSTPLIVT

-3468 WVSATQGIEGVW
+3468 WVSAAQGIEGVW

-3622 IDRIELVNDSGV
+3622 IDHIELVNDSGV

-3709 TLNFTIDITLLTP
+3709 TLNFTIDITLMTP

-3839 DRLTNHDRPVFDIH
+3839 DRLTNHDRPVFDIR

-4303 KTSAELRIEID
+4303 KTSAELKIEID

-4420 MLDDAGKDSTD
+4420 MLDDAGKDSAD

-4529 NITSVTT
+4529 NITSVTK

-4560 SVTANG
+4560 PVTANG

-4822 LGDFTTNNKTPTLIG
+4822 LGDFTTNNKTPTLVG
-4837 STLPNTIVSIYVD
+4837 NTLPNAIVSIYVD

-4967 DGNYE
+4967 DGNYV

-5031 AGSTLTIRNPQGVV
+5031 AGSTLTIRSPQGVV

-5080 SQQKEILIEHDT
+5080 SQQKDILIEHDT

-5340 SYQFDNAL
+5340 SYQFDNVL

-5403 QTRPTFSIFGEMNQS
+5403 QTRPTFSISGEMNQS

-5570 NQEKYSIWVDTHIK
+5570 NQEKYSIWVDTHIQ

-5596 SKTEWWSNSDLIT
+5596 SKTDWWSNSSTIT
-5609 MRGTGEIGATVS
+5609 MRGMGEIGATVS

-5632 VVAATGRWELST
+5632 VVAANGQWELST
-5644 DKLPE
+5644 DQLPE
-5649 GTYDISL
+5649 GKYDITLS
-5656 VIEDSA
+5656 IEDNA
-5662 GNRWEDVREI
+5662 GNRKEEVHEI

-5711 EGNTYT
+5711 NGNTYT

-5750 DDVPLD
+5750 DDVSLD

-5866 AGEDNGASD
+5866 AGEDNGVSD

-5901 NVTHNGVTDIY
+5901 NVTHNGVTDTY

-5924 PPAAWNDGNY
+5924 PPAAWNDGTY

-5990 AESATHLRTEPS
+5990 AESATHLRTVPS

-6007 VVKVTAY
+6007 VVKETAY

-6110 AMNVRGK
+6110 AMNARGK

>member
-531 SYFSAEIETTNDSGI
+531 SYFSAEIETTDDSGI

-594 TSDSVEGINNLTF
+594 TSDSVEGVNNLTF

-627 IAPVPPTVS
+627 VAPVPPTVS
-636 LEDYVVLPNGIILSG
+636 LEDFVVLPNGIILSG

-1032 SDSGISD
+1032 SDSGIAD

-1110 ANSAIFD
+1110 ANSAVFD

-1182 NGSWLFIPGNTWAD
+1182 NGSWLFTPGNTWAD

-1210 NTNYSAPLTVVIDTQ
+1210 NTSYSAPLTVVIDTQ

-1377 ATKGTGGWTF
+1377 ATKGTGGWSF
-1387 TPPTSWADGDYTLSV
+1387 TPTGAWADGDYTLSV

-1430 ELVNDSGIPDDNLT
+1430 ELVNDSGIPNDNLT

-1479 TPGVWDYIWPDDVAD
+1479 TPGAWDYIWPDDVAD
-1494 GGYTLTVEATDEAG
+1494 GGYTLTVEATDKAG
-1508 NKATQT
+1508 NKTTQE

-1887 TDLVENT
+1887 TDLIENT

-1915 IIDTTLSTPTIT
+1915 IIDTTLSTPTIM

-2014 LTVTIDTQITI
+2014 LTVTIDTQI
-2025 DHIELVNDSGIPDDN
+2025 
-2040 LTNNVRP
+2040 
-2047 HFQVTVPTDVNVVRL
+2047 
-2062 SIDGG
+2062 
-2067 KTWFNATQSATPG
+2067 A
-2080 VWDYTWLADVGEGK
+2080 
-2094 HTLTVEATDKA
+2094 
-2105 GNKTTQQ
+2105 
-2112 LDFII
+2112 
-2117 DTLLSEPTIVLDNTD
+2117 
-2132 DSGTKG
+2132 
-2138 DHLTNVNK
+2138 
-2146 PTFLLG
+2146 
-2152 NIDADA
+2152 
-2158 RYVTVEV
+2158 
-2165 QHGGTKEV
+2165 
-2173 LTATKD
+2173 
-2179 ATGNWSVT
+2179 
-2187 PTGTWADGDY
+2187 
-2197 TLTVRVEDEAGNEKH
+2197 
-2212 SASLTVTVDTQITI
+2212 
-2226 DVIELVNDNGI
+2226 
-2237 PGDNMTNDA
+2237 
-2246 HPQFRVTVPGDVN
+2246 
-2259 EVSLSID
+2259 
-2266 GGVTWVKATQ
+2266 
-2276 SATPGVWNYTWPGT
+2276 
-2290 VPDGD
+2290 
-2295 YTLNVKATDNA
+2295 
-2306 GNTVTETLHFTI
+2306 
-2318 DTTLST
+2318 
-2324 PVIVLDSADDSGV
+2324 
-2337 HGDNMTNHTQP
+2337 
-2348 TFALQHIDD
+2348 
-2357 DAVRVTVSVEHGGV
+2357 
-2371 TTTFDA
+2371 
-2377 TKDAGGWTF
+2377 
-2386 TPTGAWADGDYT
+2386 
-2398 LSVSVEDKA
+2398 
-2407 GNTSHSASLTVT
+2407 
-2419 VDTQIAINNIELV
+2419 
-2432 NDSGIPDDNLTNN
+2432 
-2445 VRPHF
+2445 
-2450 QVTVPTD
+2450 
-2457 VNVVRLSIDGGK
+2457 
-2469 TWFNATQS
+2469 
-2477 ATPGVWDYIW
+2477 
-2487 PDDVAD
+2487 
-2493 GGYTLTVEA
+2493 
-2502 TDEAG
+2502 
-2507 NKATQTLDF
+2507 
-2516 TIDTTLSV
+2516 
-2524 PTLSLDSADD
+2524 
-2534 SGIAGDNITNVKT
+2534 
-2547 PGFTLNNIDTDVSR
+2547 
-2561 VIVEVMH
+2561 
-2568 NGIKQEVPL
+2568 
-2577 VQTGG
+2577 
-2582 QWRFAP
+2582 
-2588 TSDWADGDYILTVK
+2588 
-2602 VEDRAGNVKQSAPLT
+2602 
-2617 VTVDTHIAIDRIEL
+2617 
-2631 VNDSGIPGDNLTNE
+2631 
-2645 ARPHFQVTVPA
+2645 
-2656 DVNGVRLSIDGG
+2656 
-2668 KTWFDATQSAT
+2668 
-2679 SGVWDYTW
+2679 
-2687 LTNVAN
+2687 
-2693 GPHTLMVEASDKA
+2693 
-2706 GNKTTQKLDFTI
+2706 
-2718 DTILSEPTITLD
+2718 
-2730 SADDS
+2730 
-2735 AAGDN
+2735 
-2740 ITNVKMPGFT
+2740 
-2750 LGNIDADVTKVVV
+2750 
-2763 TVAHDGKNQQIELIK
+2763 
-2778 NGGVWRFTPGA
+2778 
-2789 AWTDGDYTLT
+2789 
-2799 VKVEDKAGNTNYS
+2799 
-2812 APLTVTIDTQT
+2812 
-2823 SIDRI
+2823 
-2828 ELLND
+2828 
-2833 TGIVGDNLTNEARPQ
+2833 
-2848 FHITVP
+2848 
-2854 TDVNSVQLSLDGG
+2854 
-2867 INWVNATLTSDGVWE
+2867 
-2882 YIWPT
+2882 
-2887 DLVENTYTLTVKA
+2887 
-2900 TDVAGNTAT
+2900 
-2909 ETLNFIID
+2909 
-2917 TTLSTPTITLDSAD
+2917 
-2931 DSGTANDNK
+2931 
-2940 TNVKTPGFIIGG
+2940 
-2952 IDSDVTQVVV
+2952 
-2962 QVMRDGHSEE
+2962 
-2972 VELTQ
+2972 
-2977 TNGQWRFVP
+2977 
-2986 GSAWTDGDYTLTVT
+2986 
-3000 VKDEAGNI
+3000 
-3008 RHSAPLTVTIDTQI
+3008 
-3022 TIDHIELVNDSGI
+3022 IDHIELVNDSGI

-3166 GGTKEVLTATKGA
+3166 GGTKEVLTATKDATGNWSVTPTGTWADGDYTLTVRVEDEAGNEKHSASLTVTVDTQITIDAIELVNDNGIPGDNMTNDAHPQFRVTVPGDVNEVSLSIDGGVTWVKATQSATPGVWNYTWPGTVPDGDYTLNVKATDNAGNTVTETLHFTIDTTLSVPVIVLNSADDTGIQGDNMTNSTQPTFALQHIDDDAVRVTVSVEHGGVTTTFDATKGTGGWSFTPTGAWADGDYTLSVSVEDKAGNTSHSASLTVTVDTQIAINNIELVNDSGIPDDNLTNNVRPHFQVKVPTDVNEVRLSIDGGKTWFNATQSATPGVWDYTWLADVGEGKHTLTVEATDKAGNQTTQKLDFIIDTMLSEPTIVLDSTDDSGTKGDNLTNANKPTFILGNIDADARYVTVEVQYGGTKEVLTATKGA

-3321 TPTIA
+3321 TPTIT

-3351 NIDADAHSVI
+3351 NIDSDAQSVI

-3407 VRQSTPLVVT
+3407 VRQSTPLIVT

-3468 WVSATQGIEGVW
+3468 WVSAAQGIEGVW

-3622 IDRIELVNDSGV
+3622 IDHIELVNDSGV

-3709 TLNFTIDITLLTP
+3709 TLNFTIDITLMTP

-3839 DRLTNHDRPVFDIH
+3839 DRLTNHDRPVFDIR

-4303 KTSAELRIEID
+4303 KTSAELKIEID

-4529 NITSVTT
+4529 NITSVTK

-4560 SVTANG
+4560 PVTANG

-4822 LGDFTTNNKTPTLIG
+4822 LGDFTTNNKTPTLVG
-4837 STLPNTIVSIYVD
+4837 NTLPNAIVSIYVD

-4967 DGNYE
+4967 DGNYV

-5031 AGSTLTIRNPQGVV
+5031 AGSTLTIRSPQGVV

-5080 SQQKEILIEHDT
+5080 SQQKDILIEHDT

-5403 QTRPTFSIFGEMNQS
+5403 QTRPTFSISGEMNQS

-5570 NQEKYSIWVDTHIK
+5570 NQEKYSIWVDTHIQ

-5596 SKTEWWSNSDLIT
+5596 SKTDWWSNSSTIT
-5609 MRGTGEIGATVS
+5609 MRGMGEIGATVS

-5632 VVAATGRWELST
+5632 VVAANGQWELST
-5644 DKLPE
+5644 DQLPE
-5649 GTYDISL
+5649 GKYDITLS
-5656 VIEDSA
+5656 IEDNA
-5662 GNRWEDVREI
+5662 GNRKEEVHEI

-5711 EGNTYT
+5711 NGNTYT

-5750 DDVPLD
+5750 DDVSLD

-5866 AGEDNGASD
+5866 AGEDNGVSD

-5901 NVTHNGVTDIY
+5901 NVTHNGVTDTY

-5924 PPAAWNDGNY
+5924 PPAAWNDGTY

-5990 AESATHLRTEPS
+5990 AESATHLRTVPS

-6007 VVKVTAY
+6007 VVKETAY

-6110 AMNVRGK
+6110 AMNARGK

>member
-430 IAPEKPTIEL
+430 IPPEKPTIEL

-636 LEDYVVLPNGIILSG
+636 LEDFVVLPNGIILSG

-1032 SDSGISD
+1032 SDSGIAD

-1110 ANSAIFD
+1110 ANSAVFD

-1182 NGSWLFIPGNTWAD
+1182 NGSWLFTPGNTWAD

-1210 NTNYSAPLTVVIDTQ
+1210 NTSYSAPLTVVIDTQ

-1328 VLDSA
+1328 VLNSA
-1333 DDTGIQGDNM
+1333 DDTGVQGDNM
-1343 TNSTQPTFALQHI
+1343 TNRTQPTFALQHI

-1479 TPGVWDYIWPDDVAD
+1479 TPGAWDYIWPDDVAD
-1494 GGYTLTVEATDEAG
+1494 GGYTLTVEATDKAG
-1508 NKATQT
+1508 NKTTQE

-1708 NKTTQKLDFTID
+1708 NKTTQKLDFIID
-1720 TILSE
+1720 TLLSE

-2117 DTLLSEPTIVLDNTD
+2117 DTLLSEPTIVLDSTD

-2138 DHLTNVNK
+2138 DNLTNVNK

-2318 DTTLST
+2318 DTTLSV
-2324 PVIVLDSADDSGV
+2324 PVIVLNSADDTGV
-2337 HGDNMTNHTQP
+2337 QGDNMTNSTQP

-2377 TKDAGGWTF
+2377 TKGVGGWSF

-2450 QVTVPTD
+2450 QVKVPTD
-2457 VNVVRLSIDGGK
+2457 VN
-2469 TWFNATQS
+2469 
-2477 ATPGVWDYIW
+2477 
-2487 PDDVAD
+2487 
-2493 GGYTLTVEA
+2493 E
-2502 TDEAG
+2502 
-2507 NKATQTLDF
+2507 
-2516 TIDTTLSV
+2516 
-2524 PTLSLDSADD
+2524 
-2534 SGIAGDNITNVKT
+2534 
-2547 PGFTLNNIDTDVSR
+2547 
-2561 VIVEVMH
+2561 
-2568 NGIKQEVPL
+2568 
-2577 VQTGG
+2577 
-2582 QWRFAP
+2582 
-2588 TSDWADGDYILTVK
+2588 
-2602 VEDRAGNVKQSAPLT
+2602 
-2617 VTVDTHIAIDRIEL
+2617 
-2631 VNDSGIPGDNLTNE
+2631 
-2645 ARPHFQVTVPA
+2645 
-2656 DVNGVRLSIDGG
+2656 
-2668 KTWFDATQSAT
+2668 
-2679 SGVWDYTW
+2679 
-2687 LTNVAN
+2687 
-2693 GPHTLMVEASDKA
+2693 
-2706 GNKTTQKLDFTI
+2706 
-2718 DTILSEPTITLD
+2718 
-2730 SADDS
+2730 
-2735 AAGDN
+2735 
-2740 ITNVKMPGFT
+2740 
-2750 LGNIDADVTKVVV
+2750 
-2763 TVAHDGKNQQIELIK
+2763 
-2778 NGGVWRFTPGA
+2778 
-2789 AWTDGDYTLT
+2789 
-2799 VKVEDKAGNTNYS
+2799 
-2812 APLTVTIDTQT
+2812 
-2823 SIDRI
+2823 
-2828 ELLND
+2828 
-2833 TGIVGDNLTNEARPQ
+2833 
-2848 FHITVP
+2848 
-2854 TDVNSVQLSLDGG
+2854 
-2867 INWVNATLTSDGVWE
+2867 
-2882 YIWPT
+2882 
-2887 DLVENTYTLTVKA
+2887 
-2900 TDVAGNTAT
+2900 
-2909 ETLNFIID
+2909 
-2917 TTLSTPTITLDSAD
+2917 
-2931 DSGTANDNK
+2931 
-2940 TNVKTPGFIIGG
+2940 
-2952 IDSDVTQVVV
+2952 
-2962 QVMRDGHSEE
+2962 
-2972 VELTQ
+2972 
-2977 TNGQWRFVP
+2977 
-2986 GSAWTDGDYTLTVT
+2986 
-3000 VKDEAGNI
+3000 
-3008 RHSAPLTVTIDTQI
+3008 
-3022 TIDHIELVNDSGI
+3022 
-3035 PDDNLTN
+3035 
-3042 NVRPHFQVTVPT
+3042 
-3054 DVNVVRLSIDGGK
+3054 VRLSIDGGK

-3104 GNKTTQQL
+3104 GNQTTQKL
-3112 DFIIDTLLSEPTI
+3112 DFIIDTMLSEPTI
-3125 VLDNTDDSGT
+3125 VLDSTDDSGT

-3142 VNKPTFLLGN
+3142 ANKPTFILGN
-3152 IDADARYVTVEVQH
+3152 IDADARYVTVEVQY

-3321 TPTIA
+3321 TPTIT

-3351 NIDADAHSVI
+3351 NIDSDAQSVI

-3407 VRQSTPLVVT
+3407 VRQSTPLIVT

-3468 WVSATQGIEGVW
+3468 WVSAAQGIEGVW

-3622 IDRIELVNDSGV
+3622 IDHIELVNDSGV

-3709 TLNFTIDITLLTP
+3709 TLNFTIDITLMTP

-3839 DRLTNHDRPVFDIH
+3839 DRLTNHDRPVFDIR
-3853 QVDSDVTRVM
+3853 QVDSDVTRMM

-4303 KTSAELRIEID
+4303 KTSAELKIEID

-4529 NITSVTT
+4529 NITSVTK

-4560 SVTANG
+4560 PVTANG

-4822 LGDFTTNNKTPTLIG
+4822 LGDFTTNNKTPTLVG
-4837 STLPNTIVSIYVD
+4837 NTLPNAIVSIYVD

-4967 DGNYE
+4967 DGNYV

-5031 AGSTLTIRNPQGVV
+5031 AGSTLTIRSPQGVV

-5080 SQQKEILIEHDT
+5080 SQQKDILIEHDT

-5340 SYQFDNAL
+5340 SYQFDNVL

-5403 QTRPTFSIFGEMNQS
+5403 QTRPTFSISGEMNQS

-5570 NQEKYSIWVDTHIK
+5570 NQEKYSIWVDTHIQ

-5596 SKTEWWSNSDLIT
+5596 SKTDWWSNSSTIT
-5609 MRGTGEIGATVS
+5609 MRGMGEIGATVS

-5632 VVAATGRWELST
+5632 VVAANGQWELST
-5644 DKLPE
+5644 DQLPE
-5649 GTYDISL
+5649 GKYDITLS
-5656 VIEDSA
+5656 IEDNA
-5662 GNRWEDVREI
+5662 GNRKEEVHEI

-5711 EGNTYT
+5711 NGNTYT

-5750 DDVPLD
+5750 DDVSLD

-5866 AGEDNGASD
+5866 AGEDNGVSD

-5901 NVTHNGVTDIY
+5901 NVTHNGVTDTY

-5924 PPAAWNDGNY
+5924 PPAAWNDGTY

-5990 AESATHLRTEPS
+5990 AESATHLRTVPS

-6007 VVKVTAY
+6007 VVKETAY

-6110 AMNVRGK
+6110 AMNARGK

>member
-430 IAPEKPTIEL
+430 IPPEKPTIEL

-636 LEDYVVLPNGIILSG
+636 LEDFVVLPNGIILSG

-1032 SDSGISD
+1032 SDSGIAD

-1110 ANSAIFD
+1110 ANSAVFD

-1182 NGSWLFIPGNTWAD
+1182 NGSWLFTPGNTWAD

-1210 NTNYSAPLTVVIDTQ
+1210 NTSYSAPLTVVIDTQ

-1328 VLDSA
+1328 VLNSA
-1333 DDTGIQGDNM
+1333 DDTGVQGDNM
-1343 TNSTQPTFALQHI
+1343 TNRTQPTFALQHI

-1479 TPGVWDYIWPDDVAD
+1479 TPGAWDYIWPDDVAD
-1494 GGYTLTVEATDEAG
+1494 GGYTLTVEATDKAG
-1508 NKATQT
+1508 NKTTQE

-1708 NKTTQKLDFTID
+1708 NKTTQKLDFIID
-1720 TILSE
+1720 TLLSE

-2117 DTLLSEPTIVLDNTD
+2117 DTLLSEPTIVLDSTD

-2138 DHLTNVNK
+2138 DNLTNVNK

-2318 DTTLST
+2318 DTTLSV
-2324 PVIVLDSADDSGV
+2324 PVIVLNSADDTGV
-2337 HGDNMTNHTQP
+2337 QGDNMTNSTQP

-2377 TKDAGGWTF
+2377 TKGVGGWSF

-2450 QVTVPTD
+2450 QVKVPTD
-2457 VNVVRLSIDGGK
+2457 VN
-2469 TWFNATQS
+2469 
-2477 ATPGVWDYIW
+2477 
-2487 PDDVAD
+2487 
-2493 GGYTLTVEA
+2493 E
-2502 TDEAG
+2502 
-2507 NKATQTLDF
+2507 
-2516 TIDTTLSV
+2516 
-2524 PTLSLDSADD
+2524 
-2534 SGIAGDNITNVKT
+2534 
-2547 PGFTLNNIDTDVSR
+2547 
-2561 VIVEVMH
+2561 
-2568 NGIKQEVPL
+2568 
-2577 VQTGG
+2577 
-2582 QWRFAP
+2582 
-2588 TSDWADGDYILTVK
+2588 
-2602 VEDRAGNVKQSAPLT
+2602 
-2617 VTVDTHIAIDRIEL
+2617 
-2631 VNDSGIPGDNLTNE
+2631 
-2645 ARPHFQVTVPA
+2645 
-2656 DVNGVRLSIDGG
+2656 
-2668 KTWFDATQSAT
+2668 
-2679 SGVWDYTW
+2679 
-2687 LTNVAN
+2687 
-2693 GPHTLMVEASDKA
+2693 
-2706 GNKTTQKLDFTI
+2706 
-2718 DTILSEPTITLD
+2718 
-2730 SADDS
+2730 
-2735 AAGDN
+2735 
-2740 ITNVKMPGFT
+2740 
-2750 LGNIDADVTKVVV
+2750 
-2763 TVAHDGKNQQIELIK
+2763 
-2778 NGGVWRFTPGA
+2778 
-2789 AWTDGDYTLT
+2789 
-2799 VKVEDKAGNTNYS
+2799 
-2812 APLTVTIDTQT
+2812 
-2823 SIDRI
+2823 
-2828 ELLND
+2828 
-2833 TGIVGDNLTNEARPQ
+2833 
-2848 FHITVP
+2848 
-2854 TDVNSVQLSLDGG
+2854 
-2867 INWVNATLTSDGVWE
+2867 
-2882 YIWPT
+2882 
-2887 DLVENTYTLTVKA
+2887 
-2900 TDVAGNTAT
+2900 
-2909 ETLNFIID
+2909 
-2917 TTLSTPTITLDSAD
+2917 
-2931 DSGTANDNK
+2931 
-2940 TNVKTPGFIIGG
+2940 
-2952 IDSDVTQVVV
+2952 
-2962 QVMRDGHSEE
+2962 
-2972 VELTQ
+2972 
-2977 TNGQWRFVP
+2977 
-2986 GSAWTDGDYTLTVT
+2986 
-3000 VKDEAGNI
+3000 
-3008 RHSAPLTVTIDTQI
+3008 
-3022 TIDHIELVNDSGI
+3022 
-3035 PDDNLTN
+3035 
-3042 NVRPHFQVTVPT
+3042 
-3054 DVNVVRLSIDGGK
+3054 VRLSIDGGK

-3104 GNKTTQQL
+3104 GNQTTQKL
-3112 DFIIDTLLSEPTI
+3112 DFIIDTMLSEPTI
-3125 VLDNTDDSGT
+3125 VLDSTDDSGT

-3142 VNKPTFLLGN
+3142 ANKPTFILGN
-3152 IDADARYVTVEVQH
+3152 IDADARYVTVEVQY

-3321 TPTIA
+3321 TPTIT

-3351 NIDADAHSVI
+3351 NIDSDAQSVI

-3407 VRQSTPLVVT
+3407 VRQSTPLIVT

-3468 WVSATQGIEGVW
+3468 WVSAAHGIEGVW

-3622 IDRIELVNDSGV
+3622 IDHIELVNDSGV

-3709 TLNFTIDITLLTP
+3709 TLNFTIDITLMTP

-3839 DRLTNHDRPVFDIH
+3839 DRLTNHDRPVFDIR

-4303 KTSAELRIEID
+4303 KTSAELKIEID

-4529 NITSVTT
+4529 NITSVTK

-4560 SVTANG
+4560 PVTANG

-4822 LGDFTTNNKTPTLIG
+4822 LGDFTTNNKTPTLVG
-4837 STLPNTIVSIYVD
+4837 NTLPNAIVSIYVD

-4967 DGNYE
+4967 DGNYV

-5031 AGSTLTIRNPQGVV
+5031 AGSTLTIRSPQGVV

-5080 SQQKEILIEHDT
+5080 SQQKDILIEHDT

-5340 SYQFDNAL
+5340 SYQFDNVL

-5403 QTRPTFSIFGEMNQS
+5403 QTRPTFSISGEMNQS

-5570 NQEKYSIWVDTHIK
+5570 NQEKYSIWVDTHIQ

-5596 SKTEWWSNSDLIT
+5596 SKTDWWSNSSTIT
-5609 MRGTGEIGATVS
+5609 MRGMGEIGATVS

-5632 VVAATGRWELST
+5632 VVAANGQWELST
-5644 DKLPE
+5644 DQLPE
-5649 GTYDISL
+5649 GKYDITLS
-5656 VIEDSA
+5656 IEDNA
-5662 GNRWEDVREI
+5662 GNRKEEVHEI

-5711 EGNTYT
+5711 NGNTYT

-5750 DDVPLD
+5750 DDVSLD

-5866 AGEDNGASD
+5866 AGEDNGVSD

-5901 NVTHNGVTDIY
+5901 NVTHNGVTDTY

-5924 PPAAWNDGNY
+5924 PPAAWNDGTY

-5990 AESATHLRTEPS
+5990 AESATHLRTVPS

-6007 VVKVTAY
+6007 VVKETAY

-6110 AMNVRGK
+6110 AMNARGK

>member
-300 APETLTDGTYNLE
+300 APETLTDGAYNLE

-430 IAPEKPTIEL
+430 IPPEKPTIEL

-636 LEDYVVLPNGIILSG
+636 LEDFVVLPNGIILSG

-1032 SDSGISD
+1032 SDSGIAD

-1110 ANSAIFD
+1110 ANSAVFD

-1182 NGSWLFIPGNTWAD
+1182 NGSWLFTPGNTWAD

-1210 NTNYSAPLTVVIDTQ
+1210 NTSYSAPLTVVIDTQ

-1328 VLDSA
+1328 VLNSA
-1333 DDTGIQGDNM
+1333 DDTGVQGDNM
-1343 TNSTQPTFALQHI
+1343 TNRTQPTFALQHI

-1479 TPGVWDYIWPDDVAD
+1479 TPGAWDYIWPDDVAD
-1494 GGYTLTVEATDEAG
+1494 GGYTLTVEATDKAG
-1508 NKATQT
+1508 NKTTQE

-1708 NKTTQKLDFTID
+1708 NKTTQKLDFIID
-1720 TILSE
+1720 TLLSE

-2117 DTLLSEPTIVLDNTD
+2117 DTLLSEPTIVLDSTD

-2138 DHLTNVNK
+2138 DNLTNVNK

-2318 DTTLST
+2318 DTTLSV
-2324 PVIVLDSADDSGV
+2324 PVIVLNSADDTGV
-2337 HGDNMTNHTQP
+2337 QGDNMTNSTQP

-2377 TKDAGGWTF
+2377 TKGVGGWSF

-2450 QVTVPTD
+2450 RVKVPTD
-2457 VNVVRLSIDGGK
+2457 VN
-2469 TWFNATQS
+2469 
-2477 ATPGVWDYIW
+2477 
-2487 PDDVAD
+2487 
-2493 GGYTLTVEA
+2493 E
-2502 TDEAG
+2502 
-2507 NKATQTLDF
+2507 
-2516 TIDTTLSV
+2516 
-2524 PTLSLDSADD
+2524 
-2534 SGIAGDNITNVKT
+2534 
-2547 PGFTLNNIDTDVSR
+2547 
-2561 VIVEVMH
+2561 
-2568 NGIKQEVPL
+2568 
-2577 VQTGG
+2577 
-2582 QWRFAP
+2582 
-2588 TSDWADGDYILTVK
+2588 
-2602 VEDRAGNVKQSAPLT
+2602 
-2617 VTVDTHIAIDRIEL
+2617 
-2631 VNDSGIPGDNLTNE
+2631 
-2645 ARPHFQVTVPA
+2645 
-2656 DVNGVRLSIDGG
+2656 
-2668 KTWFDATQSAT
+2668 
-2679 SGVWDYTW
+2679 
-2687 LTNVAN
+2687 
-2693 GPHTLMVEASDKA
+2693 
-2706 GNKTTQKLDFTI
+2706 
-2718 DTILSEPTITLD
+2718 
-2730 SADDS
+2730 
-2735 AAGDN
+2735 
-2740 ITNVKMPGFT
+2740 
-2750 LGNIDADVTKVVV
+2750 
-2763 TVAHDGKNQQIELIK
+2763 
-2778 NGGVWRFTPGA
+2778 
-2789 AWTDGDYTLT
+2789 
-2799 VKVEDKAGNTNYS
+2799 
-2812 APLTVTIDTQT
+2812 
-2823 SIDRI
+2823 
-2828 ELLND
+2828 
-2833 TGIVGDNLTNEARPQ
+2833 
-2848 FHITVP
+2848 
-2854 TDVNSVQLSLDGG
+2854 
-2867 INWVNATLTSDGVWE
+2867 
-2882 YIWPT
+2882 
-2887 DLVENTYTLTVKA
+2887 
-2900 TDVAGNTAT
+2900 
-2909 ETLNFIID
+2909 
-2917 TTLSTPTITLDSAD
+2917 
-2931 DSGTANDNK
+2931 
-2940 TNVKTPGFIIGG
+2940 
-2952 IDSDVTQVVV
+2952 
-2962 QVMRDGHSEE
+2962 
-2972 VELTQ
+2972 
-2977 TNGQWRFVP
+2977 
-2986 GSAWTDGDYTLTVT
+2986 
-3000 VKDEAGNI
+3000 
-3008 RHSAPLTVTIDTQI
+3008 
-3022 TIDHIELVNDSGI
+3022 
-3035 PDDNLTN
+3035 
-3042 NVRPHFQVTVPT
+3042 
-3054 DVNVVRLSIDGGK
+3054 VRLSIDGGK

-3104 GNKTTQQL
+3104 GNQTTQKL
-3112 DFIIDTLLSEPTI
+3112 DFIIDTMLSEPTI
-3125 VLDNTDDSGT
+3125 VLDSTDDSGT

-3142 VNKPTFLLGN
+3142 ANKPTFILGN
-3152 IDADARYVTVEVQH
+3152 IDADARYVTVEVQY

-3321 TPTIA
+3321 TPTIT

-3351 NIDADAHSVI
+3351 NIDSDAQSVI

-3407 VRQSTPLVVT
+3407 VRQSTPLIVT

-3468 WVSATQGIEGVW
+3468 WVSAAQGIEGVW

-3622 IDRIELVNDSGV
+3622 IDHIELVNDSGV

-3709 TLNFTIDITLLTP
+3709 TLNFTIDITLMTP

-3839 DRLTNHDRPVFDIH
+3839 DRLTNHDRPVFDIR

-4303 KTSAELRIEID
+4303 KTSAELKIEID

-4529 NITSVTT
+4529 NITSVTK

-4560 SVTANG
+4560 PVTANG

-4822 LGDFTTNNKTPTLIG
+4822 LGDFTTNNKTPTLVG
-4837 STLPNTIVSIYVD
+4837 NTLPNAIVSIYVD

-4967 DGNYE
+4967 DGNYV

-5031 AGSTLTIRNPQGVV
+5031 AGSTLTIRSPQGVV

-5080 SQQKEILIEHDT
+5080 SQQKDILIEHDT

-5340 SYQFDNAL
+5340 SYQFDNVL

-5403 QTRPTFSIFGEMNQS
+5403 QTRPTFSISGEMNQS

-5570 NQEKYSIWVDTHIK
+5570 NQEKYSIWVDTHIQ

-5596 SKTEWWSNSDLIT
+5596 SKTDWWSNSSTIT
-5609 MRGTGEIGATVS
+5609 MRGMGEIGATVS

-5632 VVAATGRWELST
+5632 VVAANGQWELST
-5644 DKLPE
+5644 DQLPE
-5649 GTYDISL
+5649 GKYDITLS
-5656 VIEDSA
+5656 IEDNA
-5662 GNRWEDVREI
+5662 GNRKEEVHEI

-5711 EGNTYT
+5711 NGNTYT

-5750 DDVPLD
+5750 DDVSLD

-5866 AGEDNGASD
+5866 AGEDNGVSD

-5901 NVTHNGVTDIY
+5901 NVTHNGVTDTY

-5924 PPAAWNDGNY
+5924 PPAAWNDGTY

-5990 AESATHLRTEPS
+5990 AESATHLRTVPS

-6007 VVKVTAY
+6007 VVKETAY

-6110 AMNVRGK
+6110 AMNARGK

>member
-162 IEEMLQNFLADNVAK
+162 MEEMLQEFLADNVAK

-430 IAPEKPTIEL
+430 IPPEKPTIEL

-713 SSTVKYSFTI
+713 SSIVKYSFTI

-1062 QVWDAMSDTQIGV
+1062 QVWDAASDTQIGV

-1110 ANSAIFD
+1110 ANSAVFD

-1182 NGSWLFIPGNTWAD
+1182 NGSWLFTPGNTWAD

-1210 NTNYSAPLTVVIDTQ
+1210 NTNYSTPLTVVIDTQ

-1266 IDGGNSWVQATPG
+1266 IDGGHSWVQATPG

-1311 TKTIDFAVDTT
+1311 TKTIDFAVDST

-1328 VLDSA
+1328 VLNNA
-1333 DDTGIQGDNM
+1333 DDTGIQGDNL
-1343 TNSTQPTFALQHI
+1343 TNRTQPTFALQQI

-1387 TPPTSWADGDYTLSV
+1387 TPPALWADGDYTLSV

-1470 TWFNATQSA
+1470 TWFNATQGA
-1479 TPGVWDYIWPDDVAD
+1479 TPGAWDYIWPDDVAD
-1494 GGYTLTVEATDEAG
+1494 GGYTLTVEATDKAG
-1508 NKATQT
+1508 NQTTQE

-1585 RFAPTSDWA
+1585 RFAPTSDWG

-1700 VEASDKAG
+1700 VEATDKAG
-1708 NKTTQKLDFTID
+1708 NQTTQKLDFIID
-1720 TILSE
+1720 TLLSE

-2014 LTVTIDTQITI
+2014 LTVTIDTQIAI

-2047 HFQVTVPTDVNVVRL
+2047 QFQVTVPTDVNVVRL

-2080 VWDYTWLADVGEGK
+2080 VWDYTWLTDVANGS
-2094 HTLTVEATDKA
+2094 HTLTVEATDAA
-2105 GNKTTQQ
+2105 GNKATQN
-2112 LDFII
+2112 LEFNI
-2117 DTLLSEPTIVLDNTD
+2117 DTLLSEPTIALDSTD

-2138 DHLTNVNK
+2138 DNLTNVNK
-2146 PTFLLG
+2146 PTFILG

-2173 LTATKD
+2173 LTATKG
-2179 ATGNWSVT
+2179 ATGIWSVT
-2187 PTGTWADGDY
+2187 PTGMWADGSH
-2197 TLTVRVEDEAGNEKH
+2197 TLTVRVEDDAGNVKY
-2212 SASLTVTVDTQITI
+2212 SAPLTITVDTQITI
-2226 DVIELVNDNGI
+2226 DDIELVNDSGTK
-2237 PGDNMTNDA
+2237 GDNLTNDA
-2246 HPQFRVTVPGDVN
+2246 NPHFRITVPGDVN

-2266 GGVTWVKATQ
+2266 GGVTWVKAMQ
-2276 SATPGVWNYTWPGT
+2276 SSTSGVWNYTWPKT
-2290 VPDGD
+2290 LADDD
-2295 YTLNVKATDNA
+2295 YTLTVKATDNA
-2306 GNTVTETLHFTI
+2306 GNTVTRTLDFTI

-2324 PVIVLDSADDSGV
+2324 PVIVLDSADDTGV
-2337 HGDNMTNHTQP
+2337 QGDNMTNRTQP
-2348 TFALQHIDD
+2348 TFNLQHIDD

-2371 TTTFDA
+2371 TTTFDV

-2386 TPTGAWADGDYT
+2386 TPPTSWGAGDYT

-2445 VRPHF
+2445 VRPQF
-2450 QVTVPTD
+2450 QVKVPTD
-2457 VNVVRLSIDGGK
+2457 VN
-2469 TWFNATQS
+2469 
-2477 ATPGVWDYIW
+2477 
-2487 PDDVAD
+2487 
-2493 GGYTLTVEA
+2493 E
-2502 TDEAG
+2502 
-2507 NKATQTLDF
+2507 
-2516 TIDTTLSV
+2516 
-2524 PTLSLDSADD
+2524 
-2534 SGIAGDNITNVKT
+2534 
-2547 PGFTLNNIDTDVSR
+2547 
-2561 VIVEVMH
+2561 
-2568 NGIKQEVPL
+2568 
-2577 VQTGG
+2577 
-2582 QWRFAP
+2582 
-2588 TSDWADGDYILTVK
+2588 
-2602 VEDRAGNVKQSAPLT
+2602 
-2617 VTVDTHIAIDRIEL
+2617 
-2631 VNDSGIPGDNLTNE
+2631 
-2645 ARPHFQVTVPA
+2645 
-2656 DVNGVRLSIDGG
+2656 
-2668 KTWFDATQSAT
+2668 
-2679 SGVWDYTW
+2679 
-2687 LTNVAN
+2687 
-2693 GPHTLMVEASDKA
+2693 
-2706 GNKTTQKLDFTI
+2706 
-2718 DTILSEPTITLD
+2718 
-2730 SADDS
+2730 
-2735 AAGDN
+2735 
-2740 ITNVKMPGFT
+2740 
-2750 LGNIDADVTKVVV
+2750 
-2763 TVAHDGKNQQIELIK
+2763 
-2778 NGGVWRFTPGA
+2778 
-2789 AWTDGDYTLT
+2789 
-2799 VKVEDKAGNTNYS
+2799 
-2812 APLTVTIDTQT
+2812 
-2823 SIDRI
+2823 
-2828 ELLND
+2828 
-2833 TGIVGDNLTNEARPQ
+2833 
-2848 FHITVP
+2848 
-2854 TDVNSVQLSLDGG
+2854 
-2867 INWVNATLTSDGVWE
+2867 
-2882 YIWPT
+2882 
-2887 DLVENTYTLTVKA
+2887 
-2900 TDVAGNTAT
+2900 
-2909 ETLNFIID
+2909 
-2917 TTLSTPTITLDSAD
+2917 
-2931 DSGTANDNK
+2931 
-2940 TNVKTPGFIIGG
+2940 
-2952 IDSDVTQVVV
+2952 
-2962 QVMRDGHSEE
+2962 
-2972 VELTQ
+2972 
-2977 TNGQWRFVP
+2977 
-2986 GSAWTDGDYTLTVT
+2986 
-3000 VKDEAGNI
+3000 
-3008 RHSAPLTVTIDTQI
+3008 
-3022 TIDHIELVNDSGI
+3022 
-3035 PDDNLTN
+3035 
-3042 NVRPHFQVTVPT
+3042 
-3054 DVNVVRLSIDGGK
+3054 VRLSIDGGK

-3104 GNKTTQQL
+3104 GNQTTQKL

-3125 VLDNTDDSGT
+3125 ALDSTDDSGT
-3135 KGDNLTN
+3135 KGDNLTS
-3142 VNKPTFLLGN
+3142 VNKPTFILGN

-3179 TGIWSVTPTGTWAD
+3179 TGIWSVTPTGMWAD
-3193 GDYTLTVRVEDDAGN
+3193 GSHTLTVRVEDDAGN

-3213 PLTVTVDTQ
+3213 PLTVTVDTH
-3222 ITIDVIELVNDN
+3222 IAIDDIELVNDN

-3297 VEATDKAGNKTTQ
+3297 VEATDKAGNQTTQ

-3393 SYTLTVEVTDNAGN
+3393 SYTLTVEVQDNAGN
-3407 VRQSTPLVVT
+3407 VRQSTPLIVT

-3468 WVSATQGIEGVW
+3468 WVSAAQGIEGVW

-3819 GTLTTPVIELAAGE
+3819 GSLTTPVIELAAGE

-3839 DRLTNHDRPVFDIH
+3839 DRLTKHDRPVFDIR

-3908 NVKESAPFEVR
+3908 NVKESAPLEVR

-3955 GDVVQV
+3955 GDVIQV

-3975 KNADGQWIFDSPNT
+3975 KNADGQWIFDTPNT

-3996 LRVEATDE
+3996 LRVEATDQ

-4303 KTSAELRIEID
+4303 KTSAELKIEID

-4361 VNWTPI
+4361 VNWTPV
-4367 SKNAAGQWE
+4367 SKNAAGQWQ
-4376 FTAGSALPDG
+4376 FTAGSALSDG

-4493 AGNKIS
+4493 AGNRIS
-4499 KEVSFTIDTIV
+4499 KEVSFTIDTVV
-4510 SDPSIDLLDA
+4510 SDPRIDLLDA

-4529 NITSVTT
+4529 NITSVTK

-4560 SVTANG
+4560 PVTANG

-4613 RMEPASDTGNSNSDN
+4613 RMEPASDTGSSNSDN

-4653 DKSGREVLKQTI
+4653 DKSGQEVLKHTI

-4722 IDDQHEAT
+4722 IDDQYEAT

-4735 FKGFAEAFSTI
+4735 FKGLAEAFSTI

-4822 LGDFTTNNKTPTLIG
+4822 LGDFTTNNKTPTLVG
-4837 STLPNTIVSIYVD
+4837 NTLPNAIVSIYVD

-5379 TFIDNPAM
+5379 TFIDNPVM
-5387 VAGSDNGIF
+5387 MAGSDNGIF

-5403 QTRPTFSIFGEMNQS
+5403 QTRPAFSIYGEMNQS

-5464 ATSKTLNFTIDTFNT
+5464 ATSKTLNFTIDTLNT

-5526 INGLNVGEVWVNEKG
+5526 INGLNVGEVWVNDKG

-5570 NQEKYSIWVDTHIK
+5570 NQEKYSIWVDTHIQ

-5596 SKTEWWSNSDLIT
+5596 SKTDWWSNSSTIT
-5609 MRGTGEIGATVS
+5609 MRGMGEIGATVS

-5632 VVAATGRWELST
+5632 VVAANGQWELST
-5644 DKLPE
+5644 DQLPE
-5649 GTYDISL
+5649 GKYDITLS
-5656 VIEDSA
+5656 IEDNA
-5662 GNRWEDVREI
+5662 GNRKEEVHEI

-5711 EGNTYT
+5711 NGNTYT

-5770 DSGTVGDNITRDK
+5770 DSGTVGDNITRDN

-5792 ESDVVVVQVDINGTV
+5792 ESDVVIVQVDINGTV

-5875 SDNVTNHTQPK
+5875 SDNVTNHNHTQPK

-5924 PPAAWNDGNY
+5924 PPAAWNDGTY
-5934 TLSVTVVDRAGNSQ
+5934 TLSVTVVDRAGNSL

-5953 AVTVDSTVT
+5953 EVTVDSTVT

-5990 AESATHLRTEPS
+5990 AESATHLRTVPS

-6007 VVKVTAY
+6007 VVKETAY

-6047 VSIMFEGEEFTL
+6047 VSVMFEGEEFTL

-6088 DNDFLIKEKT
+6088 DDDFLIKEKT

-6110 AMNVRGK
+6110 AMNARGK

>member
-430 IAPEKPTIEL
+430 IPPEKPTIEL

-636 LEDYVVLPNGIILSG
+636 LEDFVVLPNGIILSG

-1032 SDSGISD
+1032 SDSGIAD

-1110 ANSAIFD
+1110 ANSAVFD

-1182 NGSWLFIPGNTWAD
+1182 NGSWLFTPGNTWAD

-1210 NTNYSAPLTVVIDTQ
+1210 NTSYSAPLTVVIDTQ

-1328 VLDSA
+1328 VLNSA
-1333 DDTGIQGDNM
+1333 DDTGVQGDNM

-1377 ATKGTGGWTF
+1377 ATKGVGGWSF
-1387 TPPTSWADGDYTLSV
+1387 TPPT
-1402 SVEDKAGNTSHSA
+1402 
-1415 SLTVTV
+1415 
-1421 DTQIAINNI
+1421 
-1430 ELVNDSGIPDDNLT
+1430 
-1444 NNVRPHFQVTVPTDV
+1444 
-1459 NVVRLSIDGGK
+1459 
-1470 TWFNATQSA
+1470 
-1479 TPGVWDYIWPDDVAD
+1479 
-1494 GGYTLTVEATDEAG
+1494 
-1508 NKATQT
+1508 
-1514 LDFTIDTTLSVPT
+1514 
-1527 LSLDSADDS
+1527 
-1536 GIAGDNITN
+1536 
-1545 VKTPGFTLNNI
+1545 
-1556 DTDVSRVIVEVMHN
+1556 
-1570 GIKQE
+1570 
-1575 VPLVQTGGQW
+1575 
-1585 RFAPTSDWA
+1585 
-1594 DGDYILTV
+1594 
-1602 KVEDRAGNV
+1602 
-1611 KQSAPLTVTVDT
+1611 
-1623 HIAIDRIELVND
+1623 
-1635 SGIPGDNLTNEAR
+1635 
-1648 PHFQVTVPAD
+1648 
-1658 VNGVRLSIDGGK
+1658 
-1670 TWFDATQSATSGVW
+1670 
-1684 DYTWLTNVANG
+1684 
-1695 PHTLM
+1695 
-1700 VEASDKAG
+1700 
-1708 NKTTQKLDFTID
+1708 
-1720 TILSE
+1720 
-1725 PTITLDSA
+1725 
-1733 DDSAAG
+1733 
-1739 DNITNVKMPG
+1739 
-1749 FTLGNIDADVTKVVV
+1749 
-1764 TVAHDGKNQ
+1764 
-1773 QIELIKNGGVWR
+1773 
-1785 FTPGAAWT
+1785 
-1793 DGDYTLTVKVEDKAG
+1793 
-1808 NTNYSAPLTVTIDTQ
+1808 
-1823 TSIDRIELLNDTGI
+1823 
-1837 VGDNLTN
+1837 
-1844 EARPQFHITVPT
+1844 
-1856 DVNSVQLSLDGGI
+1856 
-1869 NWVNAT
+1869 
-1875 LTSDGVWEYIWP
+1875 
-1887 TDLVENT
+1887 
-1894 YTLTVKATDVAG
+1894 
-1906 NTATETLNF
+1906 
-1915 IIDTTLSTPTIT
+1915 
-1927 LDSAD
+1927 
-1932 DSGTANDNKTNVK
+1932 
-1945 TPGFI
+1945 
-1950 IGGIDSDVTQVV
+1950 
-1962 VQVMRDGH
+1962 
-1970 SEEVE
+1970 
-1975 LTQTNGQWRFVPGS
+1975 
-1989 AWTDGDYTLTVTV
+1989 
-2002 KDEAGNIRHSAP
+2002 
-2014 LTVTIDTQITI
+2014 
-2025 DHIELVNDSGIPDDN
+2025 
-2040 LTNNVRP
+2040 
-2047 HFQVTVPTDVNVVRL
+2047 
-2062 SIDGG
+2062 
-2067 KTWFNATQSATPG
+2067 
-2080 VWDYTWLADVGEGK
+2080 
-2094 HTLTVEATDKA
+2094 
-2105 GNKTTQQ
+2105 
-2112 LDFII
+2112 
-2117 DTLLSEPTIVLDNTD
+2117 
-2132 DSGTKG
+2132 
-2138 DHLTNVNK
+2138 
-2146 PTFLLG
+2146 
-2152 NIDADA
+2152 
-2158 RYVTVEV
+2158 
-2165 QHGGTKEV
+2165 
-2173 LTATKD
+2173 
-2179 ATGNWSVT
+2179 
-2187 PTGTWADGDY
+2187 
-2197 TLTVRVEDEAGNEKH
+2197 
-2212 SASLTVTVDTQITI
+2212 
-2226 DVIELVNDNGI
+2226 
-2237 PGDNMTNDA
+2237 
-2246 HPQFRVTVPGDVN
+2246 
-2259 EVSLSID
+2259 
-2266 GGVTWVKATQ
+2266 
-2276 SATPGVWNYTWPGT
+2276 
-2290 VPDGD
+2290 
-2295 YTLNVKATDNA
+2295 
-2306 GNTVTETLHFTI
+2306 
-2318 DTTLST
+2318 
-2324 PVIVLDSADDSGV
+2324 
-2337 HGDNMTNHTQP
+2337 
-2348 TFALQHIDD
+2348 
-2357 DAVRVTVSVEHGGV
+2357 
-2371 TTTFDA
+2371 
-2377 TKDAGGWTF
+2377 
-2386 TPTGAWADGDYT
+2386 AWADGDYT

-2450 QVTVPTD
+2450 QVKVPTD
-2457 VNVVRLSIDGGK
+2457 VN
-2469 TWFNATQS
+2469 
-2477 ATPGVWDYIW
+2477 
-2487 PDDVAD
+2487 
-2493 GGYTLTVEA
+2493 E
-2502 TDEAG
+2502 
-2507 NKATQTLDF
+2507 
-2516 TIDTTLSV
+2516 
-2524 PTLSLDSADD
+2524 
-2534 SGIAGDNITNVKT
+2534 
-2547 PGFTLNNIDTDVSR
+2547 
-2561 VIVEVMH
+2561 
-2568 NGIKQEVPL
+2568 
-2577 VQTGG
+2577 
-2582 QWRFAP
+2582 
-2588 TSDWADGDYILTVK
+2588 
-2602 VEDRAGNVKQSAPLT
+2602 
-2617 VTVDTHIAIDRIEL
+2617 
-2631 VNDSGIPGDNLTNE
+2631 
-2645 ARPHFQVTVPA
+2645 
-2656 DVNGVRLSIDGG
+2656 
-2668 KTWFDATQSAT
+2668 
-2679 SGVWDYTW
+2679 
-2687 LTNVAN
+2687 
-2693 GPHTLMVEASDKA
+2693 
-2706 GNKTTQKLDFTI
+2706 
-2718 DTILSEPTITLD
+2718 
-2730 SADDS
+2730 
-2735 AAGDN
+2735 
-2740 ITNVKMPGFT
+2740 
-2750 LGNIDADVTKVVV
+2750 
-2763 TVAHDGKNQQIELIK
+2763 
-2778 NGGVWRFTPGA
+2778 
-2789 AWTDGDYTLT
+2789 
-2799 VKVEDKAGNTNYS
+2799 
-2812 APLTVTIDTQT
+2812 
-2823 SIDRI
+2823 
-2828 ELLND
+2828 
-2833 TGIVGDNLTNEARPQ
+2833 
-2848 FHITVP
+2848 
-2854 TDVNSVQLSLDGG
+2854 
-2867 INWVNATLTSDGVWE
+2867 
-2882 YIWPT
+2882 
-2887 DLVENTYTLTVKA
+2887 
-2900 TDVAGNTAT
+2900 
-2909 ETLNFIID
+2909 
-2917 TTLSTPTITLDSAD
+2917 
-2931 DSGTANDNK
+2931 
-2940 TNVKTPGFIIGG
+2940 
-2952 IDSDVTQVVV
+2952 
-2962 QVMRDGHSEE
+2962 
-2972 VELTQ
+2972 
-2977 TNGQWRFVP
+2977 
-2986 GSAWTDGDYTLTVT
+2986 
-3000 VKDEAGNI
+3000 
-3008 RHSAPLTVTIDTQI
+3008 
-3022 TIDHIELVNDSGI
+3022 
-3035 PDDNLTN
+3035 
-3042 NVRPHFQVTVPT
+3042 
-3054 DVNVVRLSIDGGK
+3054 VRLSIDGGK

-3104 GNKTTQQL
+3104 GNQTTQKL
-3112 DFIIDTLLSEPTI
+3112 DFIIDTMLSEPTI
-3125 VLDNTDDSGT
+3125 VLDSTDDSGT

-3142 VNKPTFLLGN
+3142 ANKPTFILGN
-3152 IDADARYVTVEVQH
+3152 IDADARYVTVEVQY

-3321 TPTIA
+3321 TPTIT

-3351 NIDADAHSVI
+3351 NIDSDAQSVI

-3407 VRQSTPLVVT
+3407 VRQSTPLIVT

-3468 WVSATQGIEGVW
+3468 WVSAAQGIEGVW

-3622 IDRIELVNDSGV
+3622 IDHIELVNDSGV

-3709 TLNFTIDITLLTP
+3709 TLNFTIDITLMTP

-3839 DRLTNHDRPVFDIH
+3839 DRLTNHDRPVFDIR

-4303 KTSAELRIEID
+4303 KTSAELKIEID

-4529 NITSVTT
+4529 NITSVTK

-4560 SVTANG
+4560 PVTANG

-4822 LGDFTTNNKTPTLIG
+4822 LGDFTTNNKTPTLVG
-4837 STLPNTIVSIYVD
+4837 NTLPNAIVSIYVD

-4967 DGNYE
+4967 DGNYV

-5031 AGSTLTIRNPQGVV
+5031 AGSTLTIRSPQGVV

-5080 SQQKEILIEHDT
+5080 SQQKDILIEHDT

-5340 SYQFDNAL
+5340 SYQFDNVL

-5403 QTRPTFSIFGEMNQS
+5403 QTRPTFSISGEMNQS

-5570 NQEKYSIWVDTHIK
+5570 NQEKYSIWVDTHIQ

-5596 SKTEWWSNSDLIT
+5596 SKTDWWSNSSTIT
-5609 MRGTGEIGATVS
+5609 MRGMGEIGATVS

-5632 VVAATGRWELST
+5632 VVAANGQWELST
-5644 DKLPE
+5644 DQLPE
-5649 GTYDISL
+5649 GKYDITLS
-5656 VIEDSA
+5656 IEDNA
-5662 GNRWEDVREI
+5662 GNRKEEVHEI

-5711 EGNTYT
+5711 NGNTYT

-5750 DDVPLD
+5750 DDVSLD

-5866 AGEDNGASD
+5866 AGEDNGVSD

-5901 NVTHNGVTDIY
+5901 NVTHNGVTDTY

-5924 PPAAWNDGNY
+5924 PPAAWNDGTY

-5990 AESATHLRTEPS
+5990 AESATHLRTVPS

-6007 VVKVTAY
+6007 VVKETAY

-6110 AMNVRGK
+6110 AMNARGK

>member
-33 SGPDMNITTPRGS
+33 SGPDMNITTPHGS

-531 SYFSAEIETTNDSGI
+531 SYFSAEIETTDDSGI

-594 TSDSVEGINNLTF
+594 TSDSVEGVNNLTF

-627 IAPVPPTVS
+627 VAPVPPTVS
-636 LEDYVVLPNGIILSG
+636 LEDFVVLPNGIILSG

-696 QGAYDIEIISQ
+696 QGSYDIEIISQ

-1032 SDSGISD
+1032 SDSGIAD

-1110 ANSAIFD
+1110 ANSAVFD

-1182 NGSWLFIPGNTWAD
+1182 NGSWLFTPGNTWAD

-1210 NTNYSAPLTVVIDTQ
+1210 NTSYSAPLTVVIDTQ

-1377 ATKGTGGWTF
+1377 ATKGTGGWSF
-1387 TPPTSWADGDYTLSV
+1387 TPTGAWADGDYTLSV

-1430 ELVNDSGIPDDNLT
+1430 ELVNDSGIPNDNLT

-1479 TPGVWDYIWPDDVAD
+1479 TPGAWDYIWPDDVAD
-1494 GGYTLTVEATDEAG
+1494 GGYTLTVEATDKAG
-1508 NKATQT
+1508 NKTTQE

-2117 DTLLSEPTIVLDNTD
+2117 DTLLSEPTIVLDSTD

-2318 DTTLST
+2318 DTTLSV
-2324 PVIVLDSADDSGV
+2324 PVIVLNSADDTGV
-2337 HGDNMTNHTQP
+2337 QGDNMTNSTQP

-2377 TKDAGGWTF
+2377 TKGVGGWSF

-2450 QVTVPTD
+2450 QVKVPTD
-2457 VNVVRLSIDGGK
+2457 VN
-2469 TWFNATQS
+2469 
-2477 ATPGVWDYIW
+2477 
-2487 PDDVAD
+2487 
-2493 GGYTLTVEA
+2493 E
-2502 TDEAG
+2502 
-2507 NKATQTLDF
+2507 
-2516 TIDTTLSV
+2516 
-2524 PTLSLDSADD
+2524 
-2534 SGIAGDNITNVKT
+2534 
-2547 PGFTLNNIDTDVSR
+2547 
-2561 VIVEVMH
+2561 
-2568 NGIKQEVPL
+2568 
-2577 VQTGG
+2577 
-2582 QWRFAP
+2582 
-2588 TSDWADGDYILTVK
+2588 
-2602 VEDRAGNVKQSAPLT
+2602 
-2617 VTVDTHIAIDRIEL
+2617 
-2631 VNDSGIPGDNLTNE
+2631 
-2645 ARPHFQVTVPA
+2645 
-2656 DVNGVRLSIDGG
+2656 
-2668 KTWFDATQSAT
+2668 
-2679 SGVWDYTW
+2679 
-2687 LTNVAN
+2687 
-2693 GPHTLMVEASDKA
+2693 
-2706 GNKTTQKLDFTI
+2706 
-2718 DTILSEPTITLD
+2718 
-2730 SADDS
+2730 
-2735 AAGDN
+2735 
-2740 ITNVKMPGFT
+2740 
-2750 LGNIDADVTKVVV
+2750 
-2763 TVAHDGKNQQIELIK
+2763 
-2778 NGGVWRFTPGA
+2778 
-2789 AWTDGDYTLT
+2789 
-2799 VKVEDKAGNTNYS
+2799 
-2812 APLTVTIDTQT
+2812 
-2823 SIDRI
+2823 
-2828 ELLND
+2828 
-2833 TGIVGDNLTNEARPQ
+2833 
-2848 FHITVP
+2848 
-2854 TDVNSVQLSLDGG
+2854 
-2867 INWVNATLTSDGVWE
+2867 
-2882 YIWPT
+2882 
-2887 DLVENTYTLTVKA
+2887 
-2900 TDVAGNTAT
+2900 
-2909 ETLNFIID
+2909 
-2917 TTLSTPTITLDSAD
+2917 
-2931 DSGTANDNK
+2931 
-2940 TNVKTPGFIIGG
+2940 
-2952 IDSDVTQVVV
+2952 
-2962 QVMRDGHSEE
+2962 
-2972 VELTQ
+2972 
-2977 TNGQWRFVP
+2977 
-2986 GSAWTDGDYTLTVT
+2986 
-3000 VKDEAGNI
+3000 
-3008 RHSAPLTVTIDTQI
+3008 
-3022 TIDHIELVNDSGI
+3022 
-3035 PDDNLTN
+3035 
-3042 NVRPHFQVTVPT
+3042 
-3054 DVNVVRLSIDGGK
+3054 VRLSIDGGK

-3081 DYTWLADV
+3081 DYTWLTDV

-3104 GNKTTQQL
+3104 GNQTTQKL
-3112 DFIIDTLLSEPTI
+3112 DFIIDTMLSEPTI
-3125 VLDNTDDSGT
+3125 VLDSTDDSGT

-3142 VNKPTFLLGN
+3142 ANKPTFILGN
-3152 IDADARYVTVEVQH
+3152 IDADARYVTVEVQY

-3393 SYTLTVEVTDNAGN
+3393 SYTLTVEVQDNAGN

-3516 TRLSTPTIALDST
+3516 TRLSTPTIELDST

-3709 TLNFTIDITLLTP
+3709 TLNFTIDITLMTP

-3839 DRLTNHDRPVFDIH
+3839 DRLTNHDRPVFDIR

-4303 KTSAELRIEID
+4303 KTSAELKIEID

-4529 NITSVTT
+4529 NITSVTK

-4560 SVTANG
+4560 PVTANG

-4822 LGDFTTNNKTPTLIG
+4822 LGDFTTNNKTPTLVG
-4837 STLPNTIVSIYVD
+4837 NTLPNAIVSIYVD

-4967 DGNYE
+4967 DGNYV

-5031 AGSTLTIRNPQGVV
+5031 AGSTLTIRSPQGVV

-5080 SQQKEILIEHDT
+5080 SQQKDILIEHDT

-5403 QTRPTFSIFGEMNQS
+5403 QTRPTFSISGEMNQS

-5570 NQEKYSIWVDTHIK
+5570 NQEKYSIWVDTHIQ

-5596 SKTEWWSNSDLIT
+5596 SKTDWWSNSSTIT
-5609 MRGTGEIGATVS
+5609 MRGMGEIGATVS

-5632 VVAATGRWELST
+5632 VVAANGQWELST
-5644 DKLPE
+5644 DQLPE
-5649 GTYDISL
+5649 GKYDITLS
-5656 VIEDSA
+5656 IEDNA
-5662 GNRWEDVREI
+5662 GNRKEEVHEI

-5711 EGNTYT
+5711 NGNTYT

-5823 TPLADGSYT
+5823 TPLTDGSYT

-5924 PPAAWNDGNY
+5924 PPAAWNDGTY

-5990 AESATHLRTEPS
+5990 AESATHLRTVPS

-6007 VVKVTAY
+6007 VVKETAY

-6047 VSIMFEGEEFTL
+6047 VSVMFEGEEFTL

>member
-240 KVTLALAAE
+240 KVTLALATE

-351 KGLTPTLTPSIV
+351 KSLTPTLTPSIV

-627 IAPVPPTVS
+627 VAPVPPTVS
-636 LEDYVVLPNGIILSG
+636 LEDFVVLPNGIILSG

-1032 SDSGISD
+1032 SDSGVSD

-1062 QVWDAMSDTQIGV
+1062 QVWDAASDTQIGV

-1110 ANSAIFD
+1110 ANSAVFD

-1210 NTNYSAPLTVVIDTQ
+1210 NTSYSAPLTVVIDTQ

-1377 ATKGTGGWTF
+1377 ATKGTGGWSF
-1387 TPPTSWADGDYTLSV
+1387 TPTGAWADGDYTLSV

-1430 ELVNDSGIPDDNLT
+1430 ELVNDSGIPNDNLT

-1479 TPGVWDYIWPDDVAD
+1479 TPGAWDYIWPDDVAD
-1494 GGYTLTVEATDEAG
+1494 GGYTLTVEATDKAG
-1508 NKATQT
+1508 NQTTQE

-2117 DTLLSEPTIVLDNTD
+2117 DTLLSEPTIVLDSTD

-2138 DHLTNVNK
+2138 DNLTNVNK

-2318 DTTLST
+2318 DTTLSV
-2324 PVIVLDSADDSGV
+2324 PVIVLNSADDTGV
-2337 HGDNMTNHTQP
+2337 QGDNMTNSTQP

-2377 TKDAGGWTF
+2377 TKGTGGWSF

-2450 QVTVPTD
+2450 QVKVPMD
-2457 VNVVRLSIDGGK
+2457 VN
-2469 TWFNATQS
+2469 
-2477 ATPGVWDYIW
+2477 
-2487 PDDVAD
+2487 
-2493 GGYTLTVEA
+2493 E
-2502 TDEAG
+2502 
-2507 NKATQTLDF
+2507 
-2516 TIDTTLSV
+2516 
-2524 PTLSLDSADD
+2524 
-2534 SGIAGDNITNVKT
+2534 
-2547 PGFTLNNIDTDVSR
+2547 
-2561 VIVEVMH
+2561 
-2568 NGIKQEVPL
+2568 
-2577 VQTGG
+2577 
-2582 QWRFAP
+2582 
-2588 TSDWADGDYILTVK
+2588 
-2602 VEDRAGNVKQSAPLT
+2602 
-2617 VTVDTHIAIDRIEL
+2617 
-2631 VNDSGIPGDNLTNE
+2631 
-2645 ARPHFQVTVPA
+2645 
-2656 DVNGVRLSIDGG
+2656 
-2668 KTWFDATQSAT
+2668 
-2679 SGVWDYTW
+2679 
-2687 LTNVAN
+2687 
-2693 GPHTLMVEASDKA
+2693 
-2706 GNKTTQKLDFTI
+2706 
-2718 DTILSEPTITLD
+2718 
-2730 SADDS
+2730 
-2735 AAGDN
+2735 
-2740 ITNVKMPGFT
+2740 
-2750 LGNIDADVTKVVV
+2750 
-2763 TVAHDGKNQQIELIK
+2763 
-2778 NGGVWRFTPGA
+2778 
-2789 AWTDGDYTLT
+2789 
-2799 VKVEDKAGNTNYS
+2799 
-2812 APLTVTIDTQT
+2812 
-2823 SIDRI
+2823 
-2828 ELLND
+2828 
-2833 TGIVGDNLTNEARPQ
+2833 
-2848 FHITVP
+2848 
-2854 TDVNSVQLSLDGG
+2854 
-2867 INWVNATLTSDGVWE
+2867 
-2882 YIWPT
+2882 
-2887 DLVENTYTLTVKA
+2887 
-2900 TDVAGNTAT
+2900 
-2909 ETLNFIID
+2909 
-2917 TTLSTPTITLDSAD
+2917 
-2931 DSGTANDNK
+2931 
-2940 TNVKTPGFIIGG
+2940 
-2952 IDSDVTQVVV
+2952 
-2962 QVMRDGHSEE
+2962 
-2972 VELTQ
+2972 
-2977 TNGQWRFVP
+2977 
-2986 GSAWTDGDYTLTVT
+2986 
-3000 VKDEAGNI
+3000 
-3008 RHSAPLTVTIDTQI
+3008 
-3022 TIDHIELVNDSGI
+3022 
-3035 PDDNLTN
+3035 
-3042 NVRPHFQVTVPT
+3042 
-3054 DVNVVRLSIDGGK
+3054 VRLSIDGGK

-3104 GNKTTQQL
+3104 GNQTTQKL

-3125 VLDNTDDSGT
+3125 VLDSTDDSGT

-3142 VNKPTFLLGN
+3142 ANKPTFILGN
-3152 IDADARYVTVEVQH
+3152 IDADARYVTVEVQY

-3321 TPTIA
+3321 TPTIT

-3351 NIDADAHSVI
+3351 NIDSDAQSVI

-3407 VRQSTPLVVT
+3407 VRQSTPLIVT

-3468 WVSATQGIEGVW
+3468 WVSAAQGIEGVW

-3622 IDRIELVNDSGV
+3622 IDHIELVNDSGV

-3709 TLNFTIDITLLTP
+3709 TLNFTIDITLMTP

-3839 DRLTNHDRPVFDIH
+3839 DRLTNHDRPVFDIR

-4529 NITSVTT
+4529 NITSVTK

-4560 SVTANG
+4560 PVTANG

-4822 LGDFTTNNKTPTLIG
+4822 LGDFTTNNKTPTLVG
-4837 STLPNTIVSIYVD
+4837 NTLPNAIVSIYVD

-4967 DGNYE
+4967 DGNYV

-5295 GSLDDLITN
+5295 GSLDDLITS

-5379 TFIDNPAM
+5379 TFIDNPVM
-5387 VAGSDNGIF
+5387 MAGSDNGIF

-5403 QTRPTFSIFGEMNQS
+5403 QTRPAFSIYGEMNQS

-5464 ATSKTLNFTIDTFNT
+5464 ATSKTLNFTIDTLNT

-5526 INGLNVGEVWVNEKG
+5526 INGLNVGEVWVNDKG

-5570 NQEKYSIWVDTHIK
+5570 NQEKYSIWVDTHIQ

-5596 SKTEWWSNSDLIT
+5596 SKTDWWSNSSTIT
-5609 MRGTGEIGATVS
+5609 MRGMGEIGATVS

-5632 VVAATGRWELST
+5632 VVAANGQWELST
-5644 DKLPE
+5644 DQLPE
-5649 GTYDISL
+5649 GKYDITLS
-5656 VIEDSA
+5656 IEDNA
-5662 GNRWEDVREI
+5662 GNRKEEVHEI

-5711 EGNTYT
+5711 NGNTYT

-5750 DDVPLD
+5750 DDVSLD

-5866 AGEDNGASD
+5866 AGEDNGVSD

-5901 NVTHNGVTDIY
+5901 NVTHNGVTDTY

-5924 PPAAWNDGNY
+5924 PPAAWNDGTY

-5990 AESATHLRTEPS
+5990 AESATHLRTVPS

-6007 VVKVTAY
+6007 VVKETAY

-6110 AMNVRGK
+6110 AMNARGK

>member
-33 SGPDMNITTPRGS
+33 SGPDMNITTPHGS

-531 SYFSAEIETTNDSGI
+531 SYFSAEIETTDDSGI

-594 TSDSVEGINNLTF
+594 TSDSVEGVNNLTF

-627 IAPVPPTVS
+627 VAPVPPTVS
-636 LEDYVVLPNGIILSG
+636 LEDFVVLPNGIILSG

-696 QGAYDIEIISQ
+696 QGSYDIEIISQ

-1032 SDSGISD
+1032 SDSGIAD

-1110 ANSAIFD
+1110 ANSAVFD

-1182 NGSWLFIPGNTWAD
+1182 NGSWLFTPGNTWAD

-1210 NTNYSAPLTVVIDTQ
+1210 NTSYSAPLTVVIDTQ

-1377 ATKGTGGWTF
+1377 ATKGTGGWSF
-1387 TPPTSWADGDYTLSV
+1387 TPTGAWADGDYTLSV

-1430 ELVNDSGIPDDNLT
+1430 ELVNDSGIPNDNLT

-1479 TPGVWDYIWPDDVAD
+1479 TPGAWDYIWPDDVAD
-1494 GGYTLTVEATDEAG
+1494 GGYTLTVEATDKAG
-1508 NKATQT
+1508 NKTTQE

-2117 DTLLSEPTIVLDNTD
+2117 DTLLSEPTIVLDSTD

-2318 DTTLST
+2318 DTTLSV
-2324 PVIVLDSADDSGV
+2324 PVIVLNSADDTGV
-2337 HGDNMTNHTQP
+2337 QGDNMTNSTQP

-2377 TKDAGGWTF
+2377 TKGVGGWSF

-2450 QVTVPTD
+2450 QVKVPTD
-2457 VNVVRLSIDGGK
+2457 VN
-2469 TWFNATQS
+2469 
-2477 ATPGVWDYIW
+2477 
-2487 PDDVAD
+2487 
-2493 GGYTLTVEA
+2493 E
-2502 TDEAG
+2502 
-2507 NKATQTLDF
+2507 
-2516 TIDTTLSV
+2516 
-2524 PTLSLDSADD
+2524 
-2534 SGIAGDNITNVKT
+2534 
-2547 PGFTLNNIDTDVSR
+2547 
-2561 VIVEVMH
+2561 
-2568 NGIKQEVPL
+2568 
-2577 VQTGG
+2577 
-2582 QWRFAP
+2582 
-2588 TSDWADGDYILTVK
+2588 
-2602 VEDRAGNVKQSAPLT
+2602 
-2617 VTVDTHIAIDRIEL
+2617 
-2631 VNDSGIPGDNLTNE
+2631 
-2645 ARPHFQVTVPA
+2645 
-2656 DVNGVRLSIDGG
+2656 
-2668 KTWFDATQSAT
+2668 
-2679 SGVWDYTW
+2679 
-2687 LTNVAN
+2687 
-2693 GPHTLMVEASDKA
+2693 
-2706 GNKTTQKLDFTI
+2706 
-2718 DTILSEPTITLD
+2718 
-2730 SADDS
+2730 
-2735 AAGDN
+2735 
-2740 ITNVKMPGFT
+2740 
-2750 LGNIDADVTKVVV
+2750 
-2763 TVAHDGKNQQIELIK
+2763 
-2778 NGGVWRFTPGA
+2778 
-2789 AWTDGDYTLT
+2789 
-2799 VKVEDKAGNTNYS
+2799 
-2812 APLTVTIDTQT
+2812 
-2823 SIDRI
+2823 
-2828 ELLND
+2828 
-2833 TGIVGDNLTNEARPQ
+2833 
-2848 FHITVP
+2848 
-2854 TDVNSVQLSLDGG
+2854 
-2867 INWVNATLTSDGVWE
+2867 
-2882 YIWPT
+2882 
-2887 DLVENTYTLTVKA
+2887 
-2900 TDVAGNTAT
+2900 
-2909 ETLNFIID
+2909 
-2917 TTLSTPTITLDSAD
+2917 
-2931 DSGTANDNK
+2931 
-2940 TNVKTPGFIIGG
+2940 
-2952 IDSDVTQVVV
+2952 
-2962 QVMRDGHSEE
+2962 
-2972 VELTQ
+2972 
-2977 TNGQWRFVP
+2977 
-2986 GSAWTDGDYTLTVT
+2986 
-3000 VKDEAGNI
+3000 
-3008 RHSAPLTVTIDTQI
+3008 
-3022 TIDHIELVNDSGI
+3022 
-3035 PDDNLTN
+3035 
-3042 NVRPHFQVTVPT
+3042 
-3054 DVNVVRLSIDGGK
+3054 VRLSIDGGK

-3104 GNKTTQQL
+3104 GNQTTQKL
-3112 DFIIDTLLSEPTI
+3112 DFIIDTMLSEPTI
-3125 VLDNTDDSGT
+3125 VLDSTDDSGT

-3142 VNKPTFLLGN
+3142 ANKPTFILGN
-3152 IDADARYVTVEVQH
+3152 IDADARYVTVEVQY

-3393 SYTLTVEVTDNAGN
+3393 SYTLTVEVQDNAGN

-3516 TRLSTPTIALDST
+3516 TRLSTPTIELDST

-3709 TLNFTIDITLLTP
+3709 TLNFTIDITLMTP

-3839 DRLTNHDRPVFDIH
+3839 DRLTNHDRPVFDIR

-4303 KTSAELRIEID
+4303 KTSAELKIEID

-4529 NITSVTT
+4529 NITSVTK

-4560 SVTANG
+4560 PVTANG

-4822 LGDFTTNNKTPTLIG
+4822 LGDFTTNNKTPTLVG
-4837 STLPNTIVSIYVD
+4837 NTLPNAIVSIYVD

-4967 DGNYE
+4967 DGNYV

-5031 AGSTLTIRNPQGVV
+5031 AGSTLTIRSPQGVV

-5080 SQQKEILIEHDT
+5080 SQQKDILIEHDT

-5403 QTRPTFSIFGEMNQS
+5403 QTRPTFSISGEMNQS

-5453 YYVITDKAGNT
+5453 YYVISDKAGNT

-5570 NQEKYSIWVDTHIK
+5570 NQEKYSIWVDTHIQ

-5596 SKTEWWSNSDLIT
+5596 SKTDWWSNSSTIT
-5609 MRGTGEIGATVS
+5609 MRGMGEIGATVS

-5632 VVAATGRWELST
+5632 VVAANGQWELST
-5644 DKLPE
+5644 DQLPE
-5649 GTYDISL
+5649 GKYDITLS
-5656 VIEDSA
+5656 IEDNA
-5662 GNRWEDVREI
+5662 GNRKEEVHEI

-5711 EGNTYT
+5711 NGNTYT

-5823 TPLADGSYT
+5823 TPLTDGSYT

-5924 PPAAWNDGNY
+5924 PPAAWNDGTY

-5990 AESATHLRTEPS
+5990 AESATHLRTVPS

-6007 VVKVTAY
+6007 VVKETAY

-6047 VSIMFEGEEFTL
+6047 VSVMFEGEEFTL

>member
-1 MGNKSIQKFFA
+1 
-12 DQNSVIDLS
+12 
-21 SLGNAKGAKVSL
+21 
-33 SGPDMNITTPRGS
+33 
-46 VIIVNGALYS
+46 GALYS

-187 QQNTQAKATQAS
+187 RQNTQAKATQAS

-2117 DTLLSEPTIVLDNTD
+2117 DTLLSEPTIVLDSTD

-2419 VDTQIAINNIELV
+2419 VDTQIAINN
-2432 NDSGIPDDNLTNN
+2432 
-2445 VRPHF
+2445 
-2450 QVTVPTD
+2450 
-2457 VNVVRLSIDGGK
+2457 
-2469 TWFNATQS
+2469 
-2477 ATPGVWDYIW
+2477 
-2487 PDDVAD
+2487 
-2493 GGYTLTVEA
+2493 
-2502 TDEAG
+2502 
-2507 NKATQTLDF
+2507 
-2516 TIDTTLSV
+2516 
-2524 PTLSLDSADD
+2524 
-2534 SGIAGDNITNVKT
+2534 
-2547 PGFTLNNIDTDVSR
+2547 
-2561 VIVEVMH
+2561 
-2568 NGIKQEVPL
+2568 
-2577 VQTGG
+2577 
-2582 QWRFAP
+2582 
-2588 TSDWADGDYILTVK
+2588 
-2602 VEDRAGNVKQSAPLT
+2602 
-2617 VTVDTHIAIDRIEL
+2617 
-2631 VNDSGIPGDNLTNE
+2631 
-2645 ARPHFQVTVPA
+2645 
-2656 DVNGVRLSIDGG
+2656 
-2668 KTWFDATQSAT
+2668 
-2679 SGVWDYTW
+2679 
-2687 LTNVAN
+2687 
-2693 GPHTLMVEASDKA
+2693 
-2706 GNKTTQKLDFTI
+2706 
-2718 DTILSEPTITLD
+2718 
-2730 SADDS
+2730 
-2735 AAGDN
+2735 
-2740 ITNVKMPGFT
+2740 
-2750 LGNIDADVTKVVV
+2750 
-2763 TVAHDGKNQQIELIK
+2763 
-2778 NGGVWRFTPGA
+2778 
-2789 AWTDGDYTLT
+2789 
-2799 VKVEDKAGNTNYS
+2799 
-2812 APLTVTIDTQT
+2812 
-2823 SIDRI
+2823 
-2828 ELLND
+2828 
-2833 TGIVGDNLTNEARPQ
+2833 
-2848 FHITVP
+2848 
-2854 TDVNSVQLSLDGG
+2854 
-2867 INWVNATLTSDGVWE
+2867 
-2882 YIWPT
+2882 
-2887 DLVENTYTLTVKA
+2887 
-2900 TDVAGNTAT
+2900 
-2909 ETLNFIID
+2909 
-2917 TTLSTPTITLDSAD
+2917 
-2931 DSGTANDNK
+2931 
-2940 TNVKTPGFIIGG
+2940 
-2952 IDSDVTQVVV
+2952 
-2962 QVMRDGHSEE
+2962 
-2972 VELTQ
+2972 
-2977 TNGQWRFVP
+2977 
-2986 GSAWTDGDYTLTVT
+2986 
-3000 VKDEAGNI
+3000 
-3008 RHSAPLTVTIDTQI
+3008 
-3022 TIDHIELVNDSGI
+3022 IELVNDSGI

-4560 SVTANG
+4560 PVTANG

>member
-430 IAPEKPTIEL
+430 IPPEKPTIEL

-636 LEDYVVLPNGIILSG
+636 LEDFVVLPNGIILSG

-1032 SDSGISD
+1032 SDSGIAD

-1110 ANSAIFD
+1110 ANSAVFD

-1182 NGSWLFIPGNTWAD
+1182 NGSWLFTPGNTWAD

-1210 NTNYSAPLTVVIDTQ
+1210 NTSYSAPLTVVIDTQ

-1328 VLDSA
+1328 VLNSA
-1333 DDTGIQGDNM
+1333 DDTGVQGDNM
-1343 TNSTQPTFALQHI
+1343 TNRTQPTFALQHI

-1479 TPGVWDYIWPDDVAD
+1479 TPGAWDYIWPDDVAD
-1494 GGYTLTVEATDEAG
+1494 GGYTLTVEATDKAG
-1508 NKATQT
+1508 NKTTQE

-1708 NKTTQKLDFTID
+1708 NKTTQKLDFIID
-1720 TILSE
+1720 TLLSE

-2117 DTLLSEPTIVLDNTD
+2117 DTLLSEPTIVLDSTD

-2138 DHLTNVNK
+2138 DNLTNVNK

-2318 DTTLST
+2318 DTTLSV
-2324 PVIVLDSADDSGV
+2324 PVIVLNSADDTGV
-2337 HGDNMTNHTQP
+2337 QGDNMTNSTQP

-2377 TKDAGGWTF
+2377 TKGVGGWSF

-2450 QVTVPTD
+2450 QVKVPTD
-2457 VNVVRLSIDGGK
+2457 VN
-2469 TWFNATQS
+2469 
-2477 ATPGVWDYIW
+2477 
-2487 PDDVAD
+2487 
-2493 GGYTLTVEA
+2493 E
-2502 TDEAG
+2502 
-2507 NKATQTLDF
+2507 
-2516 TIDTTLSV
+2516 
-2524 PTLSLDSADD
+2524 
-2534 SGIAGDNITNVKT
+2534 
-2547 PGFTLNNIDTDVSR
+2547 
-2561 VIVEVMH
+2561 
-2568 NGIKQEVPL
+2568 
-2577 VQTGG
+2577 
-2582 QWRFAP
+2582 
-2588 TSDWADGDYILTVK
+2588 
-2602 VEDRAGNVKQSAPLT
+2602 
-2617 VTVDTHIAIDRIEL
+2617 
-2631 VNDSGIPGDNLTNE
+2631 
-2645 ARPHFQVTVPA
+2645 
-2656 DVNGVRLSIDGG
+2656 
-2668 KTWFDATQSAT
+2668 
-2679 SGVWDYTW
+2679 
-2687 LTNVAN
+2687 
-2693 GPHTLMVEASDKA
+2693 
-2706 GNKTTQKLDFTI
+2706 
-2718 DTILSEPTITLD
+2718 
-2730 SADDS
+2730 
-2735 AAGDN
+2735 
-2740 ITNVKMPGFT
+2740 
-2750 LGNIDADVTKVVV
+2750 
-2763 TVAHDGKNQQIELIK
+2763 
-2778 NGGVWRFTPGA
+2778 
-2789 AWTDGDYTLT
+2789 
-2799 VKVEDKAGNTNYS
+2799 
-2812 APLTVTIDTQT
+2812 
-2823 SIDRI
+2823 
-2828 ELLND
+2828 
-2833 TGIVGDNLTNEARPQ
+2833 
-2848 FHITVP
+2848 
-2854 TDVNSVQLSLDGG
+2854 
-2867 INWVNATLTSDGVWE
+2867 
-2882 YIWPT
+2882 
-2887 DLVENTYTLTVKA
+2887 
-2900 TDVAGNTAT
+2900 
-2909 ETLNFIID
+2909 
-2917 TTLSTPTITLDSAD
+2917 
-2931 DSGTANDNK
+2931 
-2940 TNVKTPGFIIGG
+2940 
-2952 IDSDVTQVVV
+2952 
-2962 QVMRDGHSEE
+2962 
-2972 VELTQ
+2972 
-2977 TNGQWRFVP
+2977 
-2986 GSAWTDGDYTLTVT
+2986 
-3000 VKDEAGNI
+3000 
-3008 RHSAPLTVTIDTQI
+3008 
-3022 TIDHIELVNDSGI
+3022 
-3035 PDDNLTN
+3035 
-3042 NVRPHFQVTVPT
+3042 
-3054 DVNVVRLSIDGGK
+3054 VRLSIDGGK

-3104 GNKTTQQL
+3104 GNQTTQKL
-3112 DFIIDTLLSEPTI
+3112 DFIIDTMLSEPTI
-3125 VLDNTDDSGT
+3125 VLDSTDDSGT

-3142 VNKPTFLLGN
+3142 ANKPTFILGN
-3152 IDADARYVTVEVQH
+3152 IDADARYVTVEVQY

-3321 TPTIA
+3321 TPTIT

-3351 NIDADAHSVI
+3351 NIDSDAQSVI

-3407 VRQSTPLVVT
+3407 VRQSTPLIVT

-3468 WVSATQGIEGVW
+3468 WVSAAQGIEGVW

-3622 IDRIELVNDSGV
+3622 IDHIELVNDSGV

-3709 TLNFTIDITLLTP
+3709 TLNFTIDITLMTP

-3839 DRLTNHDRPVFDIH
+3839 DRLTNHDRPVFDIR

-4303 KTSAELRIEID
+4303 KTSAELKIEID

-4529 NITSVTT
+4529 NITSVTK

-4560 SVTANG
+4560 PVTANG

-4822 LGDFTTNNKTPTLIG
+4822 LGDFTTNNKTPTLVG
-4837 STLPNTIVSIYVD
+4837 NTLPNAIVSIYVD

-4967 DGNYE
+4967 DGNYV

-5031 AGSTLTIRNPQGVV
+5031 AGSTLTIRSPQGVV

-5080 SQQKEILIEHDT
+5080 SQQKDILIEHDT

-5233 VVMVEAD
+5233 VVIVEAD

-5340 SYQFDNAL
+5340 SYQFDNVL

-5403 QTRPTFSIFGEMNQS
+5403 QTRPTFSISGEMNQS

-5570 NQEKYSIWVDTHIK
+5570 NQEKYSIWVDTHIQ

-5596 SKTEWWSNSDLIT
+5596 SKTDWWSNSSTIT
-5609 MRGTGEIGATVS
+5609 MRGMGEIGATVS

-5632 VVAATGRWELST
+5632 VVAVNGQWELST
-5644 DKLPE
+5644 DQLPE
-5649 GTYDISL
+5649 GKYDITLS
-5656 VIEDSA
+5656 IEDNA
-5662 GNRWEDVREI
+5662 GNRKEEVHEI

-5711 EGNTYT
+5711 NGNTYT

-5750 DDVPLD
+5750 DDVSLD

-5866 AGEDNGASD
+5866 AGEDNGVSD

-5901 NVTHNGVTDIY
+5901 NVTHNGVTDTY

-5924 PPAAWNDGNY
+5924 PPAAWNDGTY

-5990 AESATHLRTEPS
+5990 AESATHLRTVPS

-6007 VVKVTAY
+6007 VVKETAY

-6110 AMNVRGK
+6110 AMNARGK

>member
-240 KVTLALAAE
+240 KVTLALATE

-627 IAPVPPTVS
+627 VAPVPPTVS
-636 LEDYVVLPNGIILSG
+636 LEDFVVLPNGIILSG

-1032 SDSGISD
+1032 SDSGVSD

-1062 QVWDAMSDTQIGV
+1062 QVWDAASDTQIGV

-1110 ANSAIFD
+1110 ANSAVFD

-1210 NTNYSAPLTVVIDTQ
+1210 NTSYSAPLTVVIDTQ

-1377 ATKGTGGWTF
+1377 ATKGTGGWSF
-1387 TPPTSWADGDYTLSV
+1387 TPTGAWADGDYTLSV

-1430 ELVNDSGIPDDNLT
+1430 ELVNDSGIPNDNLT

-1479 TPGVWDYIWPDDVAD
+1479 TPGAWDYIWPDDVAD
-1494 GGYTLTVEATDEAG
+1494 GGYTLTVEATDKAG
-1508 NKATQT
+1508 NKTTQE

-2117 DTLLSEPTIVLDNTD
+2117 DTLLSEPTIVLDSTD

-2138 DHLTNVNK
+2138 DNLTNVNK

-2318 DTTLST
+2318 DTTLSV
-2324 PVIVLDSADDSGV
+2324 PVIVLNSADDTGV
-2337 HGDNMTNHTQP
+2337 QGDNMTNSTQP

-2377 TKDAGGWTF
+2377 TKGTGGWSF

-2450 QVTVPTD
+2450 QVKVPMD
-2457 VNVVRLSIDGGK
+2457 VN
-2469 TWFNATQS
+2469 
-2477 ATPGVWDYIW
+2477 
-2487 PDDVAD
+2487 
-2493 GGYTLTVEA
+2493 E
-2502 TDEAG
+2502 
-2507 NKATQTLDF
+2507 
-2516 TIDTTLSV
+2516 
-2524 PTLSLDSADD
+2524 
-2534 SGIAGDNITNVKT
+2534 
-2547 PGFTLNNIDTDVSR
+2547 
-2561 VIVEVMH
+2561 
-2568 NGIKQEVPL
+2568 
-2577 VQTGG
+2577 
-2582 QWRFAP
+2582 
-2588 TSDWADGDYILTVK
+2588 
-2602 VEDRAGNVKQSAPLT
+2602 
-2617 VTVDTHIAIDRIEL
+2617 
-2631 VNDSGIPGDNLTNE
+2631 
-2645 ARPHFQVTVPA
+2645 
-2656 DVNGVRLSIDGG
+2656 
-2668 KTWFDATQSAT
+2668 
-2679 SGVWDYTW
+2679 
-2687 LTNVAN
+2687 
-2693 GPHTLMVEASDKA
+2693 
-2706 GNKTTQKLDFTI
+2706 
-2718 DTILSEPTITLD
+2718 
-2730 SADDS
+2730 
-2735 AAGDN
+2735 
-2740 ITNVKMPGFT
+2740 
-2750 LGNIDADVTKVVV
+2750 
-2763 TVAHDGKNQQIELIK
+2763 
-2778 NGGVWRFTPGA
+2778 
-2789 AWTDGDYTLT
+2789 
-2799 VKVEDKAGNTNYS
+2799 
-2812 APLTVTIDTQT
+2812 
-2823 SIDRI
+2823 
-2828 ELLND
+2828 
-2833 TGIVGDNLTNEARPQ
+2833 
-2848 FHITVP
+2848 
-2854 TDVNSVQLSLDGG
+2854 
-2867 INWVNATLTSDGVWE
+2867 
-2882 YIWPT
+2882 
-2887 DLVENTYTLTVKA
+2887 
-2900 TDVAGNTAT
+2900 
-2909 ETLNFIID
+2909 
-2917 TTLSTPTITLDSAD
+2917 
-2931 DSGTANDNK
+2931 
-2940 TNVKTPGFIIGG
+2940 
-2952 IDSDVTQVVV
+2952 
-2962 QVMRDGHSEE
+2962 
-2972 VELTQ
+2972 
-2977 TNGQWRFVP
+2977 
-2986 GSAWTDGDYTLTVT
+2986 
-3000 VKDEAGNI
+3000 
-3008 RHSAPLTVTIDTQI
+3008 
-3022 TIDHIELVNDSGI
+3022 
-3035 PDDNLTN
+3035 
-3042 NVRPHFQVTVPT
+3042 
-3054 DVNVVRLSIDGGK
+3054 VRLSIDGGK

-3104 GNKTTQQL
+3104 GNQTTQKL

-3125 VLDNTDDSGT
+3125 VLDSTDDSGT

-3142 VNKPTFLLGN
+3142 ANKPTFILGN
-3152 IDADARYVTVEVQH
+3152 IDADARYVTVEVQY

-3321 TPTIA
+3321 TPTIT

-3351 NIDADAHSVI
+3351 NIDSDAQSVI

-3407 VRQSTPLVVT
+3407 VRQSTPLIVT

-3468 WVSATQGIEGVW
+3468 WVSAAQGIEGVW

-3622 IDRIELVNDSGV
+3622 IDHIELVNDSGV

-3709 TLNFTIDITLLTP
+3709 TLNFTIDITLMTP

-3839 DRLTNHDRPVFDIH
+3839 DRLTNHDRPVFDIR

-4529 NITSVTT
+4529 NITSVTK

-4560 SVTANG
+4560 PVTANG

-4822 LGDFTTNNKTPTLIG
+4822 LGDFTTNNKTPTLVG
-4837 STLPNTIVSIYVD
+4837 NTLPNAIVSIYVD

-4967 DGNYE
+4967 DGNYV

-5295 GSLDDLITN
+5295 GSLDDLITS

-5379 TFIDNPAM
+5379 TFIDNPVM
-5387 VAGSDNGIF
+5387 MAGSDNGIF

-5403 QTRPTFSIFGEMNQS
+5403 QTRPAFSIYGEMNQS

-5464 ATSKTLNFTIDTFNT
+5464 ATSKTLNFTIDTLNT

-5526 INGLNVGEVWVNEKG
+5526 INGLNVGEVWVNDKG

-5570 NQEKYSIWVDTHIK
+5570 NQEKYSIWVDTHIQ

-5596 SKTEWWSNSDLIT
+5596 SKTDWWSNSSTIT
-5609 MRGTGEIGATVS
+5609 MRGMGEIGATVS

-5632 VVAATGRWELST
+5632 VVAANGQWELST
-5644 DKLPE
+5644 DQLPE
-5649 GTYDISL
+5649 GKYDITLS
-5656 VIEDSA
+5656 IEDNA
-5662 GNRWEDVREI
+5662 GNRKEEVHEI

-5711 EGNTYT
+5711 NGNTYT

-5750 DDVPLD
+5750 DDVSLD

-5866 AGEDNGASD
+5866 AGEDNGVSD

-5901 NVTHNGVTDIY
+5901 NVKHNGVTDTY

-5924 PPAAWNDGNY
+5924 PPAAWNDGTY

-5990 AESATHLRTEPS
+5990 AESATHLRTVPS

-6007 VVKVTAY
+6007 VVKETAY

-6110 AMNVRGK
+6110 AMNARGK

>member
-449 NDNITN
+449 NDSITN

-531 SYFSAEIETTNDSGI
+531 SYFSAEIETTDDSGI

-1062 QVWDAMSDTQIGV
+1062 QVWDAASDTQIGV

-1110 ANSAIFD
+1110 ANSAVFD

-1182 NGSWLFIPGNTWAD
+1182 NGSWLFTPGNTWAD

-1210 NTNYSAPLTVVIDTQ
+1210 NTSYSAPLTVVIDTQ

-1328 VLDSA
+1328 VLNSA
-1333 DDTGIQGDNM
+1333 DDTGVQGDNM
-1343 TNSTQPTFALQHI
+1343 TNRTQPTFALQHI

-1430 ELVNDSGIPDDNLT
+1430 ELVNDSGIPNDNLT

-1479 TPGVWDYIWPDDVAD
+1479 TTGVWDYIWPDDVAD

-1700 VEASDKAG
+1700 VEATDKAG
-1708 NKTTQKLDFTID
+1708 NKTTQKLDFIID
-1720 TILSE
+1720 TLLSE

-2014 LTVTIDTQITI
+2014 LTVTIDTQIAI

-2040 LTNNVRP
+2040 LTNEARP

-2117 DTLLSEPTIVLDNTD
+2117 DTMLSEPTIVLDNTD

-2138 DHLTNVNK
+2138 DNLTNVNK

-2226 DVIELVNDNGI
+2226 DAIELVNDNGI

-2318 DTTLST
+2318 DTTLSV
-2324 PVIVLDSADDSGV
+2324 PVIVLNSADDTGV
-2337 HGDNMTNHTQP
+2337 QGDNMTNSTQP

-2377 TKDAGGWTF
+2377 TKGTGGWTF
-2386 TPTGAWADGDYT
+2386 TPPTSWADGDYT

-2450 QVTVPTD
+2450 QVKVPTD
-2457 VNVVRLSIDGGK
+2457 VN
-2469 TWFNATQS
+2469 
-2477 ATPGVWDYIW
+2477 
-2487 PDDVAD
+2487 
-2493 GGYTLTVEA
+2493 E
-2502 TDEAG
+2502 
-2507 NKATQTLDF
+2507 
-2516 TIDTTLSV
+2516 
-2524 PTLSLDSADD
+2524 
-2534 SGIAGDNITNVKT
+2534 
-2547 PGFTLNNIDTDVSR
+2547 
-2561 VIVEVMH
+2561 
-2568 NGIKQEVPL
+2568 
-2577 VQTGG
+2577 
-2582 QWRFAP
+2582 
-2588 TSDWADGDYILTVK
+2588 
-2602 VEDRAGNVKQSAPLT
+2602 
-2617 VTVDTHIAIDRIEL
+2617 
-2631 VNDSGIPGDNLTNE
+2631 
-2645 ARPHFQVTVPA
+2645 
-2656 DVNGVRLSIDGG
+2656 
-2668 KTWFDATQSAT
+2668 
-2679 SGVWDYTW
+2679 
-2687 LTNVAN
+2687 
-2693 GPHTLMVEASDKA
+2693 
-2706 GNKTTQKLDFTI
+2706 
-2718 DTILSEPTITLD
+2718 
-2730 SADDS
+2730 
-2735 AAGDN
+2735 
-2740 ITNVKMPGFT
+2740 
-2750 LGNIDADVTKVVV
+2750 
-2763 TVAHDGKNQQIELIK
+2763 
-2778 NGGVWRFTPGA
+2778 
-2789 AWTDGDYTLT
+2789 
-2799 VKVEDKAGNTNYS
+2799 
-2812 APLTVTIDTQT
+2812 
-2823 SIDRI
+2823 
-2828 ELLND
+2828 
-2833 TGIVGDNLTNEARPQ
+2833 
-2848 FHITVP
+2848 
-2854 TDVNSVQLSLDGG
+2854 
-2867 INWVNATLTSDGVWE
+2867 
-2882 YIWPT
+2882 
-2887 DLVENTYTLTVKA
+2887 
-2900 TDVAGNTAT
+2900 
-2909 ETLNFIID
+2909 
-2917 TTLSTPTITLDSAD
+2917 
-2931 DSGTANDNK
+2931 
-2940 TNVKTPGFIIGG
+2940 
-2952 IDSDVTQVVV
+2952 
-2962 QVMRDGHSEE
+2962 
-2972 VELTQ
+2972 
-2977 TNGQWRFVP
+2977 
-2986 GSAWTDGDYTLTVT
+2986 
-3000 VKDEAGNI
+3000 
-3008 RHSAPLTVTIDTQI
+3008 
-3022 TIDHIELVNDSGI
+3022 
-3035 PDDNLTN
+3035 
-3042 NVRPHFQVTVPT
+3042 
-3054 DVNVVRLSIDGGK
+3054 VRLSIDGGK

-3104 GNKTTQQL
+3104 GNQTTQKL
-3112 DFIIDTLLSEPTI
+3112 DFIIDTMLSEPTI
-3125 VLDNTDDSGT
+3125 VLDSTDDSGT

-3142 VNKPTFLLGN
+3142 ANKPTFILGN
-3152 IDADARYVTVEVQH
+3152 IDADARYVTVEVQY

-3193 GDYTLTVRVEDDAGN
+3193 GDYMLTVRVEDDAGN

-3321 TPTIA
+3321 TPTIT

-3351 NIDADAHSVI
+3351 NIDSDAQSVI

-3407 VRQSTPLVVT
+3407 VRQSTPLIVT

-3468 WVSATQGIEGVW
+3468 WVSAAQGIEGVW

-3622 IDRIELVNDSGV
+3622 IDHIELVNDSGV

-3709 TLNFTIDITLLTP
+3709 TLNFTIDITLMTP

-3839 DRLTNHDRPVFDIH
+3839 DRLTNHDRPVFDIR

-4303 KTSAELRIEID
+4303 KTSAELKIEID

-4529 NITSVTT
+4529 NITSVTK

-4560 SVTANG
+4560 PVTANG

-4894 TAVDVTID
+4894 TAVDLTID

-5295 GSLDDLITN
+5295 GSLDDLITS

-5379 TFIDNPAM
+5379 TFIDNPVM
-5387 VAGSDNGIF
+5387 MAGSDNGIF

-5403 QTRPTFSIFGEMNQS
+5403 QTRPAFSIYGEMNQS

-5464 ATSKTLNFTIDTFNT
+5464 ATSKTLNFTIDTLNT

-5526 INGLNVGEVWVNEKG
+5526 INGLNVGEVWVNDKG

-5570 NQEKYSIWVDTHIK
+5570 NQEKYSIWVDTHIQ

-5596 SKTEWWSNSDLIT
+5596 SKTDWWSNSSTIT
-5609 MRGTGEIGATVS
+5609 MRGMGEIGATVS

-5632 VVAATGRWELST
+5632 VVAANGQWELST
-5644 DKLPE
+5644 DQLPE
-5649 GTYDISL
+5649 GKYDITLS
-5656 VIEDSA
+5656 IEDNA
-5662 GNRWEDVREI
+5662 GNRKEEVHEI

-5711 EGNTYT
+5711 NGNTYT

-5901 NVTHNGVTDIY
+5901 NVTHNGVTDTY

-5990 AESATHLRTEPS
+5990 AESATHLRTVPS

-6007 VVKVTAY
+6007 VVKETAY

-6110 AMNVRGK
+6110 AMNARGK

>member
-1032 SDSGISD
+1032 SDSGIAD

-1062 QVWDAMSDTQIGV
+1062 QVWDAASDTQIGV

-1110 ANSAIFD
+1110 ANSAVFD

-1182 NGSWLFIPGNTWAD
+1182 NGSWLFTPGNTWAD

-1210 NTNYSAPLTVVIDTQ
+1210 NTSYSAPLTVVIDTQ

-1328 VLDSA
+1328 VLNSA
-1333 DDTGIQGDNM
+1333 DDTGVQGDNM
-1343 TNSTQPTFALQHI
+1343 TNRTQPTFALQHI

-1377 ATKGTGGWTF
+1377 ATKGTGGWSF
-1387 TPPTSWADGDYTLSV
+1387 TPTGAWADGDYTLSV

-1430 ELVNDSGIPDDNLT
+1430 ELVNDSGIPNDNLT

-1479 TPGVWDYIWPDDVAD
+1479 TPGAWDYIWPDDVAD
-1494 GGYTLTVEATDEAG
+1494 GGYTLTVEATDKAG
-1508 NKATQT
+1508 NKTTQE

-2117 DTLLSEPTIVLDNTD
+2117 DTLLSEPTIVLDSTD

-2138 DHLTNVNK
+2138 DNLTNVNK

-2318 DTTLST
+2318 DTTLSV
-2324 PVIVLDSADDSGV
+2324 PVIVLNSADDTGV
-2337 HGDNMTNHTQP
+2337 QGDNMTNSTQP

-2377 TKDAGGWTF
+2377 TKGVGGWSF

-2432 NDSGIPDDNLTNN
+2432 NDSGIPNDNLTNN

-2477 ATPGVWDYIW
+2477 ATPGAWDYIW

-2502 TDEAG
+2502 TD
-2507 NKATQTLDF
+2507 
-2516 TIDTTLSV
+2516 
-2524 PTLSLDSADD
+2524 
-2534 SGIAGDNITNVKT
+2534 
-2547 PGFTLNNIDTDVSR
+2547 
-2561 VIVEVMH
+2561 
-2568 NGIKQEVPL
+2568 
-2577 VQTGG
+2577 
-2582 QWRFAP
+2582 
-2588 TSDWADGDYILTVK
+2588 
-2602 VEDRAGNVKQSAPLT
+2602 
-2617 VTVDTHIAIDRIEL
+2617 
-2631 VNDSGIPGDNLTNE
+2631 
-2645 ARPHFQVTVPA
+2645 
-2656 DVNGVRLSIDGG
+2656 
-2668 KTWFDATQSAT
+2668 
-2679 SGVWDYTW
+2679 
-2687 LTNVAN
+2687 
-2693 GPHTLMVEASDKA
+2693 KA
-2706 GNKTTQKLDFTI
+2706 GNQTTQKLDF
-2718 DTILSEPTITLD
+2718 
-2730 SADDS
+2730 
-2735 AAGDN
+2735 
-2740 ITNVKMPGFT
+2740 
-2750 LGNIDADVTKVVV
+2750 
-2763 TVAHDGKNQQIELIK
+2763 
-2778 NGGVWRFTPGA
+2778 
-2789 AWTDGDYTLT
+2789 
-2799 VKVEDKAGNTNYS
+2799 
-2812 APLTVTIDTQT
+2812 
-2823 SIDRI
+2823 
-2828 ELLND
+2828 
-2833 TGIVGDNLTNEARPQ
+2833 
-2848 FHITVP
+2848 
-2854 TDVNSVQLSLDGG
+2854 
-2867 INWVNATLTSDGVWE
+2867 
-2882 YIWPT
+2882 
-2887 DLVENTYTLTVKA
+2887 
-2900 TDVAGNTAT
+2900 
-2909 ETLNFIID
+2909 IID
-2917 TTLSTPTITLDSAD
+2917 T
-2931 DSGTANDNK
+2931 
-2940 TNVKTPGFIIGG
+2940 
-2952 IDSDVTQVVV
+2952 
-2962 QVMRDGHSEE
+2962 M
-2972 VELTQ
+2972 
-2977 TNGQWRFVP
+2977 
-2986 GSAWTDGDYTLTVT
+2986 
-3000 VKDEAGNI
+3000 
-3008 RHSAPLTVTIDTQI
+3008 
-3022 TIDHIELVNDSGI
+3022 
-3035 PDDNLTN
+3035 
-3042 NVRPHFQVTVPT
+3042 
-3054 DVNVVRLSIDGGK
+3054 
-3067 TWFNATQSATPGVW
+3067 
-3081 DYTWLADV
+3081 
-3089 GEGKHTLTVEATDKA
+3089 
-3104 GNKTTQQL
+3104 
-3112 DFIIDTLLSEPTI
+3112 LSEPTI
-3125 VLDNTDDSGT
+3125 VLDSTDDSGT

-3142 VNKPTFLLGN
+3142 ANKPTFILGN
-3152 IDADARYVTVEVQH
+3152 IDADARYVTVEVQY

-3321 TPTIA
+3321 TPTIT

-3351 NIDADAHSVI
+3351 NIDSDAQSVI

-3407 VRQSTPLVVT
+3407 VRQSTPLIVT

-3468 WVSATQGIEGVW
+3468 WVSAAQGIEGVW

-3622 IDRIELVNDSGV
+3622 IDHIELVNDSGV

-3709 TLNFTIDITLLTP
+3709 TLNFTIDITLMTP

-3839 DRLTNHDRPVFDIH
+3839 DRLTNHDRPVFDIR

-4303 KTSAELRIEID
+4303 KTSAELKIEID

-4529 NITSVTT
+4529 NITSVTK

-4560 SVTANG
+4560 PVTANG

-4894 TAVDVTID
+4894 TAVDLTID

-5295 GSLDDLITN
+5295 GSLDDLITS

-5379 TFIDNPAM
+5379 TFIDNPVM
-5387 VAGSDNGIF
+5387 MAGSDNGIF

-5403 QTRPTFSIFGEMNQS
+5403 QTRPAFSIYGEMNQS

-5464 ATSKTLNFTIDTFNT
+5464 ATSKTLNFTIDTLNT

-5526 INGLNVGEVWVNEKG
+5526 INGLNVGEVWVNDKG

-5570 NQEKYSIWVDTHIK
+5570 NQEKYSIWVDTHIQ

-5596 SKTEWWSNSDLIT
+5596 SKTDWWSNSSTIT
-5609 MRGTGEIGATVS
+5609 MRGMGEIGATVS

-5632 VVAATGRWELST
+5632 VVAANGQWELST
-5644 DKLPE
+5644 DQLPE
-5649 GTYDISL
+5649 GKYDITLS
-5656 VIEDSA
+5656 IEDNA
-5662 GNRWEDVREI
+5662 GNRKEEVHEI

-5711 EGNTYT
+5711 NGNTYT

-5924 PPAAWNDGNY
+5924 PPAAWNDGTY

-5962 VTADSQHDDASDD
+5962 VTADSQHNDASDD

-5990 AESATHLRTEPS
+5990 AESATHLRTVPS
-6002 AAEES
+6002 VAEES
-6007 VVKVTAY
+6007 VVKETAY

-6047 VSIMFEGEEFTL
+6047 VSVMFEGEEFTL

-6110 AMNVRGK
+6110 AMNARGK

>member
-33 SGPDMNITTPRGS
+33 SGPDMNITTPHGS

-351 KGLTPTLTPSIV
+351 KDLTPTLTPSIV

-430 IAPEKPTIEL
+430 IPPEKPTIEL

-531 SYFSAEIETTNDSGI
+531 SYFSAEIETTDDSGI

-594 TSDSVEGINNLTF
+594 TSDSVEGVNNLTF

-627 IAPVPPTVS
+627 VAPVPPTVS
-636 LEDYVVLPNGIILSG
+636 LEDFVVLPNGIILSG

-783 GNWNF
+783 GNWKF

-959 VKLYIDGALIAE
+959 VKLYVDGALIAE

-1032 SDSGISD
+1032 SDSGIAD
-1039 DNLTNIVKPTLH
+1039 DNLTNIVNPTLH

-1062 QVWDAMSDTQIGV
+1062 QVWDAASDTQIGV

-1110 ANSAIFD
+1110 ANSAVFD

-1182 NGSWLFIPGNTWAD
+1182 NGSWLFTPGNTWAD

-1210 NTNYSAPLTVVIDTQ
+1210 NTSYSAPLTVVIDTQ

-1328 VLDSA
+1328 VLNSA
-1333 DDTGIQGDNM
+1333 DDTGVQGDNM
-1343 TNSTQPTFALQHI
+1343 TNRTQPTFALQHI

-1536 GIAGDNITN
+1536 GIAGDNITS

-1635 SGIPGDNLTNEAR
+1635 SGIPDDNLTNEAR

-1700 VEASDKAG
+1700 VEATDKAG
-1708 NKTTQKLDFTID
+1708 NKTTQKLDFIID
-1720 TILSE
+1720 TLLSE

-2014 LTVTIDTQITI
+2014 LTVTIDTQIAI
-2025 DHIELVNDSGIPDDN
+2025 DHIELVNDSGIPN
-2040 LTNNVRP
+2040 
-2047 HFQVTVPTDVNVVRL
+2047 
-2062 SIDGG
+2062 
-2067 KTWFNATQSATPG
+2067 
-2080 VWDYTWLADVGEGK
+2080 
-2094 HTLTVEATDKA
+2094 
-2105 GNKTTQQ
+2105 
-2112 LDFII
+2112 
-2117 DTLLSEPTIVLDNTD
+2117 
-2132 DSGTKG
+2132 
-2138 DHLTNVNK
+2138 
-2146 PTFLLG
+2146 
-2152 NIDADA
+2152 
-2158 RYVTVEV
+2158 
-2165 QHGGTKEV
+2165 
-2173 LTATKD
+2173 
-2179 ATGNWSVT
+2179 
-2187 PTGTWADGDY
+2187 
-2197 TLTVRVEDEAGNEKH
+2197 
-2212 SASLTVTVDTQITI
+2212 
-2226 DVIELVNDNGI
+2226 
-2237 PGDNMTNDA
+2237 
-2246 HPQFRVTVPGDVN
+2246 
-2259 EVSLSID
+2259 
-2266 GGVTWVKATQ
+2266 
-2276 SATPGVWNYTWPGT
+2276 
-2290 VPDGD
+2290 
-2295 YTLNVKATDNA
+2295 
-2306 GNTVTETLHFTI
+2306 
-2318 DTTLST
+2318 
-2324 PVIVLDSADDSGV
+2324 
-2337 HGDNMTNHTQP
+2337 
-2348 TFALQHIDD
+2348 
-2357 DAVRVTVSVEHGGV
+2357 
-2371 TTTFDA
+2371 
-2377 TKDAGGWTF
+2377 
-2386 TPTGAWADGDYT
+2386 
-2398 LSVSVEDKA
+2398 
-2407 GNTSHSASLTVT
+2407 
-2419 VDTQIAINNIELV
+2419 
-2432 NDSGIPDDNLTNN
+2432 
-2445 VRPHF
+2445 
-2450 QVTVPTD
+2450 
-2457 VNVVRLSIDGGK
+2457 
-2469 TWFNATQS
+2469 
-2477 ATPGVWDYIW
+2477 
-2487 PDDVAD
+2487 
-2493 GGYTLTVEA
+2493 
-2502 TDEAG
+2502 
-2507 NKATQTLDF
+2507 
-2516 TIDTTLSV
+2516 
-2524 PTLSLDSADD
+2524 
-2534 SGIAGDNITNVKT
+2534 
-2547 PGFTLNNIDTDVSR
+2547 
-2561 VIVEVMH
+2561 
-2568 NGIKQEVPL
+2568 
-2577 VQTGG
+2577 
-2582 QWRFAP
+2582 
-2588 TSDWADGDYILTVK
+2588 
-2602 VEDRAGNVKQSAPLT
+2602 
-2617 VTVDTHIAIDRIEL
+2617 
-2631 VNDSGIPGDNLTNE
+2631 
-2645 ARPHFQVTVPA
+2645 
-2656 DVNGVRLSIDGG
+2656 
-2668 KTWFDATQSAT
+2668 
-2679 SGVWDYTW
+2679 
-2687 LTNVAN
+2687 
-2693 GPHTLMVEASDKA
+2693 
-2706 GNKTTQKLDFTI
+2706 
-2718 DTILSEPTITLD
+2718 
-2730 SADDS
+2730 
-2735 AAGDN
+2735 
-2740 ITNVKMPGFT
+2740 
-2750 LGNIDADVTKVVV
+2750 
-2763 TVAHDGKNQQIELIK
+2763 
-2778 NGGVWRFTPGA
+2778 
-2789 AWTDGDYTLT
+2789 
-2799 VKVEDKAGNTNYS
+2799 
-2812 APLTVTIDTQT
+2812 
-2823 SIDRI
+2823 
-2828 ELLND
+2828 
-2833 TGIVGDNLTNEARPQ
+2833 
-2848 FHITVP
+2848 
-2854 TDVNSVQLSLDGG
+2854 
-2867 INWVNATLTSDGVWE
+2867 
-2882 YIWPT
+2882 
-2887 DLVENTYTLTVKA
+2887 
-2900 TDVAGNTAT
+2900 
-2909 ETLNFIID
+2909 
-2917 TTLSTPTITLDSAD
+2917 
-2931 DSGTANDNK
+2931 
-2940 TNVKTPGFIIGG
+2940 
-2952 IDSDVTQVVV
+2952 
-2962 QVMRDGHSEE
+2962 
-2972 VELTQ
+2972 
-2977 TNGQWRFVP
+2977 
-2986 GSAWTDGDYTLTVT
+2986 
-3000 VKDEAGNI
+3000 
-3008 RHSAPLTVTIDTQI
+3008 
-3022 TIDHIELVNDSGI
+3022 
-3035 PDDNLTN
+3035 DNLTN

-3152 IDADARYVTVEVQH
+3152 IDADARYVTVEVQHGGTKEVLTATKDATGNWSVTPTGTWADGDYTLTVRVEDDAGNVKYSASLTVTVDTQITIDVIELVNDSGTRGDNLTNDANPHFRITVPGDVNEVSLSIDGGVTWVKAMQSATPGVWNYTWPKTVADGDYTLTVKATDNAGNTVTRTLDFTIDTTLSTPVIVLDSADDSGVHGDNMTNRTQPTFALQHIDDDAVRVTVSVEHGGVTTTFDATKDAGGWTFTPTGAWADGDYTLSVSVEDKAGNTSHSASLTVTVDTQIAINNIELVNDSGIPNDNLTNNVRPHFQVTVPTDVNVVRLSIDGGKTWFNATQSATPGVWDYTWLADVGEGKHTLTVEATDKAGNQTTQQLDFIIDTLLSEPTIVLDNTDDSIDADARYVTVEVQH

-3622 IDRIELVNDSGV
+3622 IDHIELVNDSGV

-3682 TWPTDMPEGQHTLTV
+3682 TWPTDMPEGQHTLIV
-3697 EVTDGAGNKMTE
+3697 EVTDGAGNKMTG
-3709 TLNFTIDITLLTP
+3709 TLDFTIDITLLTP

-3839 DRLTNHDRPVFDIH
+3839 DRLTNHDRPVFDIR
-3853 QVDSDVTRVM
+3853 QIDSDVTRVM

-3908 NVKESAPFEVR
+3908 NVKESAPLEVR

-4253 NDVSHIVVHIDGR
+4253 NDVSHIVVHLDGR
-4266 DYTIENTG
+4266 DYTIENKG

-4303 KTSAELRIEID
+4303 KTSAELQIEID

-4447 PLQSVTVILNG
+4447 QLQSVTVILNG

-4560 SVTANG
+4560 PVTANG

-4613 RMEPASDTGNSNSDN
+4613 RMEPASDTGSSNSDN

-4653 DKSGREVLKQTI
+4653 DKSGREVLKHTI

-4722 IDDQHEAT
+4722 IDDQYEAT

-4735 FKGFAEAFSTI
+4735 FKGLAEAFSTI

-5080 SQQKEILIEHDT
+5080 SQQKDILIEHDT

-5240 GTWRAPI
+5240 GSWRAPI

-5271 KDYSVDVDSSTDFP
+5271 KNYSVDVDSSTDFP

-5379 TFIDNPAM
+5379 TFIDNPVM
-5387 VAGSDNGIF
+5387 MAGSDNGIF
-5396 SNDSITS
+5396 SNDSVTS
-5403 QTRPTFSIFGEMNQS
+5403 QTRPAFSIFGEMNQS

-5428 DTITVTDRNQVYRPE
+5428 DTITVTDRNQVYRPA

-5464 ATSKTLNFTIDTFNT
+5464 ATSKTLNFTIDTLNT

-5526 INGLNVGEVWVNEKG
+5526 INGLNVGEVWVNDKG

-5570 NQEKYSIWVDTHIK
+5570 NQEKYSIWVDTHIQ

-5596 SKTEWWSNSDLIT
+5596 SKTDWWSNSSTIT
-5609 MRGTGEIGATVS
+5609 MRGMGEIGATVS

-5632 VVAATGRWELST
+5632 VVAANGQWELST
-5644 DKLPE
+5644 DQLPE
-5649 GTYDISL
+5649 GKYDITLS
-5656 VIEDSA
+5656 IEDNA
-5662 GNRWEDVREI
+5662 GNRKEEVHEI

-5711 EGNTYT
+5711 NGNTYT

-5866 AGEDNGASD
+5866 AGEDNGVSD

-5901 NVTHNGVTDIY
+5901 NVTHNGVTDTY

-5924 PPAAWNDGNY
+5924 PPAAWNDGTY

-5975 ATATAVTPP
+5975 ATPTAVTPS

-5990 AESATHLRTEPS
+5990 AESDTHLRTVPS

-6007 VVKVTAY
+6007 VVKETAY

-6047 VSIMFEGEEFTL
+6047 VSVMFEGEEFTL

-6088 DNDFLIKEKT
+6088 DDDFLIKEKT

-6110 AMNVRGK
+6110 AMNARGK

>member
-1 MGNKSIQKFFA
+1 
-12 DQNSVIDLS
+12 
-21 SLGNAKGAKVSL
+21 
-33 SGPDMNITTPRGS
+33 
-46 VIIVNGALYS
+46 
-56 SIKGNNLAVKFKDK
+56 
-70 TITGAKILGSVDL
+70 
-83 KDIQL
+83 
-88 ERIDSSLVDSAQVEK
+88 
-103 KGNGKRRNKKEEEEL
+103 NKKEEEEL

-430 IAPEKPTIEL
+430 IPPEKPTIEL

-579 VIFKANDKGEWTFNF
+579 VIFKANDQGEWTFNF
-594 TSDSVEGINNLTF
+594 TSDSVEGVNNLTF

-627 IAPVPPTVS
+627 VAPVPPTVS
-636 LEDYVVLPNGIILSG
+636 LEDFVVLPNGIILSG

-1032 SDSGISD
+1032 SDSGIAD

-1062 QVWDAMSDTQIGV
+1062 QVWDAVSDTQIGV

-1110 ANSAIFD
+1110 ANSAVFD

-1377 ATKGTGGWTF
+1377 ATKGTGGWSF
-1387 TPPTSWADGDYTLSV
+1387 TPTGAWADGDYTLSV

-1430 ELVNDSGIPDDNLT
+1430 ELVNDSGIPNDNLT

-1479 TPGVWDYIWPDDVAD
+1479 TPGAWDYIWPDDVAD
-1494 GGYTLTVEATDEAG
+1494 GGYTLTVEATDKAG
-1508 NKATQT
+1508 NKTTQE

-2105 GNKTTQQ
+2105 GNQTTQK

-2117 DTLLSEPTIVLDNTD
+2117 DTMLSEPTIVLDSTD

-2138 DHLTNVNK
+2138 DNLTNVNK

-2324 PVIVLDSADDSGV
+2324 PVIVLDSADDTGIQ
-2337 HGDNMTNHTQP
+2337 GDNMTNRTQP
-2348 TFALQHIDD
+2348 TFNLQHIDD

-2377 TKDAGGWTF
+2377 TKGVGGWTF
-2386 TPTGAWADGDYT
+2386 TPPTSWGAGDYT

-2450 QVTVPTD
+2450 QVKVPTD
-2457 VNVVRLSIDGGK
+2457 VN
-2469 TWFNATQS
+2469 
-2477 ATPGVWDYIW
+2477 
-2487 PDDVAD
+2487 
-2493 GGYTLTVEA
+2493 E
-2502 TDEAG
+2502 
-2507 NKATQTLDF
+2507 
-2516 TIDTTLSV
+2516 
-2524 PTLSLDSADD
+2524 
-2534 SGIAGDNITNVKT
+2534 
-2547 PGFTLNNIDTDVSR
+2547 
-2561 VIVEVMH
+2561 
-2568 NGIKQEVPL
+2568 
-2577 VQTGG
+2577 
-2582 QWRFAP
+2582 
-2588 TSDWADGDYILTVK
+2588 
-2602 VEDRAGNVKQSAPLT
+2602 
-2617 VTVDTHIAIDRIEL
+2617 
-2631 VNDSGIPGDNLTNE
+2631 
-2645 ARPHFQVTVPA
+2645 
-2656 DVNGVRLSIDGG
+2656 
-2668 KTWFDATQSAT
+2668 
-2679 SGVWDYTW
+2679 
-2687 LTNVAN
+2687 
-2693 GPHTLMVEASDKA
+2693 
-2706 GNKTTQKLDFTI
+2706 
-2718 DTILSEPTITLD
+2718 
-2730 SADDS
+2730 
-2735 AAGDN
+2735 
-2740 ITNVKMPGFT
+2740 
-2750 LGNIDADVTKVVV
+2750 
-2763 TVAHDGKNQQIELIK
+2763 
-2778 NGGVWRFTPGA
+2778 
-2789 AWTDGDYTLT
+2789 
-2799 VKVEDKAGNTNYS
+2799 
-2812 APLTVTIDTQT
+2812 
-2823 SIDRI
+2823 
-2828 ELLND
+2828 
-2833 TGIVGDNLTNEARPQ
+2833 
-2848 FHITVP
+2848 
-2854 TDVNSVQLSLDGG
+2854 
-2867 INWVNATLTSDGVWE
+2867 
-2882 YIWPT
+2882 
-2887 DLVENTYTLTVKA
+2887 
-2900 TDVAGNTAT
+2900 
-2909 ETLNFIID
+2909 
-2917 TTLSTPTITLDSAD
+2917 
-2931 DSGTANDNK
+2931 
-2940 TNVKTPGFIIGG
+2940 
-2952 IDSDVTQVVV
+2952 
-2962 QVMRDGHSEE
+2962 
-2972 VELTQ
+2972 
-2977 TNGQWRFVP
+2977 
-2986 GSAWTDGDYTLTVT
+2986 
-3000 VKDEAGNI
+3000 
-3008 RHSAPLTVTIDTQI
+3008 
-3022 TIDHIELVNDSGI
+3022 
-3035 PDDNLTN
+3035 
-3042 NVRPHFQVTVPT
+3042 
-3054 DVNVVRLSIDGGK
+3054 VRLSIDGGK

-3104 GNKTTQQL
+3104 GNQTTQKL

-3125 VLDNTDDSGT
+3125 VLDSTDDSGT

-3142 VNKPTFLLGN
+3142 ANKPTFILGN

-3407 VRQSTPLVVT
+3407 VRQSTPLIVT

-3468 WVSATQGIEGVW
+3468 WVSAAQGIEGVW

-3622 IDRIELVNDSGV
+3622 IDHIELVNDSGV

-3682 TWPTDMPEGQHTLTV
+3682 TWPTDMPEGQHTLIV
-3697 EVTDGAGNKMTE
+3697 EVTDGAGNKMTG
-3709 TLNFTIDITLLTP
+3709 TLDFTIDITLLTP

-3839 DRLTNHDRPVFDIH
+3839 DRLTNHDRPVFDIR

-4303 KTSAELRIEID
+4303 KTSAELKIEID

-4420 MLDDAGKDSTD
+4420 MLDDAGKDATD

-4529 NITSVTT
+4529 NITSVTK

-4560 SVTANG
+4560 PVTANG

-4894 TAVDVTID
+4894 TAVDLTID

-4967 DGNYE
+4967 DGNYV

-5295 GSLDDLITN
+5295 GSLDDLITS

-5379 TFIDNPAM
+5379 TFIDNPVM
-5387 VAGSDNGIF
+5387 MAGSDNGIF

-5403 QTRPTFSIFGEMNQS
+5403 QTRPAFSIYGEMNQS

-5464 ATSKTLNFTIDTFNT
+5464 ATSKTLNFTIDTLNT

-5526 INGLNVGEVWVNEKG
+5526 INGLNVGEVWVNDKG

-5570 NQEKYSIWVDTHIK
+5570 NQEKYSIWVDTHIQ

-5596 SKTEWWSNSDLIT
+5596 SKTDWWSNSSTIT
-5609 MRGTGEIGATVS
+5609 MRGMGEIGATVS

-5632 VVAATGRWELST
+5632 VVAANGQWELST
-5644 DKLPE
+5644 DQLPE
-5649 GTYDISL
+5649 GKYDITLS
-5656 VIEDSA
+5656 IEDNA
-5662 GNRWEDVREI
+5662 GNRKEEVHEI

-5711 EGNTYT
+5711 NGNTYT

-5901 NVTHNGVTDIY
+5901 NVTHNGVTDTYQATQGADGWTFTPPAAWSDGTYTLSVTVVDRAGNSQQSALLEVTVDSTLTVPEIALAAGEDNGASDSDNVTNHTQPKFTLQHIDADVTGVTVNVTHNGVTDIY

-5948 QSASL
+5948 QSALLEVTVDSTLTVPEIALAAGEDNGASDSDNVTNHTQPKFTLQHIDADVTGVTVNVTHNGVTDTYQATQGADGWTFTPPAAWSDGTYTLSVTVVDRAGNSQQSASL

-5962 VTADSQHDDASDD
+5962 VTADSQHNDANDD
-5975 ATATAVTPP
+5975 ATPTAVTPP

-5990 AESATHLRTEPS
+5990 AESATHLRTVPS
-6002 AAEES
+6002 VAEES
-6007 VVKVTAY
+6007 VVKETAY

-6047 VSIMFEGEEFTL
+6047 VSVMFEGEEFNL

-6088 DNDFLIKEKT
+6088 DDDFLIKEKT

-6110 AMNVRGK
+6110 AMNARGK

>member
-430 IAPEKPTIEL
+430 IPPEKPTIEL

-636 LEDYVVLPNGIILSG
+636 LEDFVVLPNGIILSG

-1032 SDSGISD
+1032 SDSGIAD

-1110 ANSAIFD
+1110 ANSAVFD

-1182 NGSWLFIPGNTWAD
+1182 NGSWLFTPGNTWAD

-1210 NTNYSAPLTVVIDTQ
+1210 NTSYSAPLTVVIDTQ

-1328 VLDSA
+1328 VLNSA
-1333 DDTGIQGDNM
+1333 DDTGVQGDNM
-1343 TNSTQPTFALQHI
+1343 TNRTQPTFALQHI

-1479 TPGVWDYIWPDDVAD
+1479 TPGAWDYIWPDDVAD
-1494 GGYTLTVEATDEAG
+1494 GGYTLTVEATDKAG
-1508 NKATQT
+1508 NKTTQE

-1708 NKTTQKLDFTID
+1708 NKTTQKLDFIID
-1720 TILSE
+1720 TLLSE

-2117 DTLLSEPTIVLDNTD
+2117 DTLLSEPTIVLDSTD

-2138 DHLTNVNK
+2138 DNLTNVNK

-2318 DTTLST
+2318 DTTLSV
-2324 PVIVLDSADDSGV
+2324 PVIVLNSADDTGV
-2337 HGDNMTNHTQP
+2337 QGDNMTNSTQP

-2377 TKDAGGWTF
+2377 TKGTGGWTF
-2386 TPTGAWADGDYT
+2386 TPPTSWADGDYT

-2450 QVTVPTD
+2450 QVKVPTD
-2457 VNVVRLSIDGGK
+2457 VN
-2469 TWFNATQS
+2469 
-2477 ATPGVWDYIW
+2477 
-2487 PDDVAD
+2487 
-2493 GGYTLTVEA
+2493 E
-2502 TDEAG
+2502 
-2507 NKATQTLDF
+2507 
-2516 TIDTTLSV
+2516 
-2524 PTLSLDSADD
+2524 
-2534 SGIAGDNITNVKT
+2534 
-2547 PGFTLNNIDTDVSR
+2547 
-2561 VIVEVMH
+2561 
-2568 NGIKQEVPL
+2568 
-2577 VQTGG
+2577 
-2582 QWRFAP
+2582 
-2588 TSDWADGDYILTVK
+2588 
-2602 VEDRAGNVKQSAPLT
+2602 
-2617 VTVDTHIAIDRIEL
+2617 
-2631 VNDSGIPGDNLTNE
+2631 
-2645 ARPHFQVTVPA
+2645 
-2656 DVNGVRLSIDGG
+2656 
-2668 KTWFDATQSAT
+2668 
-2679 SGVWDYTW
+2679 
-2687 LTNVAN
+2687 
-2693 GPHTLMVEASDKA
+2693 
-2706 GNKTTQKLDFTI
+2706 
-2718 DTILSEPTITLD
+2718 
-2730 SADDS
+2730 
-2735 AAGDN
+2735 
-2740 ITNVKMPGFT
+2740 
-2750 LGNIDADVTKVVV
+2750 
-2763 TVAHDGKNQQIELIK
+2763 
-2778 NGGVWRFTPGA
+2778 
-2789 AWTDGDYTLT
+2789 
-2799 VKVEDKAGNTNYS
+2799 
-2812 APLTVTIDTQT
+2812 
-2823 SIDRI
+2823 
-2828 ELLND
+2828 
-2833 TGIVGDNLTNEARPQ
+2833 
-2848 FHITVP
+2848 
-2854 TDVNSVQLSLDGG
+2854 
-2867 INWVNATLTSDGVWE
+2867 
-2882 YIWPT
+2882 
-2887 DLVENTYTLTVKA
+2887 
-2900 TDVAGNTAT
+2900 
-2909 ETLNFIID
+2909 
-2917 TTLSTPTITLDSAD
+2917 
-2931 DSGTANDNK
+2931 
-2940 TNVKTPGFIIGG
+2940 
-2952 IDSDVTQVVV
+2952 
-2962 QVMRDGHSEE
+2962 
-2972 VELTQ
+2972 
-2977 TNGQWRFVP
+2977 
-2986 GSAWTDGDYTLTVT
+2986 
-3000 VKDEAGNI
+3000 
-3008 RHSAPLTVTIDTQI
+3008 
-3022 TIDHIELVNDSGI
+3022 
-3035 PDDNLTN
+3035 
-3042 NVRPHFQVTVPT
+3042 
-3054 DVNVVRLSIDGGK
+3054 VRLSIDGGK

-3104 GNKTTQQL
+3104 GNQTTQKL
-3112 DFIIDTLLSEPTI
+3112 DFIIDTMLSEPTI
-3125 VLDNTDDSGT
+3125 VLDSTDDSGT

-3142 VNKPTFLLGN
+3142 ANKPTFILGN
-3152 IDADARYVTVEVQH
+3152 IDADARYVTVEVQY

-3321 TPTIA
+3321 TPTIT

-3351 NIDADAHSVI
+3351 NIDSDAQSVI

-3407 VRQSTPLVVT
+3407 VRQSTPLIVT

-3468 WVSATQGIEGVW
+3468 WVSAAQGIEGVW

-3622 IDRIELVNDSGV
+3622 IDHIELVNDSGV

-3709 TLNFTIDITLLTP
+3709 TLNFTIDITLMTP

-3839 DRLTNHDRPVFDIH
+3839 DRLTNHDRPVFDIR

-4303 KTSAELRIEID
+4303 KTSAELKIEID

-4529 NITSVTT
+4529 NITSVTK

-4560 SVTANG
+4560 PVTANG

-4822 LGDFTTNNKTPTLIG
+4822 LGDFTTNNKTPTLVG
-4837 STLPNTIVSIYVD
+4837 NTLPNAIVSIYVD

-4967 DGNYE
+4967 DGNYV

-5031 AGSTLTIRNPQGVV
+5031 AGSTLTIRSPQGVV

-5080 SQQKEILIEHDT
+5080 SQQKDILIEHDT

-5199 DSLPALSNNRA
+5199 DSLPAPSNNRA

-5340 SYQFDNAL
+5340 SYQFDNVL

-5403 QTRPTFSIFGEMNQS
+5403 QTRPTFSISGEMNQS

-5570 NQEKYSIWVDTHIK
+5570 NQEKYSIWVDTHIQ

-5596 SKTEWWSNSDLIT
+5596 SKTDWWSNSSTIT
-5609 MRGTGEIGATVS
+5609 MRGMGEIGATVS

-5632 VVAATGRWELST
+5632 VVAANGQWELST
-5644 DKLPE
+5644 DQLPE
-5649 GTYDISL
+5649 GKYDITLS
-5656 VIEDSA
+5656 IEDNA
-5662 GNRWEDVREI
+5662 GNRKEEVHEI

-5711 EGNTYT
+5711 NGNTYT

-5750 DDVPLD
+5750 DDVSLD

-5866 AGEDNGASD
+5866 AGEDNGVSD

-5901 NVTHNGVTDIY
+5901 NVTHNGVTDTY

-5924 PPAAWNDGNY
+5924 PPAAWNDGTY

-5990 AESATHLRTEPS
+5990 AESATHLRTVPS

-6007 VVKVTAY
+6007 VVKETAY

-6110 AMNVRGK
+6110 AMNARGK

>member
-430 IAPEKPTIEL
+430 IPPEKPTIEL

-636 LEDYVVLPNGIILSG
+636 LEDFVVLPNGIILSG

-1032 SDSGISD
+1032 SDSGIAD

-1110 ANSAIFD
+1110 ANSAVFD

-1182 NGSWLFIPGNTWAD
+1182 NGSWLFTPGNTWAD

-1210 NTNYSAPLTVVIDTQ
+1210 NTSYSAPLTVVIDTQ

-1328 VLDSA
+1328 VLNSA
-1333 DDTGIQGDNM
+1333 DDTGVQGDNM
-1343 TNSTQPTFALQHI
+1343 TNRTQPTFALQHI

-1479 TPGVWDYIWPDDVAD
+1479 TPGAWDYIWPDDVAD
-1494 GGYTLTVEATDEAG
+1494 GGYTLTVEATDKAG
-1508 NKATQT
+1508 NKTTQE

-1708 NKTTQKLDFTID
+1708 NKTTQKLDFIID
-1720 TILSE
+1720 TLLSE

-2117 DTLLSEPTIVLDNTD
+2117 DTLLSEPTIVLDSTD

-2138 DHLTNVNK
+2138 DNLTNVNK

-2318 DTTLST
+2318 DTTLSV
-2324 PVIVLDSADDSGV
+2324 PVIVLNSADDTGV
-2337 HGDNMTNHTQP
+2337 QGDNMTNSTQP

-2377 TKDAGGWTF
+2377 TKGVGGWSF

-2450 QVTVPTD
+2450 QVKVPTD
-2457 VNVVRLSIDGGK
+2457 VN
-2469 TWFNATQS
+2469 
-2477 ATPGVWDYIW
+2477 
-2487 PDDVAD
+2487 
-2493 GGYTLTVEA
+2493 E
-2502 TDEAG
+2502 
-2507 NKATQTLDF
+2507 
-2516 TIDTTLSV
+2516 
-2524 PTLSLDSADD
+2524 
-2534 SGIAGDNITNVKT
+2534 
-2547 PGFTLNNIDTDVSR
+2547 
-2561 VIVEVMH
+2561 
-2568 NGIKQEVPL
+2568 
-2577 VQTGG
+2577 
-2582 QWRFAP
+2582 
-2588 TSDWADGDYILTVK
+2588 
-2602 VEDRAGNVKQSAPLT
+2602 
-2617 VTVDTHIAIDRIEL
+2617 
-2631 VNDSGIPGDNLTNE
+2631 
-2645 ARPHFQVTVPA
+2645 
-2656 DVNGVRLSIDGG
+2656 
-2668 KTWFDATQSAT
+2668 
-2679 SGVWDYTW
+2679 
-2687 LTNVAN
+2687 
-2693 GPHTLMVEASDKA
+2693 
-2706 GNKTTQKLDFTI
+2706 
-2718 DTILSEPTITLD
+2718 
-2730 SADDS
+2730 
-2735 AAGDN
+2735 
-2740 ITNVKMPGFT
+2740 
-2750 LGNIDADVTKVVV
+2750 
-2763 TVAHDGKNQQIELIK
+2763 
-2778 NGGVWRFTPGA
+2778 
-2789 AWTDGDYTLT
+2789 
-2799 VKVEDKAGNTNYS
+2799 
-2812 APLTVTIDTQT
+2812 
-2823 SIDRI
+2823 
-2828 ELLND
+2828 
-2833 TGIVGDNLTNEARPQ
+2833 
-2848 FHITVP
+2848 
-2854 TDVNSVQLSLDGG
+2854 
-2867 INWVNATLTSDGVWE
+2867 
-2882 YIWPT
+2882 
-2887 DLVENTYTLTVKA
+2887 
-2900 TDVAGNTAT
+2900 
-2909 ETLNFIID
+2909 
-2917 TTLSTPTITLDSAD
+2917 
-2931 DSGTANDNK
+2931 
-2940 TNVKTPGFIIGG
+2940 
-2952 IDSDVTQVVV
+2952 
-2962 QVMRDGHSEE
+2962 
-2972 VELTQ
+2972 
-2977 TNGQWRFVP
+2977 
-2986 GSAWTDGDYTLTVT
+2986 
-3000 VKDEAGNI
+3000 
-3008 RHSAPLTVTIDTQI
+3008 
-3022 TIDHIELVNDSGI
+3022 
-3035 PDDNLTN
+3035 
-3042 NVRPHFQVTVPT
+3042 
-3054 DVNVVRLSIDGGK
+3054 VRLSIDGGK

-3104 GNKTTQQL
+3104 GNQTTQKL
-3112 DFIIDTLLSEPTI
+3112 DFIIDTMLSEPTI
-3125 VLDNTDDSGT
+3125 VLDSTDDSGT

-3142 VNKPTFLLGN
+3142 ANKPTFILGN
-3152 IDADARYVTVEVQH
+3152 IDADARYVTVEVQY

-3321 TPTIA
+3321 TPTIT

-3351 NIDADAHSVI
+3351 NIDSDAQSVI

-3407 VRQSTPLVVT
+3407 VRQSTPLIVT

-3468 WVSATQGIEGVW
+3468 WVSAAQGIEGVW

-3622 IDRIELVNDSGV
+3622 IDHIELVNDSGV

-3709 TLNFTIDITLLTP
+3709 TLNFTIDITLMTP

-3839 DRLTNHDRPVFDIH
+3839 DRLTNHDRPVFDIR

-4303 KTSAELRIEID
+4303 KTSAELKIEID

-4529 NITSVTT
+4529 NITSVTK

-4560 SVTANG
+4560 PVTANG

-4822 LGDFTTNNKTPTLIG
+4822 LGDFTTNNKTPTLVG
-4837 STLPNTIVSIYVD
+4837 NTLPNAIVSIYVD

-4967 DGNYE
+4967 DGNYV

-5031 AGSTLTIRNPQGVV
+5031 AGSTLTIRSPQGVV

-5080 SQQKEILIEHDT
+5080 SQQKDILIEHDT

-5340 SYQFDNAL
+5340 SYQFDNVL

-5403 QTRPTFSIFGEMNQS
+5403 QTRPTFSISGEMNQS

-5570 NQEKYSIWVDTHIK
+5570 NQEKYSIWVDTHIQ

-5596 SKTEWWSNSDLIT
+5596 SKTDWWSNSSTIT
-5609 MRGTGEIGATVS
+5609 MRGMGEIGATVS

-5632 VVAATGRWELST
+5632 VVAANGQWELST
-5644 DKLPE
+5644 DQLPE
-5649 GTYDISL
+5649 GKYDITLS
-5656 VIEDSA
+5656 IEDNA
-5662 GNRWEDVREI
+5662 GNRKEEVHEI

-5711 EGNTYT
+5711 NGNTYT

-5750 DDVPLD
+5750 DDVSLD

-5866 AGEDNGASD
+5866 AGEDNGVSD

-5901 NVTHNGVTDIY
+5901 NVTHNGVTDTY

-5924 PPAAWNDGNY
+5924 PPAAWNDGTY

-5990 AESATHLRTEPS
+5990 AESATHLRTVPS

-6007 VVKVTAY
+6007 VVKETAY

-6110 AMNVRGK
+6110 AMNARGK

-6138 IDVFAVNEVTLPVDN
+6138 IDVFAVNEVTLP
-6153 QEEHA
+6153 

>member
-430 IAPEKPTIEL
+430 IPPEKPTIEL

-1062 QVWDAMSDTQIGV
+1062 QVWDAASDTQIGV

-1110 ANSAIFD
+1110 ANSAVFD

-1260 NEVRLS
+1260 NEVSLS

-1377 ATKGTGGWTF
+1377 ATKGTGGWSF
-1387 TPPTSWADGDYTLSV
+1387 TPTGAWADGDYTLSV

-1430 ELVNDSGIPDDNLT
+1430 ELVNDSGIPNDNLT

-1479 TPGVWDYIWPDDVAD
+1479 TPGAWDYIWPDDVAD
-1494 GGYTLTVEATDEAG
+1494 GGYTLTVEATDKAG
-1508 NKATQT
+1508 NKTTQE

-2014 LTVTIDTQITI
+2014 LTVTIDTQIAI

-2040 LTNNVRP
+2040 LTNEARP

-2117 DTLLSEPTIVLDNTD
+2117 DTMLSEPTIVLDNTD

-2138 DHLTNVNK
+2138 DNLTNVNK

-2226 DVIELVNDNGI
+2226 DAIELVNDNGI

-2276 SATPGVWNYTWPGT
+2276 SATPGVWNYTWPGA

-2318 DTTLST
+2318 DTTLSV
-2324 PVIVLDSADDSGV
+2324 PVIVLNSADDTGV
-2337 HGDNMTNHTQP
+2337 QGDNMTNSSQP

-2377 TKDAGGWTF
+2377 TKGVGGWSF

-2450 QVTVPTD
+2450 QVKVPTD
-2457 VNVVRLSIDGGK
+2457 VN
-2469 TWFNATQS
+2469 
-2477 ATPGVWDYIW
+2477 
-2487 PDDVAD
+2487 
-2493 GGYTLTVEA
+2493 E
-2502 TDEAG
+2502 
-2507 NKATQTLDF
+2507 
-2516 TIDTTLSV
+2516 
-2524 PTLSLDSADD
+2524 
-2534 SGIAGDNITNVKT
+2534 
-2547 PGFTLNNIDTDVSR
+2547 
-2561 VIVEVMH
+2561 
-2568 NGIKQEVPL
+2568 
-2577 VQTGG
+2577 
-2582 QWRFAP
+2582 
-2588 TSDWADGDYILTVK
+2588 
-2602 VEDRAGNVKQSAPLT
+2602 
-2617 VTVDTHIAIDRIEL
+2617 
-2631 VNDSGIPGDNLTNE
+2631 
-2645 ARPHFQVTVPA
+2645 
-2656 DVNGVRLSIDGG
+2656 
-2668 KTWFDATQSAT
+2668 
-2679 SGVWDYTW
+2679 
-2687 LTNVAN
+2687 
-2693 GPHTLMVEASDKA
+2693 
-2706 GNKTTQKLDFTI
+2706 
-2718 DTILSEPTITLD
+2718 
-2730 SADDS
+2730 
-2735 AAGDN
+2735 
-2740 ITNVKMPGFT
+2740 
-2750 LGNIDADVTKVVV
+2750 
-2763 TVAHDGKNQQIELIK
+2763 
-2778 NGGVWRFTPGA
+2778 
-2789 AWTDGDYTLT
+2789 
-2799 VKVEDKAGNTNYS
+2799 
-2812 APLTVTIDTQT
+2812 
-2823 SIDRI
+2823 
-2828 ELLND
+2828 
-2833 TGIVGDNLTNEARPQ
+2833 
-2848 FHITVP
+2848 
-2854 TDVNSVQLSLDGG
+2854 
-2867 INWVNATLTSDGVWE
+2867 
-2882 YIWPT
+2882 
-2887 DLVENTYTLTVKA
+2887 
-2900 TDVAGNTAT
+2900 
-2909 ETLNFIID
+2909 
-2917 TTLSTPTITLDSAD
+2917 
-2931 DSGTANDNK
+2931 
-2940 TNVKTPGFIIGG
+2940 
-2952 IDSDVTQVVV
+2952 
-2962 QVMRDGHSEE
+2962 
-2972 VELTQ
+2972 
-2977 TNGQWRFVP
+2977 
-2986 GSAWTDGDYTLTVT
+2986 
-3000 VKDEAGNI
+3000 
-3008 RHSAPLTVTIDTQI
+3008 
-3022 TIDHIELVNDSGI
+3022 
-3035 PDDNLTN
+3035 
-3042 NVRPHFQVTVPT
+3042 
-3054 DVNVVRLSIDGGK
+3054 VRLSIDGGK

-3104 GNKTTQQL
+3104 GNQTTQKL
-3112 DFIIDTLLSEPTI
+3112 DFIIDTMLSEPTI
-3125 VLDNTDDSGT
+3125 VLDSTDDSGT

-3142 VNKPTFLLGN
+3142 ANKPTFILGN
-3152 IDADARYVTVEVQH
+3152 IDADARYVTVEVQY

-3193 GDYTLTVRVEDDAGN
+3193 GDYMLTVRVEDDAGN

-3321 TPTIA
+3321 TPTIT

-3351 NIDADAHSVI
+3351 NIDSDAQSVI

-3407 VRQSTPLVVT
+3407 VRQSTPLIVT

-3468 WVSATQGIEGVW
+3468 WVSAAQGIEGVW

-3622 IDRIELVNDSGV
+3622 IDHIELVNDSGV

-3709 TLNFTIDITLLTP
+3709 TLNFTIDITLMTP

-4303 KTSAELRIEID
+4303 KTSAELKIEID

-4458 KSSTLTQGAGN
+4458 KSSTLTQGADN

-4529 NITSVTT
+4529 NITSVTK

-4560 SVTANG
+4560 PVTANG

-4894 TAVDVTID
+4894 TAVDLTID

-5295 GSLDDLITN
+5295 GSLDDLITS

-5379 TFIDNPAM
+5379 TFIDNPVM
-5387 VAGSDNGIF
+5387 MAGSDNGIF

-5403 QTRPTFSIFGEMNQS
+5403 QTRPAFSIYGEMNQS

-5464 ATSKTLNFTIDTFNT
+5464 ATSKTLNFTIDTLNT

-5570 NQEKYSIWVDTHIK
+5570 NQEKYSIWVDTHIQ

-5596 SKTEWWSNSDLIT
+5596 SKTDWWSNSSTIT
-5609 MRGTGEIGATVS
+5609 MRGMGEIGATVS

-5632 VVAATGRWELST
+5632 VVAANGQWELST
-5644 DKLPE
+5644 DQLPE
-5649 GTYDISL
+5649 GKYDITLS
-5656 VIEDSA
+5656 IEDNA
-5662 GNRWEDVREI
+5662 GNRKEEVHEI

-5711 EGNTYT
+5711 NGNTYT

-5750 DDVPLD
+5750 DDVSLD

-5866 AGEDNGASD
+5866 AGEDNGVSD

-5901 NVTHNGVTDIY
+5901 NVTHNGVTDTY

-5924 PPAAWNDGNY
+5924 PPAAWNDGTY

-5975 ATATAVTPP
+5975 ATPTAVTPL

-5990 AESATHLRTEPS
+5990 AESDTHLRTVPS

-6007 VVKVTAY
+6007 VVKETAY

-6047 VSIMFEGEEFTL
+6047 VSVMFEGEEFTL

-6110 AMNVRGK
+6110 AMNARGK
-6117 TEDDINDSPSTSS
+6117 AEDDINDSPSTSS

>member
-300 APETLTDGTYNLE
+300 APETLTDGAYNLE

-430 IAPEKPTIEL
+430 IPPEKPTIEL

-636 LEDYVVLPNGIILSG
+636 LEDFVVLPNGIILSG

-1032 SDSGISD
+1032 SDSGIAD

-1110 ANSAIFD
+1110 ANSAVFD

-1182 NGSWLFIPGNTWAD
+1182 NGSWLFTPGNTWAD

-1210 NTNYSAPLTVVIDTQ
+1210 NTSYSAPLTVVIDTQ

-1328 VLDSA
+1328 VLNSA
-1333 DDTGIQGDNM
+1333 DDTGVQGDNM
-1343 TNSTQPTFALQHI
+1343 TNRTQPTFALQHI

-1479 TPGVWDYIWPDDVAD
+1479 TPGAWDYIWPDDVAD
-1494 GGYTLTVEATDEAG
+1494 GGYTLTVEATDKAG
-1508 NKATQT
+1508 NKTTQE

-1708 NKTTQKLDFTID
+1708 NKTTQKLDFIID
-1720 TILSE
+1720 TLLSE

-2117 DTLLSEPTIVLDNTD
+2117 DTLLSEPTIVLDSTD

-2138 DHLTNVNK
+2138 DNLTNVNK

-2318 DTTLST
+2318 DTTLSV
-2324 PVIVLDSADDSGV
+2324 PVIVLNSADDTGV
-2337 HGDNMTNHTQP
+2337 QGDNMTNSTQP

-2377 TKDAGGWTF
+2377 TKGVGGWSF

-2450 QVTVPTD
+2450 QVKVPTD
-2457 VNVVRLSIDGGK
+2457 VNEVRLSIDGGK

-2502 TDEAG
+2502 TD
-2507 NKATQTLDF
+2507 
-2516 TIDTTLSV
+2516 
-2524 PTLSLDSADD
+2524 
-2534 SGIAGDNITNVKT
+2534 
-2547 PGFTLNNIDTDVSR
+2547 
-2561 VIVEVMH
+2561 
-2568 NGIKQEVPL
+2568 
-2577 VQTGG
+2577 
-2582 QWRFAP
+2582 
-2588 TSDWADGDYILTVK
+2588 
-2602 VEDRAGNVKQSAPLT
+2602 
-2617 VTVDTHIAIDRIEL
+2617 
-2631 VNDSGIPGDNLTNE
+2631 
-2645 ARPHFQVTVPA
+2645 
-2656 DVNGVRLSIDGG
+2656 
-2668 KTWFDATQSAT
+2668 
-2679 SGVWDYTW
+2679 
-2687 LTNVAN
+2687 
-2693 GPHTLMVEASDKA
+2693 KA
-2706 GNKTTQKLDFTI
+2706 GNQTTQKLDF
-2718 DTILSEPTITLD
+2718 
-2730 SADDS
+2730 
-2735 AAGDN
+2735 
-2740 ITNVKMPGFT
+2740 
-2750 LGNIDADVTKVVV
+2750 
-2763 TVAHDGKNQQIELIK
+2763 
-2778 NGGVWRFTPGA
+2778 
-2789 AWTDGDYTLT
+2789 
-2799 VKVEDKAGNTNYS
+2799 
-2812 APLTVTIDTQT
+2812 
-2823 SIDRI
+2823 
-2828 ELLND
+2828 
-2833 TGIVGDNLTNEARPQ
+2833 
-2848 FHITVP
+2848 
-2854 TDVNSVQLSLDGG
+2854 
-2867 INWVNATLTSDGVWE
+2867 
-2882 YIWPT
+2882 
-2887 DLVENTYTLTVKA
+2887 
-2900 TDVAGNTAT
+2900 
-2909 ETLNFIID
+2909 IID
-2917 TTLSTPTITLDSAD
+2917 T
-2931 DSGTANDNK
+2931 
-2940 TNVKTPGFIIGG
+2940 
-2952 IDSDVTQVVV
+2952 
-2962 QVMRDGHSEE
+2962 M
-2972 VELTQ
+2972 
-2977 TNGQWRFVP
+2977 
-2986 GSAWTDGDYTLTVT
+2986 
-3000 VKDEAGNI
+3000 
-3008 RHSAPLTVTIDTQI
+3008 
-3022 TIDHIELVNDSGI
+3022 
-3035 PDDNLTN
+3035 
-3042 NVRPHFQVTVPT
+3042 
-3054 DVNVVRLSIDGGK
+3054 
-3067 TWFNATQSATPGVW
+3067 
-3081 DYTWLADV
+3081 
-3089 GEGKHTLTVEATDKA
+3089 
-3104 GNKTTQQL
+3104 
-3112 DFIIDTLLSEPTI
+3112 LSEPTI
-3125 VLDNTDDSGT
+3125 VLDSTDDSGT

-3142 VNKPTFLLGN
+3142 ANKPTFILGN
-3152 IDADARYVTVEVQH
+3152 IDADARYVTVEVQY

-3321 TPTIA
+3321 TPTIT

-3351 NIDADAHSVI
+3351 NIDSDAQSVI

-3407 VRQSTPLVVT
+3407 VRQSTPLIVT

-3468 WVSATQGIEGVW
+3468 WVSAAQGIEGVW

-3544 PTFILQNIDSDVIN
+3544 PTFMLQNIDSDVIN

-3622 IDRIELVNDSGV
+3622 IDHIELVNDSGV

-3709 TLNFTIDITLLTP
+3709 TLNFTIDITLMTP

-3839 DRLTNHDRPVFDIH
+3839 DRLTNHDRPVFDIR

-4303 KTSAELRIEID
+4303 KTSAELKIEID

-4529 NITSVTT
+4529 NITSVTK

-4560 SVTANG
+4560 PVTANG

-4822 LGDFTTNNKTPTLIG
+4822 LGDFTTNNKTPTLVG
-4837 STLPNTIVSIYVD
+4837 NTLPNAIVSIYVD

-4967 DGNYE
+4967 DGNYV

-5031 AGSTLTIRNPQGVV
+5031 AGSTLTIRSPQGVV

-5080 SQQKEILIEHDT
+5080 SQQKDILIEHDT

-5340 SYQFDNAL
+5340 SYQFDNVL

-5403 QTRPTFSIFGEMNQS
+5403 QTRPTFSISGEMNQS

-5570 NQEKYSIWVDTHIK
+5570 NQEKYSIWVDTHIQ

-5596 SKTEWWSNSDLIT
+5596 SKTDWWSNSSTIT
-5609 MRGTGEIGATVS
+5609 MRGMGEIGATVS

-5632 VVAATGRWELST
+5632 VVAANGQWELST
-5644 DKLPE
+5644 DQLPE
-5649 GTYDISL
+5649 GKYDITLS
-5656 VIEDSA
+5656 IEDNA
-5662 GNRWEDVREI
+5662 GNRKEEVHEI

-5711 EGNTYT
+5711 NGNTYT

-5750 DDVPLD
+5750 DDVSLD

-5866 AGEDNGASD
+5866 AGEDNGVSD

-5901 NVTHNGVTDIY
+5901 NVTHNGVTDTY

-5924 PPAAWNDGNY
+5924 PPAAWNDGTY

-5990 AESATHLRTEPS
+5990 AESATHLRTVPS

-6007 VVKVTAY
+6007 VVKETAY

-6110 AMNVRGK
+6110 AMNARGK

>member
-33 SGPDMNITTPRGS
+33 SGPDMNITTPHGS

-531 SYFSAEIETTNDSGI
+531 SYFSAEIETTDDSGI

-594 TSDSVEGINNLTF
+594 TSDSVEGVNNLTF

-627 IAPVPPTVS
+627 VAPVPPTVS
-636 LEDYVVLPNGIILSG
+636 LEDFVVLPNGIILSG

-1032 SDSGISD
+1032 SDSGIAD

-1110 ANSAIFD
+1110 ANSAVFD

-1377 ATKGTGGWTF
+1377 ATKGTGGWSF
-1387 TPPTSWADGDYTLSV
+1387 TPTGAWADGDYTLSV

-1430 ELVNDSGIPDDNLT
+1430 ELVNDSGIPNDNLT

-1479 TPGVWDYIWPDDVAD
+1479 TPGAWDYIWPDDVAD
-1494 GGYTLTVEATDEAG
+1494 GGYTLTVEATDKAG
-1508 NKATQT
+1508 NKTTQE

-2117 DTLLSEPTIVLDNTD
+2117 DTLLSEPTIVLDSTD

-2138 DHLTNVNK
+2138 DNLTNVNK

-2318 DTTLST
+2318 DTTLSV
-2324 PVIVLDSADDSGV
+2324 PVIVLNSADDTGV
-2337 HGDNMTNHTQP
+2337 QGDNMTNSTQP

-2377 TKDAGGWTF
+2377 TKGVGGWSF

-2450 QVTVPTD
+2450 QVKVLTD
-2457 VNVVRLSIDGGK
+2457 VN
-2469 TWFNATQS
+2469 
-2477 ATPGVWDYIW
+2477 
-2487 PDDVAD
+2487 
-2493 GGYTLTVEA
+2493 E
-2502 TDEAG
+2502 
-2507 NKATQTLDF
+2507 
-2516 TIDTTLSV
+2516 
-2524 PTLSLDSADD
+2524 
-2534 SGIAGDNITNVKT
+2534 
-2547 PGFTLNNIDTDVSR
+2547 
-2561 VIVEVMH
+2561 
-2568 NGIKQEVPL
+2568 
-2577 VQTGG
+2577 
-2582 QWRFAP
+2582 
-2588 TSDWADGDYILTVK
+2588 
-2602 VEDRAGNVKQSAPLT
+2602 
-2617 VTVDTHIAIDRIEL
+2617 
-2631 VNDSGIPGDNLTNE
+2631 
-2645 ARPHFQVTVPA
+2645 
-2656 DVNGVRLSIDGG
+2656 
-2668 KTWFDATQSAT
+2668 
-2679 SGVWDYTW
+2679 
-2687 LTNVAN
+2687 
-2693 GPHTLMVEASDKA
+2693 
-2706 GNKTTQKLDFTI
+2706 
-2718 DTILSEPTITLD
+2718 
-2730 SADDS
+2730 
-2735 AAGDN
+2735 
-2740 ITNVKMPGFT
+2740 
-2750 LGNIDADVTKVVV
+2750 
-2763 TVAHDGKNQQIELIK
+2763 
-2778 NGGVWRFTPGA
+2778 
-2789 AWTDGDYTLT
+2789 
-2799 VKVEDKAGNTNYS
+2799 
-2812 APLTVTIDTQT
+2812 
-2823 SIDRI
+2823 
-2828 ELLND
+2828 
-2833 TGIVGDNLTNEARPQ
+2833 
-2848 FHITVP
+2848 
-2854 TDVNSVQLSLDGG
+2854 
-2867 INWVNATLTSDGVWE
+2867 
-2882 YIWPT
+2882 
-2887 DLVENTYTLTVKA
+2887 
-2900 TDVAGNTAT
+2900 
-2909 ETLNFIID
+2909 
-2917 TTLSTPTITLDSAD
+2917 
-2931 DSGTANDNK
+2931 
-2940 TNVKTPGFIIGG
+2940 
-2952 IDSDVTQVVV
+2952 
-2962 QVMRDGHSEE
+2962 
-2972 VELTQ
+2972 
-2977 TNGQWRFVP
+2977 
-2986 GSAWTDGDYTLTVT
+2986 
-3000 VKDEAGNI
+3000 
-3008 RHSAPLTVTIDTQI
+3008 
-3022 TIDHIELVNDSGI
+3022 
-3035 PDDNLTN
+3035 
-3042 NVRPHFQVTVPT
+3042 
-3054 DVNVVRLSIDGGK
+3054 VRLSIDGGK

-3104 GNKTTQQL
+3104 GNQTTQKL
-3112 DFIIDTLLSEPTI
+3112 DFIIDTMLSEPTI
-3125 VLDNTDDSGT
+3125 VLDSTDDSGT

-3142 VNKPTFLLGN
+3142 ANKPTFILGN
-3152 IDADARYVTVEVQH
+3152 IDADARYVTVEVQY

-3321 TPTIA
+3321 TPTIT

-3351 NIDADAHSVI
+3351 NIDSDAQSVI

-3407 VRQSTPLVVT
+3407 VRQSTPLIVT

-3468 WVSATQGIEGVW
+3468 WVSAAQGIEGVW

-3622 IDRIELVNDSGV
+3622 IDHIELVNDSGV

-3709 TLNFTIDITLLTP
+3709 TLNFTIDITLMTP

-3839 DRLTNHDRPVFDIH
+3839 DRLTNHDRPVFDIR

-4274 GNLTFTPDQPL
+4274 ENLTFTPDQPL

-4303 KTSAELRIEID
+4303 KTSAELKIEID

-4529 NITSVTT
+4529 NITSVTK

-4560 SVTANG
+4560 PVTANG

-4894 TAVDVTID
+4894 TAVDLTID

-5295 GSLDDLITN
+5295 GSLDDLITS

-5379 TFIDNPAM
+5379 TFIDNPVM
-5387 VAGSDNGIF
+5387 MAGSDNGIF

-5403 QTRPTFSIFGEMNQS
+5403 QTRPAFSIYGEMNQS

-5464 ATSKTLNFTIDTFNT
+5464 ATSKTLNFTIDTLNT

-5526 INGLNVGEVWVNEKG
+5526 INGLNVGEVWVNDKG

-5570 NQEKYSIWVDTHIK
+5570 NQEKYSIWVDTHIQ

-5596 SKTEWWSNSDLIT
+5596 SKTDWWSNSSTIT
-5609 MRGTGEIGATVS
+5609 MRGMGEIGATVS

-5632 VVAATGRWELST
+5632 VVAANGQWELST
-5644 DKLPE
+5644 DQLPE
-5649 GTYDISL
+5649 GKYDITLS
-5656 VIEDSA
+5656 IEDNA
-5662 GNRWEDVREI
+5662 GNRKEEVHEI

-5711 EGNTYT
+5711 NGNTYT

-5924 PPAAWNDGNY
+5924 PPAAWNDGTY

-5962 VTADSQHDDASDD
+5962 VTADSQHNDASDD

-5990 AESATHLRTEPS
+5990 AESATHLRTVPS
-6002 AAEES
+6002 VAEES
-6007 VVKVTAY
+6007 VVKETAY

-6047 VSIMFEGEEFTL
+6047 VSVMFEGEEFTL

-6088 DNDFLIKEKT
+6088 DDDFLIKEKT

-6110 AMNVRGK
+6110 AMNARGK
-6117 TEDDINDSPSTSS
+6117 AEDDINDSPSTSS

>member
-240 KVTLALAAE
+240 KVTLALATE

-351 KGLTPTLTPSIV
+351 KGLTPALTPSIV

-627 IAPVPPTVS
+627 VAPVPPTVS
-636 LEDYVVLPNGIILSG
+636 LEDFVVLPNGIILSG

-1032 SDSGISD
+1032 SDSGVSD

-1062 QVWDAMSDTQIGV
+1062 QVWDAASDTQIGV

-1110 ANSAIFD
+1110 ANSAVFD

-1210 NTNYSAPLTVVIDTQ
+1210 NTSYSAPLTVVIDTQ

-1377 ATKGTGGWTF
+1377 ATKGTGGWSF
-1387 TPPTSWADGDYTLSV
+1387 TPTGAWADGDYTLSV

-1430 ELVNDSGIPDDNLT
+1430 ELVNDSGIPNDNLT

-1479 TPGVWDYIWPDDVAD
+1479 TPGAWDYIWPDDVAD
-1494 GGYTLTVEATDEAG
+1494 GGYTLTVEATDKAG
-1508 NKATQT
+1508 NKTTQE

-2117 DTLLSEPTIVLDNTD
+2117 DTLLSEPTIVLDSTD

-2138 DHLTNVNK
+2138 DNLTNVNK

-2318 DTTLST
+2318 DTTLSV
-2324 PVIVLDSADDSGV
+2324 PVIVLNSADDTGV
-2337 HGDNMTNHTQP
+2337 QGDNMTNSTQP

-2377 TKDAGGWTF
+2377 TKGTGGWSF

-2450 QVTVPTD
+2450 QVKVPMD
-2457 VNVVRLSIDGGK
+2457 VN
-2469 TWFNATQS
+2469 
-2477 ATPGVWDYIW
+2477 
-2487 PDDVAD
+2487 
-2493 GGYTLTVEA
+2493 E
-2502 TDEAG
+2502 
-2507 NKATQTLDF
+2507 
-2516 TIDTTLSV
+2516 
-2524 PTLSLDSADD
+2524 
-2534 SGIAGDNITNVKT
+2534 
-2547 PGFTLNNIDTDVSR
+2547 
-2561 VIVEVMH
+2561 
-2568 NGIKQEVPL
+2568 
-2577 VQTGG
+2577 
-2582 QWRFAP
+2582 
-2588 TSDWADGDYILTVK
+2588 
-2602 VEDRAGNVKQSAPLT
+2602 
-2617 VTVDTHIAIDRIEL
+2617 
-2631 VNDSGIPGDNLTNE
+2631 
-2645 ARPHFQVTVPA
+2645 
-2656 DVNGVRLSIDGG
+2656 
-2668 KTWFDATQSAT
+2668 
-2679 SGVWDYTW
+2679 
-2687 LTNVAN
+2687 
-2693 GPHTLMVEASDKA
+2693 
-2706 GNKTTQKLDFTI
+2706 
-2718 DTILSEPTITLD
+2718 
-2730 SADDS
+2730 
-2735 AAGDN
+2735 
-2740 ITNVKMPGFT
+2740 
-2750 LGNIDADVTKVVV
+2750 
-2763 TVAHDGKNQQIELIK
+2763 
-2778 NGGVWRFTPGA
+2778 
-2789 AWTDGDYTLT
+2789 
-2799 VKVEDKAGNTNYS
+2799 
-2812 APLTVTIDTQT
+2812 
-2823 SIDRI
+2823 
-2828 ELLND
+2828 
-2833 TGIVGDNLTNEARPQ
+2833 
-2848 FHITVP
+2848 
-2854 TDVNSVQLSLDGG
+2854 
-2867 INWVNATLTSDGVWE
+2867 
-2882 YIWPT
+2882 
-2887 DLVENTYTLTVKA
+2887 
-2900 TDVAGNTAT
+2900 
-2909 ETLNFIID
+2909 
-2917 TTLSTPTITLDSAD
+2917 
-2931 DSGTANDNK
+2931 
-2940 TNVKTPGFIIGG
+2940 
-2952 IDSDVTQVVV
+2952 
-2962 QVMRDGHSEE
+2962 
-2972 VELTQ
+2972 
-2977 TNGQWRFVP
+2977 
-2986 GSAWTDGDYTLTVT
+2986 
-3000 VKDEAGNI
+3000 
-3008 RHSAPLTVTIDTQI
+3008 
-3022 TIDHIELVNDSGI
+3022 
-3035 PDDNLTN
+3035 
-3042 NVRPHFQVTVPT
+3042 
-3054 DVNVVRLSIDGGK
+3054 VRLSIDGGK

-3104 GNKTTQQL
+3104 GNQTTQKL

-3125 VLDNTDDSGT
+3125 VLDSTDDSGT

-3142 VNKPTFLLGN
+3142 ANKPTFILGN
-3152 IDADARYVTVEVQH
+3152 IDADARYVTVEVQY

-3321 TPTIA
+3321 TPTIT

-3351 NIDADAHSVI
+3351 NIDSDAQSVI

-3407 VRQSTPLVVT
+3407 VRQSTPLIVT

-3468 WVSATQGIEGVW
+3468 WVSAAQGIEGVW

-3622 IDRIELVNDSGV
+3622 IDHIELVNDSGV

-3709 TLNFTIDITLLTP
+3709 TLNFTIDITLMTP

-3839 DRLTNHDRPVFDIH
+3839 DRLTNHDRPVFDIR

-4529 NITSVTT
+4529 NITSVTK

-4560 SVTANG
+4560 PVTANG

-4822 LGDFTTNNKTPTLIG
+4822 LGDFTTNNKTPTLVG
-4837 STLPNTIVSIYVD
+4837 NTLPNAIVSIYVD

-4967 DGNYE
+4967 DGNYV

-5295 GSLDDLITN
+5295 GSLDDLITS

-5379 TFIDNPAM
+5379 TFIDNPVM
-5387 VAGSDNGIF
+5387 MAGSDNGIF

-5403 QTRPTFSIFGEMNQS
+5403 QTRPAFSIYGEMNQS

-5464 ATSKTLNFTIDTFNT
+5464 ATSKTLNFTIDTLNT

-5526 INGLNVGEVWVNEKG
+5526 INGLNVGEVWVNDKG

-5570 NQEKYSIWVDTHIK
+5570 NQEKYSIWVDTHIQ

-5596 SKTEWWSNSDLIT
+5596 SKTDWWSNSSTIT
-5609 MRGTGEIGATVS
+5609 MRGMGEIGATVS

-5632 VVAATGRWELST
+5632 VVAANGQWELST
-5644 DKLPE
+5644 DQLPE
-5649 GTYDISL
+5649 GKYDITLS
-5656 VIEDSA
+5656 IEDNA
-5662 GNRWEDVREI
+5662 GNRKEEVHEI

-5711 EGNTYT
+5711 NGNTYT

-5750 DDVPLD
+5750 DDVSLD

-5866 AGEDNGASD
+5866 AGEDNGVSD

-5901 NVTHNGVTDIY
+5901 NVTHNGVTDTY

-5924 PPAAWNDGNY
+5924 PPAAWNDGTY

-5990 AESATHLRTEPS
+5990 AESATHLRTVPS

-6007 VVKVTAY
+6007 VVKETAY

-6110 AMNVRGK
+6110 AMNARGK

>member
-33 SGPDMNITTPRGS
+33 SGPDMNITTPHGS

-118 KKQLDDA
+118 KKQLDEA

-449 NDNITN
+449 NDSITN

-531 SYFSAEIETTNDSGI
+531 SYFSAEIETTDDSGI

-594 TSDSVEGINNLTF
+594 TSDSVEGVNNLTF

-627 IAPVPPTVS
+627 VAPVPPTVS
-636 LEDYVVLPNGIILSG
+636 LEDFVVLPNGIILSG

-1062 QVWDAMSDTQIGV
+1062 QVWDAASDTQIGV

-1110 ANSAIFD
+1110 ANSAVFD

-1182 NGSWLFIPGNTWAD
+1182 NGSWLFTPGNTWAD

-1328 VLDSA
+1328 VLNSA
-1333 DDTGIQGDNM
+1333 DDTGVQGDNM

-1377 ATKGTGGWTF
+1377 ATKGVGGWSF
-1387 TPPTSWADGDYTLSV
+1387 TPTGAWADGDYTLSV

-1470 TWFNATQSA
+1470 TWFNATQNA
-1479 TPGVWDYIWPDDVAD
+1479 TPGGWDYIWPDDVAD

-1508 NKATQT
+1508 NKTTQT

-1556 DTDVSRVIVEVMHN
+1556 DTDVSRVTVEVMHN

-1708 NKTTQKLDFTID
+1708 NKTTQKLDFIID
-1720 TILSE
+1720 TMLSE

-1875 LTSDGVWEYIWP
+1875 LTPDGVWEYIWP

-2014 LTVTIDTQITI
+2014 LTVTIDTQIAI
-2025 DHIELVNDSGIPDDN
+2025 NNIELVNDSGIPDDN

-2047 HFQVTVPTDVNVVRL
+2047 QFQVKVPTDVNEVRL

-2105 GNKTTQQ
+2105 GNQTTQK

-2132 DSGTKG
+2132 DSG
-2138 DHLTNVNK
+2138 
-2146 PTFLLG
+2146 
-2152 NIDADA
+2152 I
-2158 RYVTVEV
+2158 
-2165 QHGGTKEV
+2165 
-2173 LTATKD
+2173 
-2179 ATGNWSVT
+2179 
-2187 PTGTWADGDY
+2187 
-2197 TLTVRVEDEAGNEKH
+2197 
-2212 SASLTVTVDTQITI
+2212 
-2226 DVIELVNDNGI
+2226 
-2237 PGDNMTNDA
+2237 
-2246 HPQFRVTVPGDVN
+2246 
-2259 EVSLSID
+2259 
-2266 GGVTWVKATQ
+2266 
-2276 SATPGVWNYTWPGT
+2276 
-2290 VPDGD
+2290 
-2295 YTLNVKATDNA
+2295 
-2306 GNTVTETLHFTI
+2306 
-2318 DTTLST
+2318 
-2324 PVIVLDSADDSGV
+2324 
-2337 HGDNMTNHTQP
+2337 
-2348 TFALQHIDD
+2348 
-2357 DAVRVTVSVEHGGV
+2357 
-2371 TTTFDA
+2371 
-2377 TKDAGGWTF
+2377 
-2386 TPTGAWADGDYT
+2386 
-2398 LSVSVEDKA
+2398 
-2407 GNTSHSASLTVT
+2407 
-2419 VDTQIAINNIELV
+2419 
-2432 NDSGIPDDNLTNN
+2432 
-2445 VRPHF
+2445 
-2450 QVTVPTD
+2450 
-2457 VNVVRLSIDGGK
+2457 
-2469 TWFNATQS
+2469 
-2477 ATPGVWDYIW
+2477 
-2487 PDDVAD
+2487 
-2493 GGYTLTVEA
+2493 
-2502 TDEAG
+2502 
-2507 NKATQTLDF
+2507 
-2516 TIDTTLSV
+2516 
-2524 PTLSLDSADD
+2524 
-2534 SGIAGDNITNVKT
+2534 
-2547 PGFTLNNIDTDVSR
+2547 
-2561 VIVEVMH
+2561 
-2568 NGIKQEVPL
+2568 
-2577 VQTGG
+2577 
-2582 QWRFAP
+2582 
-2588 TSDWADGDYILTVK
+2588 
-2602 VEDRAGNVKQSAPLT
+2602 
-2617 VTVDTHIAIDRIEL
+2617 
-2631 VNDSGIPGDNLTNE
+2631 
-2645 ARPHFQVTVPA
+2645 
-2656 DVNGVRLSIDGG
+2656 
-2668 KTWFDATQSAT
+2668 
-2679 SGVWDYTW
+2679 
-2687 LTNVAN
+2687 
-2693 GPHTLMVEASDKA
+2693 
-2706 GNKTTQKLDFTI
+2706 
-2718 DTILSEPTITLD
+2718 
-2730 SADDS
+2730 
-2735 AAGDN
+2735 
-2740 ITNVKMPGFT
+2740 
-2750 LGNIDADVTKVVV
+2750 
-2763 TVAHDGKNQQIELIK
+2763 
-2778 NGGVWRFTPGA
+2778 
-2789 AWTDGDYTLT
+2789 
-2799 VKVEDKAGNTNYS
+2799 
-2812 APLTVTIDTQT
+2812 
-2823 SIDRI
+2823 
-2828 ELLND
+2828 
-2833 TGIVGDNLTNEARPQ
+2833 
-2848 FHITVP
+2848 
-2854 TDVNSVQLSLDGG
+2854 
-2867 INWVNATLTSDGVWE
+2867 
-2882 YIWPT
+2882 
-2887 DLVENTYTLTVKA
+2887 
-2900 TDVAGNTAT
+2900 
-2909 ETLNFIID
+2909 
-2917 TTLSTPTITLDSAD
+2917 
-2931 DSGTANDNK
+2931 
-2940 TNVKTPGFIIGG
+2940 
-2952 IDSDVTQVVV
+2952 
-2962 QVMRDGHSEE
+2962 
-2972 VELTQ
+2972 
-2977 TNGQWRFVP
+2977 
-2986 GSAWTDGDYTLTVT
+2986 
-3000 VKDEAGNI
+3000 
-3008 RHSAPLTVTIDTQI
+3008 
-3022 TIDHIELVNDSGI
+3022 
-3035 PDDNLTN
+3035 
-3042 NVRPHFQVTVPT
+3042 
-3054 DVNVVRLSIDGGK
+3054 
-3067 TWFNATQSATPGVW
+3067 
-3081 DYTWLADV
+3081 
-3089 GEGKHTLTVEATDKA
+3089 
-3104 GNKTTQQL
+3104 
-3112 DFIIDTLLSEPTI
+3112 
-3125 VLDNTDDSGT
+3125 

-3142 VNKPTFLLGN
+3142 ANKPTFLLGN

-3193 GDYTLTVRVEDDAGN
+3193 GDYTLTVRVEDEAGN

-3321 TPTIA
+3321 TPTIT

-3351 NIDADAHSVI
+3351 NIDSDAQSVI

-3407 VRQSTPLVVT
+3407 VRQSTPLIVT

-3468 WVSATQGIEGVW
+3468 WVSAAQGIEGVW

-3622 IDRIELVNDSGV
+3622 IDHIELVNDSGV
-3634 PGDNVTKHV
+3634 PGDNITKHV

-3682 TWPTDMPEGQHTLTV
+3682 TWPTDMPEGQHTLIV
-3697 EVTDGAGNKMTE
+3697 EVTDGAGNKMTG
-3709 TLNFTIDITLLTP
+3709 TLDFTIDITLLTP

-3839 DRLTNHDRPVFDIH
+3839 DRLTNHDRPVFDIR

-3908 NVKESAPFEVR
+3908 NVKESAPLEVR

-3955 GDVVQV
+3955 GDVIQV

-4189 GQHTLLVDVTD
+4189 GKHTLLVDVTD

-4303 KTSAELRIEID
+4303 KTSAELQIEID

-4529 NITSVTT
+4529 NITSVTK

-4560 SVTANG
+4560 PVTANG

-4613 RMEPASDTGNSNSDN
+4613 RMEPASDTGSSNSDN

-4653 DKSGREVLKQTI
+4653 DKSGREVLKHTI

-4722 IDDQHEAT
+4722 IDDQYEAT

-4735 FKGFAEAFSTI
+4735 FKGLAEAFSTI

-4822 LGDFTTNNKTPTLIG
+4822 LGDFTTNNKTPTLVG
-4837 STLPNTIVSIYVD
+4837 NTLPNAIVSIYVD

-4967 DGNYE
+4967 DGNYV

-5080 SQQKEILIEHDT
+5080 SQQKDILIEHDT

-5295 GSLDDLITN
+5295 GSLDDLITS

-5379 TFIDNPAM
+5379 TFIDNPVM
-5387 VAGSDNGIF
+5387 MAGSDNGIF

-5403 QTRPTFSIFGEMNQS
+5403 QTRPAFSIYGEMNQS

-5526 INGLNVGEVWVNEKG
+5526 INGLNVGEVWVNDKG

-5570 NQEKYSIWVDTHIK
+5570 NQEKYSIWVDTHIQ

-5596 SKTEWWSNSDLIT
+5596 SKTDWWSNSSTIT
-5609 MRGTGEIGATVS
+5609 MRGMGEIGATVS

-5632 VVAATGRWELST
+5632 VVAANGQWELST
-5644 DKLPE
+5644 DQLPE
-5649 GTYDISL
+5649 GKYDITLS
-5656 VIEDSA
+5656 IEDNA
-5662 GNRWEDVREI
+5662 GNRKEEVHEI

-5711 EGNTYT
+5711 NGNTYT

-5756 IMKEVPVISLSPDS
+5756 IMKETPVISLSPDS
-5770 DSGTVGDNITRDK
+5770 DSGTVGDNITRDN

-5866 AGEDNGASD
+5866 AGEGNGASD
-5875 SDNVTNHTQPK
+5875 SDNVTNHNHTQPK

-5924 PPAAWNDGNY
+5924 PPAAWNDGTY
-5934 TLSVTVVDRAGNSQ
+5934 TLSVTVVDRAGNSL

-5953 AVTVDSTVT
+5953 EVTVDSTVT

-5975 ATATAVTPP
+5975 ATPTAVTPP

-5990 AESATHLRTEPS
+5990 AESATHLRTVPS

-6007 VVKVTAY
+6007 VVKETAY

-6047 VSIMFEGEEFTL
+6047 VSVMFEGEEFTL

-6075 DGEYTMDVKFIDK
+6075 DGEYTMDVKFLDK
-6088 DNDFLIKEKT
+6088 DDDFLIKEKT

-6110 AMNVRGK
+6110 AMNARGK

-6138 IDVFAVNEVTLPVDN
+6138 IEVFAVNEVTLPVDN

>member
-33 SGPDMNITTPRGS
+33 SGPDMNITTPHGS

-187 QQNTQAKATQAS
+187 QQNTQAKVTQAS

-531 SYFSAEIETTNDSGI
+531 SYFSAEIETTDDSGI

-594 TSDSVEGINNLTF
+594 TSDSVEGVNNLTF

-627 IAPVPPTVS
+627 VAPVPPTVS
-636 LEDYVVLPNGIILSG
+636 LEDFVVLPNGIILSG

-1032 SDSGISD
+1032 SDSGIAD

-1110 ANSAIFD
+1110 ANSAVFD

-1377 ATKGTGGWTF
+1377 ATKGTGGWSF
-1387 TPPTSWADGDYTLSV
+1387 TPTGAWADGDYTLSV

-1430 ELVNDSGIPDDNLT
+1430 ELVNDSGIPNDNLT

-1479 TPGVWDYIWPDDVAD
+1479 TPGAWDYIWPDDVAD
-1494 GGYTLTVEATDEAG
+1494 GGYTLTVEATDKAG
-1508 NKATQT
+1508 NKTTQE

-2117 DTLLSEPTIVLDNTD
+2117 DTLLSEPTIVLDSTD

-2138 DHLTNVNK
+2138 DNLTNVNK

-2226 DVIELVNDNGI
+2226 DVIELVNGNGI

-2318 DTTLST
+2318 DTTLSV
-2324 PVIVLDSADDSGV
+2324 PVIVLNSADDTGV
-2337 HGDNMTNHTQP
+2337 QGDNMTNSTQP

-2377 TKDAGGWTF
+2377 TKGTGGWSF

-2432 NDSGIPDDNLTNN
+2432 NDSGIPN
-2445 VRPHF
+2445 
-2450 QVTVPTD
+2450 
-2457 VNVVRLSIDGGK
+2457 
-2469 TWFNATQS
+2469 
-2477 ATPGVWDYIW
+2477 
-2487 PDDVAD
+2487 
-2493 GGYTLTVEA
+2493 
-2502 TDEAG
+2502 
-2507 NKATQTLDF
+2507 
-2516 TIDTTLSV
+2516 
-2524 PTLSLDSADD
+2524 
-2534 SGIAGDNITNVKT
+2534 
-2547 PGFTLNNIDTDVSR
+2547 
-2561 VIVEVMH
+2561 
-2568 NGIKQEVPL
+2568 
-2577 VQTGG
+2577 
-2582 QWRFAP
+2582 
-2588 TSDWADGDYILTVK
+2588 
-2602 VEDRAGNVKQSAPLT
+2602 
-2617 VTVDTHIAIDRIEL
+2617 
-2631 VNDSGIPGDNLTNE
+2631 
-2645 ARPHFQVTVPA
+2645 
-2656 DVNGVRLSIDGG
+2656 
-2668 KTWFDATQSAT
+2668 
-2679 SGVWDYTW
+2679 
-2687 LTNVAN
+2687 
-2693 GPHTLMVEASDKA
+2693 
-2706 GNKTTQKLDFTI
+2706 
-2718 DTILSEPTITLD
+2718 
-2730 SADDS
+2730 
-2735 AAGDN
+2735 
-2740 ITNVKMPGFT
+2740 
-2750 LGNIDADVTKVVV
+2750 
-2763 TVAHDGKNQQIELIK
+2763 
-2778 NGGVWRFTPGA
+2778 
-2789 AWTDGDYTLT
+2789 
-2799 VKVEDKAGNTNYS
+2799 
-2812 APLTVTIDTQT
+2812 
-2823 SIDRI
+2823 
-2828 ELLND
+2828 
-2833 TGIVGDNLTNEARPQ
+2833 
-2848 FHITVP
+2848 
-2854 TDVNSVQLSLDGG
+2854 
-2867 INWVNATLTSDGVWE
+2867 
-2882 YIWPT
+2882 
-2887 DLVENTYTLTVKA
+2887 
-2900 TDVAGNTAT
+2900 
-2909 ETLNFIID
+2909 
-2917 TTLSTPTITLDSAD
+2917 
-2931 DSGTANDNK
+2931 
-2940 TNVKTPGFIIGG
+2940 
-2952 IDSDVTQVVV
+2952 
-2962 QVMRDGHSEE
+2962 
-2972 VELTQ
+2972 
-2977 TNGQWRFVP
+2977 
-2986 GSAWTDGDYTLTVT
+2986 
-3000 VKDEAGNI
+3000 
-3008 RHSAPLTVTIDTQI
+3008 
-3022 TIDHIELVNDSGI
+3022 
-3035 PDDNLTN
+3035 DNLTN

-3104 GNKTTQQL
+3104 GNQTTQKL
-3112 DFIIDTLLSEPTI
+3112 DFIIDTMLSEPTI
-3125 VLDNTDDSGT
+3125 VLDSTDDSGT

-3142 VNKPTFLLGN
+3142 ANKPTFILGN
-3152 IDADARYVTVEVQH
+3152 IDADARYVTVEVQY

-3321 TPTIA
+3321 TPTIT

-3351 NIDADAHSVI
+3351 NIDSDAQSVI

-3407 VRQSTPLVVT
+3407 VRQSTPLIVT

-3468 WVSATQGIEGVW
+3468 WVSAAQGIEGVW

-3622 IDRIELVNDSGV
+3622 IDHIELVNDSGV

-3709 TLNFTIDITLLTP
+3709 TLNFTIDITLMTP

-3839 DRLTNHDRPVFDIH
+3839 DRLTNHDRPVFDIR

-4303 KTSAELRIEID
+4303 KTSAELKIEID

-4529 NITSVTT
+4529 NITSVTK

-4560 SVTANG
+4560 PVTANG

-4894 TAVDVTID
+4894 TAVDLTID

-5295 GSLDDLITN
+5295 GSLDDLITS

-5379 TFIDNPAM
+5379 TFIDNPVM
-5387 VAGSDNGIF
+5387 MAGSDNGIF

-5403 QTRPTFSIFGEMNQS
+5403 QTRPAFSIYGEMNQS

-5464 ATSKTLNFTIDTFNT
+5464 ATSKTLNFTIDTLNT

-5526 INGLNVGEVWVNEKG
+5526 INGLNVGEVWVNDKG

-5570 NQEKYSIWVDTHIK
+5570 NQEKYSIWVDTHIQ

-5596 SKTEWWSNSDLIT
+5596 SKTDWWSNSSTIT
-5609 MRGTGEIGATVS
+5609 MRGMGEIGATVS

-5632 VVAATGRWELST
+5632 VVAANGQWELST
-5644 DKLPE
+5644 DQLPE
-5649 GTYDISL
+5649 GKYDITLS
-5656 VIEDSA
+5656 IEDNA
-5662 GNRWEDVREI
+5662 GNRKEEVHEI

-5711 EGNTYT
+5711 NGNTYT

-5924 PPAAWNDGNY
+5924 PPAAWNDGTY

-5962 VTADSQHDDASDD
+5962 VTADSQHNDASDD

-5990 AESATHLRTEPS
+5990 AESATHLRTVPS
-6002 AAEES
+6002 VAEES
-6007 VVKVTAY
+6007 VVKETAY

-6047 VSIMFEGEEFTL
+6047 VSVMFEGEEFTL

-6088 DNDFLIKEKT
+6088 DDDFLIKEKT

-6110 AMNVRGK
+6110 AMNARGK
-6117 TEDDINDSPSTSS
+6117 AEDDINDSPSTSS

>member
-162 IEEMLQNFLADNVAK
+162 MEEMLQEFLADNVAK

-390 NWSYEFKDNELS
+390 NWSYEFRDNELS

-430 IAPEKPTIEL
+430 IPPEKPTIEL
-440 DDSSDSGIK
+440 DDNSDSGIK

-531 SYFSAEIETTNDSGI
+531 SYFSAEIETTDDSGI

-627 IAPVPPTVS
+627 IAPLPPTVS

-723 QTEVVPPK
+723 QTEVVSPK

-959 VKLYIDGALIAE
+959 VKLYVDGALIAE

-1032 SDSGISD
+1032 SDSGIAD

-1110 ANSAIFD
+1110 ANSAVFD

-1182 NGSWLFIPGNTWAD
+1182 NGSWLFTPGNTWAD

-1210 NTNYSAPLTVVIDTQ
+1210 NTSYSAPLTVVIDTQ

-1328 VLDSA
+1328 VLNSA
-1333 DDTGIQGDNM
+1333 DDTGVQGDNM
-1343 TNSTQPTFALQHI
+1343 TNRTQPTFALQHI

-1387 TPPTSWADGDYTLSV
+1387 TPTASWTDGDYTLSV

-1430 ELVNDSGIPDDNLT
+1430 ELVNDSGIPNDNLT

-1470 TWFNATQSA
+1470 TWVTAAQKA
-1479 TPGVWDYIWPDDVAD
+1479 AGVWEYIWPDDVTD
-1494 GGYTLTVEATDEAG
+1494 GSHTLTVEATDEAG

-1536 GIAGDNITN
+1536 GIAGDNITS

-1635 SGIPGDNLTNEAR
+1635 SGIPDDNLTNEAR

-1700 VEASDKAG
+1700 VEATDKAG
-1708 NKTTQKLDFTID
+1708 NKTTQKLDFIID
-1720 TILSE
+1720 TLLSE

-2014 LTVTIDTQITI
+2014 LTVTIDTQIAI
-2025 DHIELVNDSGIPDDN
+2025 DHIELVNDSGIPNDN

-2105 GNKTTQQ
+2105 GNKTTQK

-2117 DTLLSEPTIVLDNTD
+2117 DTLLSEPTIVLDSTD

-2138 DHLTNVNK
+2138 DNLTNVNK

-2197 TLTVRVEDEAGNEKH
+2197 TLTVRVEDDAGNVKY

-2226 DVIELVNDNGI
+2226 DVIELVNDSGTR
-2237 PGDNMTNDA
+2237 GDNLTNDA
-2246 HPQFRVTVPGDVN
+2246 NPHFRITVPGDVN

-2276 SATPGVWNYTWPGT
+2276 SVTPGVWNYTWPGT

-2337 HGDNMTNHTQP
+2337 HGDNMTNRTQP
-2348 TFALQHIDD
+2348 TFALQQIDD

-2377 TKDAGGWTF
+2377 TKGTGGWTF

-2477 ATPGVWDYIW
+2477 ATPGVWDY
-2487 PDDVAD
+2487 
-2493 GGYTLTVEA
+2493 
-2502 TDEAG
+2502 
-2507 NKATQTLDF
+2507 
-2516 TIDTTLSV
+2516 
-2524 PTLSLDSADD
+2524 
-2534 SGIAGDNITNVKT
+2534 
-2547 PGFTLNNIDTDVSR
+2547 
-2561 VIVEVMH
+2561 
-2568 NGIKQEVPL
+2568 
-2577 VQTGG
+2577 
-2582 QWRFAP
+2582 
-2588 TSDWADGDYILTVK
+2588 
-2602 VEDRAGNVKQSAPLT
+2602 
-2617 VTVDTHIAIDRIEL
+2617 
-2631 VNDSGIPGDNLTNE
+2631 
-2645 ARPHFQVTVPA
+2645 
-2656 DVNGVRLSIDGG
+2656 
-2668 KTWFDATQSAT
+2668 
-2679 SGVWDYTW
+2679 
-2687 LTNVAN
+2687 
-2693 GPHTLMVEASDKA
+2693 
-2706 GNKTTQKLDFTI
+2706 
-2718 DTILSEPTITLD
+2718 
-2730 SADDS
+2730 
-2735 AAGDN
+2735 
-2740 ITNVKMPGFT
+2740 
-2750 LGNIDADVTKVVV
+2750 
-2763 TVAHDGKNQQIELIK
+2763 
-2778 NGGVWRFTPGA
+2778 
-2789 AWTDGDYTLT
+2789 
-2799 VKVEDKAGNTNYS
+2799 
-2812 APLTVTIDTQT
+2812 
-2823 SIDRI
+2823 
-2828 ELLND
+2828 
-2833 TGIVGDNLTNEARPQ
+2833 
-2848 FHITVP
+2848 
-2854 TDVNSVQLSLDGG
+2854 
-2867 INWVNATLTSDGVWE
+2867 
-2882 YIWPT
+2882 
-2887 DLVENTYTLTVKA
+2887 
-2900 TDVAGNTAT
+2900 
-2909 ETLNFIID
+2909 
-2917 TTLSTPTITLDSAD
+2917 
-2931 DSGTANDNK
+2931 
-2940 TNVKTPGFIIGG
+2940 
-2952 IDSDVTQVVV
+2952 
-2962 QVMRDGHSEE
+2962 
-2972 VELTQ
+2972 
-2977 TNGQWRFVP
+2977 
-2986 GSAWTDGDYTLTVT
+2986 
-3000 VKDEAGNI
+3000 
-3008 RHSAPLTVTIDTQI
+3008 
-3022 TIDHIELVNDSGI
+3022 
-3035 PDDNLTN
+3035 
-3042 NVRPHFQVTVPT
+3042 
-3054 DVNVVRLSIDGGK
+3054 
-3067 TWFNATQSATPGVW
+3067 
-3081 DYTWLADV
+3081 TWLADV

-3104 GNKTTQQL
+3104 GNQTTQQL

-3152 IDADARYVTVEVQH
+3152 IDVDARYVTVEVLH

-3393 SYTLTVEVTDNAGN
+3393 SYTLTVEVQDNAGN
-3407 VRQSTPLVVT
+3407 VRQSTPLIVT

-3468 WVSATQGIEGVW
+3468 WVSAAQGIEGVW
-3480 GYTWPTDMGDGKHT
+3480 GYTWPTDMGDGKHI

-3589 GDGDYTLTVTVEDRA
+3589 GDGDYTLTV
-3604 GNTRPSTP
+3604 
-3612 LTVTVDTQIA
+3612 
-3622 IDRIELVNDSGV
+3622 
-3634 PGDNVTKHV
+3634 
-3643 RPQFQ
+3643 
-3648 ISVPDDV
+3648 
-3655 EKVLLSIDG
+3655 
-3664 GTTWV
+3664 
-3669 TAIKSSTAGIWDY
+3669 
-3682 TWPTDMPEGQHTLTV
+3682 
-3697 EVTDGAGNKMTE
+3697 
-3709 TLNFTIDITLLTP
+3709 
-3722 TIELAPDQ
+3722 
-3730 DTGQNKNDN
+3730 
-3739 LTSVTQP
+3739 
-3746 VFVLG
+3746 
-3751 SIDKDVRHV
+3751 
-3760 ELSIEHNGTFKTVV
+3760 
-3774 LTESAD
+3774 
-3780 GWRYRPDSALAD
+3780 
-3792 GSYTFTVTVT
+3792 
-3802 DVAGN
+3802 
-3807 QQTSAPLKVTID
+3807 
-3819 GTLTTPVIELAAGE
+3819 
-3833 DSGTVG
+3833 
-3839 DRLTNHDRPVFDIH
+3839 
-3853 QVDSDVTRVM
+3853 
-3863 VKVTYNG
+3863 
-3870 KTHEEAAVF
+3870 
-3879 TNGQWRFTPSAS
+3879 
-3891 WADGSYQLAV
+3891 
-3901 VVEDLAG
+3901 
-3908 NVKESAPFEVR
+3908 
-3919 IDTTTT
+3919 
-3925 INNIVLLNDTGV
+3925 
-3937 QNDQLTNV
+3937 
-3945 AKPSFRIDVP
+3945 
-3955 GDVVQV
+3955 
-3961 RVTLDGGANWNVIR
+3961 
-3975 KNADGQWIFDSPNT
+3975 
-3989 LVDGTYT
+3989 
-3996 LRVEATDE
+3996 
-4004 AGNIANKDLVF
+4004 
-4015 NIDTNIQ
+4015 
-4022 VPTIALDAG
+4022 
-4031 QDTGA
+4031 
-4036 NTADNITNISR
+4036 
-4047 PTFTIGNVD
+4047 
-4056 PDVIK
+4056 
-4061 VVVTIDGHDYNAT
+4061 
-4074 KVGAGWQFTP
+4074 
-4084 GNAIPDGSY
+4084 
-4093 NITVTVE
+4093 
-4100 DKAGNTA
+4100 
-4107 TSKPLPVVIDT
+4107 
-4118 TAEIESVTLVT
+4118 
-4129 DSGDSDVD
+4129 
-4137 NITKVDKPQFSIVTA
+4137 
-4152 DDITHVRVKIDNAAN
+4152 
-4167 WIELT
+4167 
-4172 KGGDGRWIFNV
+4172 
-4183 GSALPD
+4183 
-4189 GQHTLLVDVTD
+4189 
-4200 IAGNVAQETLQFTI
+4200 
-4214 DTTLREPTIVLDPTH
+4214 
-4229 DTGDDTNDNLTRI
+4229 
-4242 NKPVFIIGNVD
+4242 
-4253 NDVSHIVVHIDGR
+4253 
-4266 DYTIENTG
+4266 
-4274 GNLTFTPDQPL
+4274 
-4285 SDGQHTISV
+4285 
-4294 TVTDIAGNT
+4294 
-4303 KTSAELRIEID
+4303 
-4314 TQVQIDSV
+4314 
-4322 TLTTDSGV
+4322 
-4330 NDHDNV
+4330 
-4336 TNATRP
+4336 
-4342 SFEIATPDDVTSVL
+4342 
-4356 VSFDG
+4356 
-4361 VNWTPI
+4361 
-4367 SKNAAGQWE
+4367 
-4376 FTAGSALPDG
+4376 
-4386 HYTLHVQATD
+4386 
-4396 RAGNTANSTLG
+4396 
-4407 FTVDTQIDGLSVV
+4407 
-4420 MLDDAGKDSTD
+4420 
-4431 GITNITSPRF
+4431 
-4441 EISARE
+4441 
-4447 PLQSVTVILNG
+4447 
-4458 KSSTLTQGAGN
+4458 
-4469 KWLFTPDTPL
+4469 
-4479 VDGTYKI
+4479 
-4486 EIVAEDI
+4486 
-4493 AGNKIS
+4493 
-4499 KEVSFTIDTIV
+4499 
-4510 SDPSIDLLDA
+4510 
-4520 DDTGESAVD
+4520 
-4529 NITSVTT
+4529 
-4536 PRFVIGN
+4536 
-4543 VPADIDTVVIR
+4543 
-4554 INGVSY
+4554 
-4560 SVTANG
+4560 
-4566 NNLWEF
+4566 
-4572 QVPVALNDGVYE
+4572 
-4584 AVVVFRDIAGNTS
+4584 
-4597 ETKLPFTIDT
+4597 
-4607 TTSVSV
+4607 
-4613 RMEPASDTGNSNSDN
+4613 
-4628 LTNKQ
+4628 
-4633 NPKFE
+4633 
-4638 GTAEPNAK
+4638 
-4646 LVITIVD
+4646 
-4653 DKSGREVLKQTI
+4653 
-4665 TVGADGNWSVTPNI
+4665 
-4679 LPDGMYTIN
+4679 
-4688 VVATDVAGN
+4688 
-4697 TAQTQERFT
+4697 
-4706 IDTVTIDPT
+4706 
-4715 IRLSDPS
+4715 
-4722 IDDQHEAT
+4722 
-4730 SLRPE
+4730 
-4735 FKGFAEAFSTI
+4735 
-4746 MIQWDGKVVGSANA
+4746 
-4760 NANGEWSWTPPSVLA
+4760 
-4775 PGSYVVSIV
+4775 
-4784 AKDKAGNES
+4784 
-4793 SQVDFPV
+4793 
-4800 VIPVIDVT
+4800 
-4808 PPTIKLSEESDSGA
+4808 
-4822 LGDFTTNNKTPTLIG
+4822 
-4837 STLPNTIVSIYVD
+4837 
-4850 GVKVG
+4850 
-4855 EATAD
+4855 
-4860 TAGRYT
+4860 
-4866 FQLSEMKDGHYVVQ
+4866 
-4880 VGIVNPRDNSELRS
+4880 
-4894 TAVDVTID
+4894 
-4902 TEVAELVWNISGM
+4902 
-4915 HEGGYINT
+4915 
-4923 VTPEIGG
+4923 
-4930 TSEPNSKITIFV
+4930 
-4942 NGVEKAIAYT
+4942 
-4952 TGAGHWGVVLPALGN
+4952 
-4967 DGNYE
+4967 
-4972 LTFKVEDVAGNIR
+4972 
-4985 EFGPQ
+4985 
-4990 NVILDTVISPLTV
+4990 
-5003 VLREAD
+5003 
-5009 DSGKVGDWIT
+5009 
-5019 NKSHVTI
+5019 
-5026 DGTAE
+5026 
-5031 AGSTLTIRNPQGVV
+5031 
-5045 IATLVVGNDG
+5045 
-5055 RWSAELD
+5055 
-5062 LREGSNAFVVV
+5062 
-5073 SEDKAGN
+5073 
-5080 SQQKEILIEHDT
+5080 
-5092 QIEISDISLS
+5092 
-5102 RDTNSGDKYDLITNN
+5102 
-5117 KSPVLVAMTDPGATV
+5117 
-5132 QVYINGVLQGTVEAS
+5132 
-5147 SSGNISYTM
+5147 
-5156 PANSADGEYQ
+5156 
-5166 VQFVATD
+5166 
-5173 TAGNRVE
+5173 
-5180 SAITTVTID
+5180 
-5189 SQIAVFDIDE
+5189 
-5199 DSLPALSNNRA
+5199 
-5210 LSVSGVGEA
+5210 
-5219 GSQVSIFVDGKLVN
+5219 
-5233 VVMVEAD
+5233 
-5240 GTWRAPI
+5240 
-5247 LLQDDGTFN
+5247 
-5256 IHFSITDVAGNTEVS
+5256 
-5271 KDYSVDVDSSTDFP
+5271 
-5285 TLNLEDASNS
+5285 
-5295 GSLDDLITN
+5295 
-5304 HNKPVLVGTAEAG
+5304 
-5317 ATIHIYVDEKIV
+5317 
-5329 ANVLVLEDGTW
+5329 
-5340 SYQFDNAL
+5340 
-5348 KDGEYSIRV
+5348 
-5357 VAEDPAGNT
+5357 
-5366 AESPRLLVTIDTS
+5366 
-5379 TFIDNPAM
+5379 
-5387 VAGSDNGIF
+5387 
-5396 SNDSITS
+5396 
-5403 QTRPTFSIFGEMNQS
+5403 
-5418 VQIFIDGVLV
+5418 
-5428 DTITVTDRNQVYRPE
+5428 
-5443 SPLGDGSHSI
+5443 
-5453 YYVITDKAGNT
+5453 
-5464 ATSKTLNFTIDTFNT
+5464 
-5479 TPVAIDSI
+5479 
-5487 GGQTLAEMTGSD
+5487 
-5499 GKIYIT
+5499 
-5505 DTTRN
+5505 
-5510 LLFSGSAEPNS
+5510 
-5521 KIEII
+5521 
-5526 INGLNVGEVWVNEKG
+5526 
-5541 HWQMPVNPLYFTEG
+5541 
-5555 QLDITVKSTDRAGNV
+5555 
-5570 NQEKYSIWVDTHIK
+5570 
-5584 VFTSELDDNKSS
+5584 
-5596 SKTEWWSNSDLIT
+5596 
-5609 MRGTGEIGATVS
+5609 
-5621 LIVAGVTLATA
+5621 
-5632 VVAATGRWELST
+5632 
-5644 DKLPE
+5644 
-5649 GTYDISL
+5649 
-5656 VIEDSA
+5656 
-5662 GNRWEDVREI
+5662 
-5672 FIDRTPPNA
+5672 
-5681 PVVTYSDIVNDLIIM
+5681 
-5696 QGTAEAKSQL
+5696 
-5706 IITDS
+5706 
-5711 EGNTYT
+5711 
-5717 LTVPDNGKWS
+5717 
-5727 MAIPYPSEGKF
+5727 
-5738 TITSVDAIGNRS
+5738 
-5750 DDVPLD
+5750 
-5756 IMKEVPVISLSPDS
+5756 
-5770 DSGTVGDNITRDK
+5770 
-5783 QPTFIIGNL
+5783 
-5792 ESDVVVVQVDINGTV
+5792 
-5807 YNAEKN
+5807 
-5813 ADGVWFFTPG
+5813 
-5823 TPLADGSYT
+5823 
-5832 ISVIA
+5832 
-5837 SDAAGNQKNSLPI
+5837 
-5850 TVTIDSTLTVP
+5850 P

-5875 SDNVTNHTQPK
+5875 SDNVTNHNHTQPK

-5901 NVTHNGVTDIY
+5901 NVTHNGVTDTY

-5924 PPAAWNDGNY
+5924 PPAAWNDGTY
-5934 TLSVTVVDRAGNSQ
+5934 TLSVTVVDRAGNSL

-5953 AVTVDSTVT
+5953 EVTVDSTVT

-5975 ATATAVTPP
+5975 ATPTAVTPP

-5990 AESATHLRTEPS
+5990 AESATHLRTVAS

-6007 VVKVTAY
+6007 VVKETAY

-6047 VSIMFEGEEFTL
+6047 VSVMFEGEEFTL

-6088 DNDFLIKEKT
+6088 DDDFLIKEKT

-6110 AMNVRGK
+6110 AMNARGK

>member
-33 SGPDMNITTPRGS
+33 SGPDMNITTPHGS

-430 IAPEKPTIEL
+430 IPPEKPTIEL

-449 NDNITN
+449 NDNVTN

-531 SYFSAEIETTNDSGI
+531 SYFSAEIETTDDSGI

-594 TSDSVEGINNLTF
+594 TSDSVEGVNNLTF

-627 IAPVPPTVS
+627 VAPVPPTVS
-636 LEDYVVLPNGIILSG
+636 LEDFVVLPNGIILSG

-1032 SDSGISD
+1032 SDSGIAD

-1062 QVWDAMSDTQIGV
+1062 QVWDAASDTQIGV

-1110 ANSAIFD
+1110 ANSAVFD

-1333 DDTGIQGDNM
+1333 DDTGVQGDNM
-1343 TNSTQPTFALQHI
+1343 TNRTQPTFALQHI

-1430 ELVNDSGIPDDNLT
+1430 ELVNDSGIPNDNLT

-1479 TPGVWDYIWPDDVAD
+1479 TTGVWDYIWPDDVAD

-2117 DTLLSEPTIVLDNTD
+2117 DTLLSEPTIVLDSTD

-2138 DHLTNVNK
+2138 DNLTNVNK

-2318 DTTLST
+2318 DTTLSV
-2324 PVIVLDSADDSGV
+2324 PVIVLNSADDTGV
-2337 HGDNMTNHTQP
+2337 QGDNMTNSTQP

-2377 TKDAGGWTF
+2377 TKGVGGWSF

-2450 QVTVPTD
+2450 QVKVPTD
-2457 VNVVRLSIDGGK
+2457 VN
-2469 TWFNATQS
+2469 
-2477 ATPGVWDYIW
+2477 
-2487 PDDVAD
+2487 
-2493 GGYTLTVEA
+2493 E
-2502 TDEAG
+2502 
-2507 NKATQTLDF
+2507 
-2516 TIDTTLSV
+2516 
-2524 PTLSLDSADD
+2524 
-2534 SGIAGDNITNVKT
+2534 
-2547 PGFTLNNIDTDVSR
+2547 
-2561 VIVEVMH
+2561 
-2568 NGIKQEVPL
+2568 
-2577 VQTGG
+2577 
-2582 QWRFAP
+2582 
-2588 TSDWADGDYILTVK
+2588 
-2602 VEDRAGNVKQSAPLT
+2602 
-2617 VTVDTHIAIDRIEL
+2617 
-2631 VNDSGIPGDNLTNE
+2631 
-2645 ARPHFQVTVPA
+2645 
-2656 DVNGVRLSIDGG
+2656 
-2668 KTWFDATQSAT
+2668 
-2679 SGVWDYTW
+2679 
-2687 LTNVAN
+2687 
-2693 GPHTLMVEASDKA
+2693 
-2706 GNKTTQKLDFTI
+2706 
-2718 DTILSEPTITLD
+2718 
-2730 SADDS
+2730 
-2735 AAGDN
+2735 
-2740 ITNVKMPGFT
+2740 
-2750 LGNIDADVTKVVV
+2750 
-2763 TVAHDGKNQQIELIK
+2763 
-2778 NGGVWRFTPGA
+2778 
-2789 AWTDGDYTLT
+2789 
-2799 VKVEDKAGNTNYS
+2799 
-2812 APLTVTIDTQT
+2812 
-2823 SIDRI
+2823 
-2828 ELLND
+2828 
-2833 TGIVGDNLTNEARPQ
+2833 
-2848 FHITVP
+2848 
-2854 TDVNSVQLSLDGG
+2854 
-2867 INWVNATLTSDGVWE
+2867 
-2882 YIWPT
+2882 
-2887 DLVENTYTLTVKA
+2887 
-2900 TDVAGNTAT
+2900 
-2909 ETLNFIID
+2909 
-2917 TTLSTPTITLDSAD
+2917 
-2931 DSGTANDNK
+2931 
-2940 TNVKTPGFIIGG
+2940 
-2952 IDSDVTQVVV
+2952 
-2962 QVMRDGHSEE
+2962 
-2972 VELTQ
+2972 
-2977 TNGQWRFVP
+2977 
-2986 GSAWTDGDYTLTVT
+2986 
-3000 VKDEAGNI
+3000 
-3008 RHSAPLTVTIDTQI
+3008 
-3022 TIDHIELVNDSGI
+3022 
-3035 PDDNLTN
+3035 
-3042 NVRPHFQVTVPT
+3042 
-3054 DVNVVRLSIDGGK
+3054 VRLSIDGGK

-3104 GNKTTQQL
+3104 GNQTTQKL

-3125 VLDNTDDSGT
+3125 VLDSTDDSGT

-3142 VNKPTFLLGN
+3142 ANKPTFILGN

-3271 RATQGTAGIWDY
+3271 RATQGTAGTWDY

-3351 NIDADAHSVI
+3351 NIDSDAQSVI

-3407 VRQSTPLVVT
+3407 VRQSTPLIVT

-3622 IDRIELVNDSGV
+3622 IDHIELVNDSGV

-3709 TLNFTIDITLLTP
+3709 TLNFTIDITLMTP

-3780 GWRYRPDSALAD
+3780 GWRYRPDSALVD

-4529 NITSVTT
+4529 NITSVTK

-4560 SVTANG
+4560 PVTANG

-4653 DKSGREVLKQTI
+4653 DKLGREVLKQTI

-4894 TAVDVTID
+4894 TAVDLTID

-5295 GSLDDLITN
+5295 GSLDDLITS

-5379 TFIDNPAM
+5379 TFIDNPVM
-5387 VAGSDNGIF
+5387 MAGSDNGIF

-5403 QTRPTFSIFGEMNQS
+5403 QTRPAFSIYGEMNQS

-5464 ATSKTLNFTIDTFNT
+5464 ATSKTLNFTIDTLNT

-5526 INGLNVGEVWVNEKG
+5526 INGLNVGEVWVNDKG

-5570 NQEKYSIWVDTHIK
+5570 NQEKYSIWVDTHIQ

-5596 SKTEWWSNSDLIT
+5596 SKTDWWSNSSTIT
-5609 MRGTGEIGATVS
+5609 MRGMGEIGATVS

-5632 VVAATGRWELST
+5632 VVAANGQWELST
-5644 DKLPE
+5644 DQLPE
-5649 GTYDISL
+5649 GKYDITLS
-5656 VIEDSA
+5656 IEDNA
-5662 GNRWEDVREI
+5662 GNRKEEVHEI

-5711 EGNTYT
+5711 NGNTYT

-5750 DDVPLD
+5750 DDVSLD

-5866 AGEDNGASD
+5866 AGEDNGVSD

-5901 NVTHNGVTDIY
+5901 NVTHNGVTDTY

-5924 PPAAWNDGNY
+5924 PPAAWNDGTY

-5990 AESATHLRTEPS
+5990 AESATHLRTVPS

-6007 VVKVTAY
+6007 VVKETAY

-6110 AMNVRGK
+6110 AMNARGK

>member
-517 SATANLPFTIDTRI
+517 SAKANLPFTIDTRI

-675 YDSIEVDSNG
+675 YDSIKVDSNG

-2117 DTLLSEPTIVLDNTD
+2117 DTLLSEPTIVLDSTD

-2477 ATPGVWDYIW
+2477 ATPGVWDY
-2487 PDDVAD
+2487 
-2493 GGYTLTVEA
+2493 
-2502 TDEAG
+2502 
-2507 NKATQTLDF
+2507 
-2516 TIDTTLSV
+2516 
-2524 PTLSLDSADD
+2524 
-2534 SGIAGDNITNVKT
+2534 
-2547 PGFTLNNIDTDVSR
+2547 
-2561 VIVEVMH
+2561 
-2568 NGIKQEVPL
+2568 
-2577 VQTGG
+2577 
-2582 QWRFAP
+2582 
-2588 TSDWADGDYILTVK
+2588 
-2602 VEDRAGNVKQSAPLT
+2602 
-2617 VTVDTHIAIDRIEL
+2617 
-2631 VNDSGIPGDNLTNE
+2631 
-2645 ARPHFQVTVPA
+2645 
-2656 DVNGVRLSIDGG
+2656 
-2668 KTWFDATQSAT
+2668 
-2679 SGVWDYTW
+2679 
-2687 LTNVAN
+2687 
-2693 GPHTLMVEASDKA
+2693 
-2706 GNKTTQKLDFTI
+2706 
-2718 DTILSEPTITLD
+2718 
-2730 SADDS
+2730 
-2735 AAGDN
+2735 
-2740 ITNVKMPGFT
+2740 
-2750 LGNIDADVTKVVV
+2750 
-2763 TVAHDGKNQQIELIK
+2763 
-2778 NGGVWRFTPGA
+2778 
-2789 AWTDGDYTLT
+2789 
-2799 VKVEDKAGNTNYS
+2799 
-2812 APLTVTIDTQT
+2812 
-2823 SIDRI
+2823 
-2828 ELLND
+2828 
-2833 TGIVGDNLTNEARPQ
+2833 
-2848 FHITVP
+2848 
-2854 TDVNSVQLSLDGG
+2854 
-2867 INWVNATLTSDGVWE
+2867 
-2882 YIWPT
+2882 
-2887 DLVENTYTLTVKA
+2887 
-2900 TDVAGNTAT
+2900 
-2909 ETLNFIID
+2909 
-2917 TTLSTPTITLDSAD
+2917 
-2931 DSGTANDNK
+2931 
-2940 TNVKTPGFIIGG
+2940 
-2952 IDSDVTQVVV
+2952 
-2962 QVMRDGHSEE
+2962 
-2972 VELTQ
+2972 
-2977 TNGQWRFVP
+2977 
-2986 GSAWTDGDYTLTVT
+2986 
-3000 VKDEAGNI
+3000 
-3008 RHSAPLTVTIDTQI
+3008 
-3022 TIDHIELVNDSGI
+3022 
-3035 PDDNLTN
+3035 
-3042 NVRPHFQVTVPT
+3042 
-3054 DVNVVRLSIDGGK
+3054 
-3067 TWFNATQSATPGVW
+3067 
-3081 DYTWLADV
+3081 TWLADV

-3333 GAIGD
+3333 GAIGA

-4560 SVTANG
+4560 PVTANG

>member
-33 SGPDMNITTPRGS
+33 SGPDMNITTPHGS

-118 KKQLDDA
+118 KKQLDEA

-449 NDNITN
+449 NDSITN

-531 SYFSAEIETTNDSGI
+531 SYFSAEIETTDDSGI

-594 TSDSVEGINNLTF
+594 TSDSVEGVNNLTF

-627 IAPVPPTVS
+627 VAPVPPTVS
-636 LEDYVVLPNGIILSG
+636 LEDFVVLPNGIILSG

-1062 QVWDAMSDTQIGV
+1062 QVWDAASDTQIGV

-1110 ANSAIFD
+1110 ANSAVFD

-1182 NGSWLFIPGNTWAD
+1182 NGSWLFTPGNTWAD

-1328 VLDSA
+1328 VLNSA
-1333 DDTGIQGDNM
+1333 DDTGVQGDNM

-1377 ATKGTGGWTF
+1377 ATKGVGGW
-1387 TPPTSWADGDYTLSV
+1387 S
-1402 SVEDKAGNTSHSA
+1402 
-1415 SLTVTV
+1415 
-1421 DTQIAINNI
+1421 
-1430 ELVNDSGIPDDNLT
+1430 
-1444 NNVRPHFQVTVPTDV
+1444 
-1459 NVVRLSIDGGK
+1459 
-1470 TWFNATQSA
+1470 
-1479 TPGVWDYIWPDDVAD
+1479 
-1494 GGYTLTVEATDEAG
+1494 
-1508 NKATQT
+1508 
-1514 LDFTIDTTLSVPT
+1514 
-1527 LSLDSADDS
+1527 
-1536 GIAGDNITN
+1536 
-1545 VKTPGFTLNNI
+1545 
-1556 DTDVSRVIVEVMHN
+1556 
-1570 GIKQE
+1570 
-1575 VPLVQTGGQW
+1575 
-1585 RFAPTSDWA
+1585 
-1594 DGDYILTV
+1594 
-1602 KVEDRAGNV
+1602 
-1611 KQSAPLTVTVDT
+1611 
-1623 HIAIDRIELVND
+1623 
-1635 SGIPGDNLTNEAR
+1635 
-1648 PHFQVTVPAD
+1648 
-1658 VNGVRLSIDGGK
+1658 
-1670 TWFDATQSATSGVW
+1670 
-1684 DYTWLTNVANG
+1684 
-1695 PHTLM
+1695 
-1700 VEASDKAG
+1700 
-1708 NKTTQKLDFTID
+1708 
-1720 TILSE
+1720 
-1725 PTITLDSA
+1725 
-1733 DDSAAG
+1733 
-1739 DNITNVKMPG
+1739 
-1749 FTLGNIDADVTKVVV
+1749 
-1764 TVAHDGKNQ
+1764 
-1773 QIELIKNGGVWR
+1773 
-1785 FTPGAAWT
+1785 
-1793 DGDYTLTVKVEDKAG
+1793 
-1808 NTNYSAPLTVTIDTQ
+1808 
-1823 TSIDRIELLNDTGI
+1823 
-1837 VGDNLTN
+1837 
-1844 EARPQFHITVPT
+1844 
-1856 DVNSVQLSLDGGI
+1856 
-1869 NWVNAT
+1869 
-1875 LTSDGVWEYIWP
+1875 
-1887 TDLVENT
+1887 
-1894 YTLTVKATDVAG
+1894 
-1906 NTATETLNF
+1906 
-1915 IIDTTLSTPTIT
+1915 
-1927 LDSAD
+1927 
-1932 DSGTANDNKTNVK
+1932 
-1945 TPGFI
+1945 
-1950 IGGIDSDVTQVV
+1950 
-1962 VQVMRDGH
+1962 
-1970 SEEVE
+1970 
-1975 LTQTNGQWRFVPGS
+1975 
-1989 AWTDGDYTLTVTV
+1989 
-2002 KDEAGNIRHSAP
+2002 
-2014 LTVTIDTQITI
+2014 
-2025 DHIELVNDSGIPDDN
+2025 
-2040 LTNNVRP
+2040 
-2047 HFQVTVPTDVNVVRL
+2047 
-2062 SIDGG
+2062 
-2067 KTWFNATQSATPG
+2067 
-2080 VWDYTWLADVGEGK
+2080 
-2094 HTLTVEATDKA
+2094 
-2105 GNKTTQQ
+2105 
-2112 LDFII
+2112 
-2117 DTLLSEPTIVLDNTD
+2117 
-2132 DSGTKG
+2132 
-2138 DHLTNVNK
+2138 
-2146 PTFLLG
+2146 
-2152 NIDADA
+2152 
-2158 RYVTVEV
+2158 
-2165 QHGGTKEV
+2165 
-2173 LTATKD
+2173 
-2179 ATGNWSVT
+2179 
-2187 PTGTWADGDY
+2187 
-2197 TLTVRVEDEAGNEKH
+2197 
-2212 SASLTVTVDTQITI
+2212 
-2226 DVIELVNDNGI
+2226 
-2237 PGDNMTNDA
+2237 
-2246 HPQFRVTVPGDVN
+2246 
-2259 EVSLSID
+2259 
-2266 GGVTWVKATQ
+2266 
-2276 SATPGVWNYTWPGT
+2276 
-2290 VPDGD
+2290 
-2295 YTLNVKATDNA
+2295 
-2306 GNTVTETLHFTI
+2306 
-2318 DTTLST
+2318 
-2324 PVIVLDSADDSGV
+2324 
-2337 HGDNMTNHTQP
+2337 
-2348 TFALQHIDD
+2348 
-2357 DAVRVTVSVEHGGV
+2357 
-2371 TTTFDA
+2371 
-2377 TKDAGGWTF
+2377 F

-2432 NDSGIPDDNLTNN
+2432 NDSGIPN
-2445 VRPHF
+2445 
-2450 QVTVPTD
+2450 
-2457 VNVVRLSIDGGK
+2457 
-2469 TWFNATQS
+2469 
-2477 ATPGVWDYIW
+2477 
-2487 PDDVAD
+2487 
-2493 GGYTLTVEA
+2493 
-2502 TDEAG
+2502 
-2507 NKATQTLDF
+2507 
-2516 TIDTTLSV
+2516 
-2524 PTLSLDSADD
+2524 
-2534 SGIAGDNITNVKT
+2534 
-2547 PGFTLNNIDTDVSR
+2547 
-2561 VIVEVMH
+2561 
-2568 NGIKQEVPL
+2568 
-2577 VQTGG
+2577 
-2582 QWRFAP
+2582 
-2588 TSDWADGDYILTVK
+2588 
-2602 VEDRAGNVKQSAPLT
+2602 
-2617 VTVDTHIAIDRIEL
+2617 
-2631 VNDSGIPGDNLTNE
+2631 
-2645 ARPHFQVTVPA
+2645 
-2656 DVNGVRLSIDGG
+2656 
-2668 KTWFDATQSAT
+2668 
-2679 SGVWDYTW
+2679 
-2687 LTNVAN
+2687 
-2693 GPHTLMVEASDKA
+2693 
-2706 GNKTTQKLDFTI
+2706 
-2718 DTILSEPTITLD
+2718 
-2730 SADDS
+2730 
-2735 AAGDN
+2735 
-2740 ITNVKMPGFT
+2740 
-2750 LGNIDADVTKVVV
+2750 
-2763 TVAHDGKNQQIELIK
+2763 
-2778 NGGVWRFTPGA
+2778 
-2789 AWTDGDYTLT
+2789 
-2799 VKVEDKAGNTNYS
+2799 
-2812 APLTVTIDTQT
+2812 
-2823 SIDRI
+2823 
-2828 ELLND
+2828 
-2833 TGIVGDNLTNEARPQ
+2833 
-2848 FHITVP
+2848 
-2854 TDVNSVQLSLDGG
+2854 
-2867 INWVNATLTSDGVWE
+2867 
-2882 YIWPT
+2882 
-2887 DLVENTYTLTVKA
+2887 
-2900 TDVAGNTAT
+2900 
-2909 ETLNFIID
+2909 
-2917 TTLSTPTITLDSAD
+2917 
-2931 DSGTANDNK
+2931 
-2940 TNVKTPGFIIGG
+2940 
-2952 IDSDVTQVVV
+2952 
-2962 QVMRDGHSEE
+2962 
-2972 VELTQ
+2972 
-2977 TNGQWRFVP
+2977 
-2986 GSAWTDGDYTLTVT
+2986 
-3000 VKDEAGNI
+3000 
-3008 RHSAPLTVTIDTQI
+3008 
-3022 TIDHIELVNDSGI
+3022 
-3035 PDDNLTN
+3035 DNLTN

-3142 VNKPTFLLGN
+3142 ANKPTFLLGN

-3166 GGTKEVLTATKGA
+3166 GSTKEVLTATKGA

-3193 GDYTLTVRVEDDAGN
+3193 GDYTLTVRVEDEAGN

-3321 TPTIA
+3321 TPTIT

-3351 NIDADAHSVI
+3351 NIDSDAQSVI

-3407 VRQSTPLVVT
+3407 VRQSTPLIVT

-3468 WVSATQGIEGVW
+3468 WVSAAQGIEGVW

-3622 IDRIELVNDSGV
+3622 IDHIELVNDSGV
-3634 PGDNVTKHV
+3634 PGDNITKHV

-3682 TWPTDMPEGQHTLTV
+3682 TWPTDMPEGQHTLIV
-3697 EVTDGAGNKMTE
+3697 EVTDGAGNKMTG
-3709 TLNFTIDITLLTP
+3709 TLDFTIDITLLTP

-3746 VFVLG
+3746 IFVLG

-3839 DRLTNHDRPVFDIH
+3839 DRLTNHDRPVFDIR

-3908 NVKESAPFEVR
+3908 NIKESAPLEVR

-3955 GDVVQV
+3955 GDVIQV

-4189 GQHTLLVDVTD
+4189 GKHTLLVDVTD

-4303 KTSAELRIEID
+4303 KTSAELQIEID

-4529 NITSVTT
+4529 NITSVTK

-4560 SVTANG
+4560 PVTANG

-4613 RMEPASDTGNSNSDN
+4613 RMEPASDTGSSNSDN

-4653 DKSGREVLKQTI
+4653 DKSGREVLKHTI

-4722 IDDQHEAT
+4722 IDDQYEAT

-4735 FKGFAEAFSTI
+4735 FKGLAEAFSTI

-4822 LGDFTTNNKTPTLIG
+4822 LGDFTTNNKTPTLVG
-4837 STLPNTIVSIYVD
+4837 NTLPNAIVSIYVD

-4967 DGNYE
+4967 DGNYV

-5080 SQQKEILIEHDT
+5080 SQQKDILIEHDT

-5295 GSLDDLITN
+5295 GSLDDLITS

-5379 TFIDNPAM
+5379 TFIDNPVM
-5387 VAGSDNGIF
+5387 MAGSDNGIF

-5403 QTRPTFSIFGEMNQS
+5403 QTRPAFSIYGEMNQS

-5526 INGLNVGEVWVNEKG
+5526 INGLNVGEVWVNDKG

-5570 NQEKYSIWVDTHIK
+5570 NQEKYSIWVDTHIQ

-5596 SKTEWWSNSDLIT
+5596 SKTDWWSNSSTIT
-5609 MRGTGEIGATVS
+5609 MRGMGEIGATVS

-5632 VVAATGRWELST
+5632 VVAANGQWELST
-5644 DKLPE
+5644 DQLPE
-5649 GTYDISL
+5649 GKYDITLS
-5656 VIEDSA
+5656 IEDNA
-5662 GNRWEDVREI
+5662 GNRKEEVHEI

-5711 EGNTYT
+5711 NGNTYT

-5756 IMKEVPVISLSPDS
+5756 IMKETPVISLSPDS
-5770 DSGTVGDNITRDK
+5770 DSGTVGDNITRDN

-5866 AGEDNGASD
+5866 AGEGNGASD
-5875 SDNVTNHTQPK
+5875 SDNVTNHNHTQPK

-5924 PPAAWNDGNY
+5924 PPAAWNDGTY
-5934 TLSVTVVDRAGNSQ
+5934 TLSVTVVDRAGNSL

-5953 AVTVDSTVT
+5953 EVTVDSTVT

-5975 ATATAVTPP
+5975 ATPTAVTPP

-5990 AESATHLRTEPS
+5990 AESATHLRTVPS

-6007 VVKVTAY
+6007 VVKETAY

-6047 VSIMFEGEEFTL
+6047 VSVMFEGEEFTL

-6075 DGEYTMDVKFIDK
+6075 DGEYTMDVKFLDK
-6088 DNDFLIKEKT
+6088 DDDFLIKEKT

-6110 AMNVRGK
+6110 AMNARGK

-6138 IDVFAVNEVTLPVDN
+6138 IEVFAVNEVTLPVDN

>member
-162 IEEMLQNFLADNVAK
+162 MEEMLQEFLADNVAK

-430 IAPEKPTIEL
+430 IPPEKPTIEL

-531 SYFSAEIETTNDSGI
+531 SYFSAEIETTDDSGI

-579 VIFKANDKGEWTFNF
+579 VVFKANDQGEWTFNF

-627 IAPVPPTVS
+627 VAPVPPTVS

-1032 SDSGISD
+1032 SDSGIAD

-1110 ANSAIFD
+1110 ANSAVFD

-1182 NGSWLFIPGNTWAD
+1182 NGSWLFIPGNTWTD

-1311 TKTIDFAVDTT
+1311 TKTIDFAVDST

-1328 VLDSA
+1328 VLNNA
-1333 DDTGIQGDNM
+1333 DDTGIQGDNL
-1343 TNSTQPTFALQHI
+1343 TNRTQPTFALQQI

-1387 TPPTSWADGDYTLSV
+1387 TPPALWADGDYTLSV

-1430 ELVNDSGIPDDNLT
+1430 ELVNDSGIPNDNLT
-1444 NNVRPHFQVTVPTDV
+1444 NNVRPQFQVKVPTDV

-1470 TWFNATQSA
+1470 TWFNATQS
-1479 TPGVWDYIWPDDVAD
+1479 
-1494 GGYTLTVEATDEAG
+1494 
-1508 NKATQT
+1508 
-1514 LDFTIDTTLSVPT
+1514 S
-1527 LSLDSADDS
+1527 
-1536 GIAGDNITN
+1536 
-1545 VKTPGFTLNNI
+1545 
-1556 DTDVSRVIVEVMHN
+1556 
-1570 GIKQE
+1570 
-1575 VPLVQTGGQW
+1575 
-1585 RFAPTSDWA
+1585 
-1594 DGDYILTV
+1594 
-1602 KVEDRAGNV
+1602 
-1611 KQSAPLTVTVDT
+1611 
-1623 HIAIDRIELVND
+1623 
-1635 SGIPGDNLTNEAR
+1635 
-1648 PHFQVTVPAD
+1648 
-1658 VNGVRLSIDGGK
+1658 
-1670 TWFDATQSATSGVW
+1670 
-1684 DYTWLTNVANG
+1684 
-1695 PHTLM
+1695 
-1700 VEASDKAG
+1700 
-1708 NKTTQKLDFTID
+1708 
-1720 TILSE
+1720 
-1725 PTITLDSA
+1725 
-1733 DDSAAG
+1733 
-1739 DNITNVKMPG
+1739 
-1749 FTLGNIDADVTKVVV
+1749 
-1764 TVAHDGKNQ
+1764 
-1773 QIELIKNGGVWR
+1773 
-1785 FTPGAAWT
+1785 
-1793 DGDYTLTVKVEDKAG
+1793 
-1808 NTNYSAPLTVTIDTQ
+1808 
-1823 TSIDRIELLNDTGI
+1823 
-1837 VGDNLTN
+1837 
-1844 EARPQFHITVPT
+1844 
-1856 DVNSVQLSLDGGI
+1856 
-1869 NWVNAT
+1869 
-1875 LTSDGVWEYIWP
+1875 
-1887 TDLVENT
+1887 
-1894 YTLTVKATDVAG
+1894 
-1906 NTATETLNF
+1906 
-1915 IIDTTLSTPTIT
+1915 
-1927 LDSAD
+1927 
-1932 DSGTANDNKTNVK
+1932 
-1945 TPGFI
+1945 
-1950 IGGIDSDVTQVV
+1950 
-1962 VQVMRDGH
+1962 
-1970 SEEVE
+1970 
-1975 LTQTNGQWRFVPGS
+1975 
-1989 AWTDGDYTLTVTV
+1989 
-2002 KDEAGNIRHSAP
+2002 
-2014 LTVTIDTQITI
+2014 
-2025 DHIELVNDSGIPDDN
+2025 
-2040 LTNNVRP
+2040 
-2047 HFQVTVPTDVNVVRL
+2047 
-2062 SIDGG
+2062 
-2067 KTWFNATQSATPG
+2067 
-2080 VWDYTWLADVGEGK
+2080 
-2094 HTLTVEATDKA
+2094 
-2105 GNKTTQQ
+2105 
-2112 LDFII
+2112 
-2117 DTLLSEPTIVLDNTD
+2117 
-2132 DSGTKG
+2132 
-2138 DHLTNVNK
+2138 
-2146 PTFLLG
+2146 
-2152 NIDADA
+2152 
-2158 RYVTVEV
+2158 
-2165 QHGGTKEV
+2165 
-2173 LTATKD
+2173 
-2179 ATGNWSVT
+2179 
-2187 PTGTWADGDY
+2187 
-2197 TLTVRVEDEAGNEKH
+2197 
-2212 SASLTVTVDTQITI
+2212 
-2226 DVIELVNDNGI
+2226 
-2237 PGDNMTNDA
+2237 
-2246 HPQFRVTVPGDVN
+2246 
-2259 EVSLSID
+2259 
-2266 GGVTWVKATQ
+2266 
-2276 SATPGVWNYTWPGT
+2276 
-2290 VPDGD
+2290 
-2295 YTLNVKATDNA
+2295 
-2306 GNTVTETLHFTI
+2306 
-2318 DTTLST
+2318 
-2324 PVIVLDSADDSGV
+2324 
-2337 HGDNMTNHTQP
+2337 
-2348 TFALQHIDD
+2348 
-2357 DAVRVTVSVEHGGV
+2357 
-2371 TTTFDA
+2371 
-2377 TKDAGGWTF
+2377 
-2386 TPTGAWADGDYT
+2386 
-2398 LSVSVEDKA
+2398 
-2407 GNTSHSASLTVT
+2407 
-2419 VDTQIAINNIELV
+2419 
-2432 NDSGIPDDNLTNN
+2432 
-2445 VRPHF
+2445 
-2450 QVTVPTD
+2450 
-2457 VNVVRLSIDGGK
+2457 
-2469 TWFNATQS
+2469 
-2477 ATPGVWDYIW
+2477 
-2487 PDDVAD
+2487 
-2493 GGYTLTVEA
+2493 
-2502 TDEAG
+2502 
-2507 NKATQTLDF
+2507 
-2516 TIDTTLSV
+2516 
-2524 PTLSLDSADD
+2524 
-2534 SGIAGDNITNVKT
+2534 
-2547 PGFTLNNIDTDVSR
+2547 
-2561 VIVEVMH
+2561 
-2568 NGIKQEVPL
+2568 
-2577 VQTGG
+2577 
-2582 QWRFAP
+2582 
-2588 TSDWADGDYILTVK
+2588 
-2602 VEDRAGNVKQSAPLT
+2602 
-2617 VTVDTHIAIDRIEL
+2617 
-2631 VNDSGIPGDNLTNE
+2631 
-2645 ARPHFQVTVPA
+2645 
-2656 DVNGVRLSIDGG
+2656 
-2668 KTWFDATQSAT
+2668 
-2679 SGVWDYTW
+2679 
-2687 LTNVAN
+2687 
-2693 GPHTLMVEASDKA
+2693 
-2706 GNKTTQKLDFTI
+2706 
-2718 DTILSEPTITLD
+2718 
-2730 SADDS
+2730 
-2735 AAGDN
+2735 
-2740 ITNVKMPGFT
+2740 
-2750 LGNIDADVTKVVV
+2750 
-2763 TVAHDGKNQQIELIK
+2763 
-2778 NGGVWRFTPGA
+2778 
-2789 AWTDGDYTLT
+2789 
-2799 VKVEDKAGNTNYS
+2799 
-2812 APLTVTIDTQT
+2812 
-2823 SIDRI
+2823 
-2828 ELLND
+2828 
-2833 TGIVGDNLTNEARPQ
+2833 
-2848 FHITVP
+2848 
-2854 TDVNSVQLSLDGG
+2854 
-2867 INWVNATLTSDGVWE
+2867 
-2882 YIWPT
+2882 
-2887 DLVENTYTLTVKA
+2887 
-2900 TDVAGNTAT
+2900 
-2909 ETLNFIID
+2909 
-2917 TTLSTPTITLDSAD
+2917 
-2931 DSGTANDNK
+2931 
-2940 TNVKTPGFIIGG
+2940 
-2952 IDSDVTQVVV
+2952 
-2962 QVMRDGHSEE
+2962 
-2972 VELTQ
+2972 
-2977 TNGQWRFVP
+2977 
-2986 GSAWTDGDYTLTVT
+2986 
-3000 VKDEAGNI
+3000 
-3008 RHSAPLTVTIDTQI
+3008 
-3022 TIDHIELVNDSGI
+3022 
-3035 PDDNLTN
+3035 
-3042 NVRPHFQVTVPT
+3042 
-3054 DVNVVRLSIDGGK
+3054 
-3067 TWFNATQSATPGVW
+3067 TPGVW

-3166 GGTKEVLTATKGA
+3166 GGTKEVLTATKDATGNWSVTPTGTWADGDYTLTVRVEDDAGNVKHSASLTVTVDTQITIDDIELVNDSGTKGDNLTNDANPHFRITVPGDVNEVSLSIDGGVTWVKATQSVTPGVWNYTWPGTVPDGDYTLNVKATDNAGNTVTETLHFTIDTTLSTPVIVLDSADDSGVHGDNMTNRTQPTFALQQIDDDAVRVTVSVEHGGVTTTFDATKGTGGWTFTPTASWTDGDYTLSVSVEDKAGNTSHSASLTVTVDTQIAINNIELVNDSGIPNDNLTNNVRPQFQVKVPTDVNEVRLSIDGGKTWFNATQSATPGVWDYTWLADVGEGKHTLTVEATDKAGNQTTQQLDFIIDTLLSEPTIVLDNTDDSGTKGDNLTNVNKPTFLLGNIDADARYVTVEVQHGGTGTKEVLTATKGA

-3213 PLTVTVDTQ
+3213 PLTVTVDTH
-3222 ITIDVIELVNDN
+3222 IAIDDIELVNDN

-3371 EVTLTQVGGQWR
+3371 EVTLTQAGGQWR

-3393 SYTLTVEVTDNAGN
+3393 SYTLTVEVQDNAGN
-3407 VRQSTPLVVT
+3407 VRQSTPLIVT

-3468 WVSATQGIEGVW
+3468 WVSAAQGIEGVW

-3509 TLEFFID
+3509 TLEFSID

-3574 TQGAGGWSFTPPAPW
+3574 TQGAAGWSFTPPAPW

-3622 IDRIELVNDSGV
+3622 IDHIELVNDSGV

-3709 TLNFTIDITLLTP
+3709 TLNFTIDITLMTP

-3746 VFVLG
+3746 IFVLG

-3839 DRLTNHDRPVFDIH
+3839 DRLTNHDRPVFDIR

-3955 GDVVQV
+3955 GDVIQV

-3996 LRVEATDE
+3996 LRVEATDQ
-4004 AGNIANKDLVF
+4004 AGNIANKNLVF

-4022 VPTIALDAG
+4022 APTIALDAG

-4061 VVVTIDGHDYNAT
+4061 VVVTIDGHNYNAT

-4152 DDITHVRVKIDNAAN
+4152 DDITQVRVKIDNAAN

-4253 NDVSHIVVHIDGR
+4253 NDVSHIVVHLDGR

-4303 KTSAELRIEID
+4303 KTSAELKIEID

-4361 VNWTPI
+4361 VNWTPV
-4367 SKNAAGQWE
+4367 SKNAAGQWQ
-4376 FTAGSALPDG
+4376 FTAGSALSDG

-4499 KEVSFTIDTIV
+4499 KEVSFTIDTVV
-4510 SDPSIDLLDA
+4510 SDPRIDLLDA

-4529 NITSVTT
+4529 NITSVTK

-4560 SVTANG
+4560 PVTANG

-4613 RMEPASDTGNSNSDN
+4613 RMEPASDTGSSNSDN

-4722 IDDQHEAT
+4722 IDDQYEAT

-4735 FKGFAEAFSTI
+4735 FKGLAEAFSTI

-4822 LGDFTTNNKTPTLIG
+4822 LGDFTTNNKTPTLVG
-4837 STLPNTIVSIYVD
+4837 NTLPNAIVSIYVD

-5247 LLQDDGTFN
+5247 LLQDDGKFN

-5295 GSLDDLITN
+5295 GSLDDLITS

-5379 TFIDNPAM
+5379 TFIDNPVM
-5387 VAGSDNGIF
+5387 MAGSDNGIF

-5403 QTRPTFSIFGEMNQS
+5403 QTRPAFSIFGEMNQS

-5570 NQEKYSIWVDTHIK
+5570 NQEKYSIWVDTHIQ

-5596 SKTEWWSNSDLIT
+5596 SKTDWWSNSSTIT
-5609 MRGTGEIGATVS
+5609 MRGMGEIGATVS

-5632 VVAATGRWELST
+5632 VVAANGQWELST
-5644 DKLPE
+5644 DQLPE
-5649 GTYDISL
+5649 GKYDITLS
-5656 VIEDSA
+5656 IEDNA
-5662 GNRWEDVREI
+5662 GNRKEEVHEI

-5711 EGNTYT
+5711 NGNTYT

-5875 SDNVTNHTQPK
+5875 SDNVTNHNHTQPK

-5901 NVTHNGVTDIY
+5901 NVTHNGVTDTY

-5924 PPAAWNDGNY
+5924 PPAAWNDGTY

-5953 AVTVDSTVT
+5953 EVTVDSTVT
-5962 VTADSQHDDASDD
+5962 VTADSQHNDASDD
-5975 ATATAVTPP
+5975 ATAIAVTPP

-5990 AESATHLRTEPS
+5990 AESATHLRTVPS

-6007 VVKVTAY
+6007 VVKETAY

-6047 VSIMFEGEEFTL
+6047 VSVMFEGEEFTL

-6088 DNDFLIKEKT
+6088 DDDFLIKEKT

-6110 AMNVRGK
+6110 AMNARGK

>member
-46 VIIVNGALYS
+46 VIIVDGALYS

-2117 DTLLSEPTIVLDNTD
+2117 DTLLSEPTIVLDSTD

-2419 VDTQIAINNIELV
+2419 VDTQIAINN
-2432 NDSGIPDDNLTNN
+2432 
-2445 VRPHF
+2445 
-2450 QVTVPTD
+2450 
-2457 VNVVRLSIDGGK
+2457 
-2469 TWFNATQS
+2469 
-2477 ATPGVWDYIW
+2477 
-2487 PDDVAD
+2487 
-2493 GGYTLTVEA
+2493 
-2502 TDEAG
+2502 
-2507 NKATQTLDF
+2507 
-2516 TIDTTLSV
+2516 
-2524 PTLSLDSADD
+2524 
-2534 SGIAGDNITNVKT
+2534 
-2547 PGFTLNNIDTDVSR
+2547 
-2561 VIVEVMH
+2561 
-2568 NGIKQEVPL
+2568 
-2577 VQTGG
+2577 
-2582 QWRFAP
+2582 
-2588 TSDWADGDYILTVK
+2588 
-2602 VEDRAGNVKQSAPLT
+2602 
-2617 VTVDTHIAIDRIEL
+2617 
-2631 VNDSGIPGDNLTNE
+2631 
-2645 ARPHFQVTVPA
+2645 
-2656 DVNGVRLSIDGG
+2656 
-2668 KTWFDATQSAT
+2668 
-2679 SGVWDYTW
+2679 
-2687 LTNVAN
+2687 
-2693 GPHTLMVEASDKA
+2693 
-2706 GNKTTQKLDFTI
+2706 
-2718 DTILSEPTITLD
+2718 
-2730 SADDS
+2730 
-2735 AAGDN
+2735 
-2740 ITNVKMPGFT
+2740 
-2750 LGNIDADVTKVVV
+2750 
-2763 TVAHDGKNQQIELIK
+2763 
-2778 NGGVWRFTPGA
+2778 
-2789 AWTDGDYTLT
+2789 
-2799 VKVEDKAGNTNYS
+2799 
-2812 APLTVTIDTQT
+2812 
-2823 SIDRI
+2823 
-2828 ELLND
+2828 
-2833 TGIVGDNLTNEARPQ
+2833 
-2848 FHITVP
+2848 
-2854 TDVNSVQLSLDGG
+2854 
-2867 INWVNATLTSDGVWE
+2867 
-2882 YIWPT
+2882 
-2887 DLVENTYTLTVKA
+2887 
-2900 TDVAGNTAT
+2900 
-2909 ETLNFIID
+2909 
-2917 TTLSTPTITLDSAD
+2917 
-2931 DSGTANDNK
+2931 
-2940 TNVKTPGFIIGG
+2940 
-2952 IDSDVTQVVV
+2952 
-2962 QVMRDGHSEE
+2962 
-2972 VELTQ
+2972 
-2977 TNGQWRFVP
+2977 
-2986 GSAWTDGDYTLTVT
+2986 
-3000 VKDEAGNI
+3000 
-3008 RHSAPLTVTIDTQI
+3008 
-3022 TIDHIELVNDSGI
+3022 IELVNDSGI

-4036 NTADNITNISR
+4036 NT
-4047 PTFTIGNVD
+4047 
-4056 PDVIK
+4056 
-4061 VVVTIDGHDYNAT
+4061 
-4074 KVGAGWQFTP
+4074 
-4084 GNAIPDGSY
+4084 
-4093 NITVTVE
+4093 
-4100 DKAGNTA
+4100 
-4107 TSKPLPVVIDT
+4107 
-4118 TAEIESVTLVT
+4118 
-4129 DSGDSDVD
+4129 
-4137 NITKVDKPQFSIVTA
+4137 
-4152 DDITHVRVKIDNAAN
+4152 
-4167 WIELT
+4167 
-4172 KGGDGRWIFNV
+4172 
-4183 GSALPD
+4183 
-4189 GQHTLLVDVTD
+4189 
-4200 IAGNVAQETLQFTI
+4200 
-4214 DTTLREPTIVLDPTH
+4214 
-4229 DTGDDTNDNLTRI
+4229 
-4242 NKPVFIIGNVD
+4242 
-4253 NDVSHIVVHIDGR
+4253 
-4266 DYTIENTG
+4266 
-4274 GNLTFTPDQPL
+4274 
-4285 SDGQHTISV
+4285 
-4294 TVTDIAGNT
+4294 
-4303 KTSAELRIEID
+4303 
-4314 TQVQIDSV
+4314 
-4322 TLTTDSGV
+4322 
-4330 NDHDNV
+4330 
-4336 TNATRP
+4336 
-4342 SFEIATPDDVTSVL
+4342 
-4356 VSFDG
+4356 
-4361 VNWTPI
+4361 
-4367 SKNAAGQWE
+4367 
-4376 FTAGSALPDG
+4376 
-4386 HYTLHVQATD
+4386 
-4396 RAGNTANSTLG
+4396 
-4407 FTVDTQIDGLSVV
+4407 
-4420 MLDDAGKDSTD
+4420 
-4431 GITNITSPRF
+4431 
-4441 EISARE
+4441 
-4447 PLQSVTVILNG
+4447 
-4458 KSSTLTQGAGN
+4458 
-4469 KWLFTPDTPL
+4469 
-4479 VDGTYKI
+4479 
-4486 EIVAEDI
+4486 
-4493 AGNKIS
+4493 
-4499 KEVSFTIDTIV
+4499 
-4510 SDPSIDLLDA
+4510 
-4520 DDTGESAVD
+4520 
-4529 NITSVTT
+4529 
-4536 PRFVIGN
+4536 
-4543 VPADIDTVVIR
+4543 
-4554 INGVSY
+4554 
-4560 SVTANG
+4560 
-4566 NNLWEF
+4566 
-4572 QVPVALNDGVYE
+4572 
-4584 AVVVFRDIAGNTS
+4584 
-4597 ETKLPFTIDT
+4597 
-4607 TTSVSV
+4607 
-4613 RMEPASDTGNSNSDN
+4613 
-4628 LTNKQ
+4628 
-4633 NPKFE
+4633 
-4638 GTAEPNAK
+4638 
-4646 LVITIVD
+4646 
-4653 DKSGREVLKQTI
+4653 
-4665 TVGADGNWSVTPNI
+4665 
-4679 LPDGMYTIN
+4679 
-4688 VVATDVAGN
+4688 
-4697 TAQTQERFT
+4697 
-4706 IDTVTIDPT
+4706 
-4715 IRLSDPS
+4715 
-4722 IDDQHEAT
+4722 
-4730 SLRPE
+4730 
-4735 FKGFAEAFSTI
+4735 
-4746 MIQWDGKVVGSANA
+4746 
-4760 NANGEWSWTPPSVLA
+4760 
-4775 PGSYVVSIV
+4775 
-4784 AKDKAGNES
+4784 
-4793 SQVDFPV
+4793 
-4800 VIPVIDVT
+4800 
-4808 PPTIKLSEESDSGA
+4808 
-4822 LGDFTTNNKTPTLIG
+4822 
-4837 STLPNTIVSIYVD
+4837 
-4850 GVKVG
+4850 
-4855 EATAD
+4855 
-4860 TAGRYT
+4860 
-4866 FQLSEMKDGHYVVQ
+4866 
-4880 VGIVNPRDNSELRS
+4880 
-4894 TAVDVTID
+4894 
-4902 TEVAELVWNISGM
+4902 
-4915 HEGGYINT
+4915 
-4923 VTPEIGG
+4923 
-4930 TSEPNSKITIFV
+4930 
-4942 NGVEKAIAYT
+4942 
-4952 TGAGHWGVVLPALGN
+4952 
-4967 DGNYE
+4967 
-4972 LTFKVEDVAGNIR
+4972 
-4985 EFGPQ
+4985 
-4990 NVILDTVISPLTV
+4990 
-5003 VLREAD
+5003 
-5009 DSGKVGDWIT
+5009 
-5019 NKSHVTI
+5019 
-5026 DGTAE
+5026 
-5031 AGSTLTIRNPQGVV
+5031 
-5045 IATLVVGNDG
+5045 
-5055 RWSAELD
+5055 
-5062 LREGSNAFVVV
+5062 
-5073 SEDKAGN
+5073 
-5080 SQQKEILIEHDT
+5080 
-5092 QIEISDISLS
+5092 
-5102 RDTNSGDKYDLITNN
+5102 
-5117 KSPVLVAMTDPGATV
+5117 
-5132 QVYINGVLQGTVEAS
+5132 
-5147 SSGNISYTM
+5147 
-5156 PANSADGEYQ
+5156 
-5166 VQFVATD
+5166 
-5173 TAGNRVE
+5173 
-5180 SAITTVTID
+5180 
-5189 SQIAVFDIDE
+5189 
-5199 DSLPALSNNRA
+5199 
-5210 LSVSGVGEA
+5210 
-5219 GSQVSIFVDGKLVN
+5219 
-5233 VVMVEAD
+5233 
-5240 GTWRAPI
+5240 
-5247 LLQDDGTFN
+5247 
-5256 IHFSITDVAGNTEVS
+5256 
-5271 KDYSVDVDSSTDFP
+5271 
-5285 TLNLEDASNS
+5285 
-5295 GSLDDLITN
+5295 
-5304 HNKPVLVGTAEAG
+5304 
-5317 ATIHIYVDEKIV
+5317 
-5329 ANVLVLEDGTW
+5329 
-5340 SYQFDNAL
+5340 
-5348 KDGEYSIRV
+5348 
-5357 VAEDPAGNT
+5357 
-5366 AESPRLLVTIDTS
+5366 
-5379 TFIDNPAM
+5379 
-5387 VAGSDNGIF
+5387 
-5396 SNDSITS
+5396 
-5403 QTRPTFSIFGEMNQS
+5403 
-5418 VQIFIDGVLV
+5418 
-5428 DTITVTDRNQVYRPE
+5428 
-5443 SPLGDGSHSI
+5443 
-5453 YYVITDKAGNT
+5453 
-5464 ATSKTLNFTIDTFNT
+5464 
-5479 TPVAIDSI
+5479 
-5487 GGQTLAEMTGSD
+5487 
-5499 GKIYIT
+5499 
-5505 DTTRN
+5505 
-5510 LLFSGSAEPNS
+5510 
-5521 KIEII
+5521 
-5526 INGLNVGEVWVNEKG
+5526 
-5541 HWQMPVNPLYFTEG
+5541 
-5555 QLDITVKSTDRAGNV
+5555 
-5570 NQEKYSIWVDTHIK
+5570 
-5584 VFTSELDDNKSS
+5584 
-5596 SKTEWWSNSDLIT
+5596 
-5609 MRGTGEIGATVS
+5609 
-5621 LIVAGVTLATA
+5621 
-5632 VVAATGRWELST
+5632 
-5644 DKLPE
+5644 
-5649 GTYDISL
+5649 
-5656 VIEDSA
+5656 
-5662 GNRWEDVREI
+5662 
-5672 FIDRTPPNA
+5672 
-5681 PVVTYSDIVNDLIIM
+5681 
-5696 QGTAEAKSQL
+5696 
-5706 IITDS
+5706 
-5711 EGNTYT
+5711 
-5717 LTVPDNGKWS
+5717 
-5727 MAIPYPSEGKF
+5727 
-5738 TITSVDAIGNRS
+5738 
-5750 DDVPLD
+5750 
-5756 IMKEVPVISLSPDS
+5756 
-5770 DSGTVGDNITRDK
+5770 
-5783 QPTFIIGNL
+5783 
-5792 ESDVVVVQVDINGTV
+5792 
-5807 YNAEKN
+5807 
-5813 ADGVWFFTPG
+5813 
-5823 TPLADGSYT
+5823 
-5832 ISVIA
+5832 
-5837 SDAAGNQKNSLPI
+5837 
-5850 TVTIDSTLTVP
+5850 
-5861 EIALA
+5861 
-5866 AGEDNGASD
+5866 
-5875 SDNVTNHTQPK
+5875 
-5886 FTLQHIDAD
+5886 
-5895 VTGVTV
+5895 
-5901 NVTHNGVTDIY
+5901 
-5912 QATQGADGWTFT
+5912 
-5924 PPAAWNDGNY
+5924 
-5934 TLSVTVVDRAGNSQ
+5934 
-5948 QSASL
+5948 
-5953 AVTVDSTVT
+5953 
-5962 VTADSQHDDASDD
+5962 
-5975 ATATAVTPP
+5975 
-5984 ESETVN
+5984 
-5990 AESATHLRTEPS
+5990 
-6002 AAEES
+6002 
-6007 VVKVTAY
+6007 
-6014 SITLLNADSGDEIDR
+6014 
-6029 SISQT
+6029 
-6034 PSFEISVPENIVN
+6034 
-6047 VSIMFEGEEFTL
+6047 
-6059 PITNQKAIFE
+6059 
-6069 VPLSLE
+6069 
-6075 DGEYTMDVKFIDK
+6075 
-6088 DNDFLIKEKT
+6088 
-6098 FSVDHSSADIVN
+6098 
-6110 AMNVRGK
+6110 
-6117 TEDDINDSPSTSS
+6117 
-6130 VGHNNNGA
+6130 
-6138 IDVFAVNEVTLPVDN
+6138 
-6153 QEEHA
+6153 

>member
-826 IPTVMLHDSADSG
+826 LPTVMLHDSADSG

-2117 DTLLSEPTIVLDNTD
+2117 DTLLSEPTIVLDSTD

-2477 ATPGVWDYIW
+2477 ATPGVWDY
-2487 PDDVAD
+2487 
-2493 GGYTLTVEA
+2493 
-2502 TDEAG
+2502 
-2507 NKATQTLDF
+2507 
-2516 TIDTTLSV
+2516 
-2524 PTLSLDSADD
+2524 
-2534 SGIAGDNITNVKT
+2534 
-2547 PGFTLNNIDTDVSR
+2547 
-2561 VIVEVMH
+2561 
-2568 NGIKQEVPL
+2568 
-2577 VQTGG
+2577 
-2582 QWRFAP
+2582 
-2588 TSDWADGDYILTVK
+2588 
-2602 VEDRAGNVKQSAPLT
+2602 
-2617 VTVDTHIAIDRIEL
+2617 
-2631 VNDSGIPGDNLTNE
+2631 
-2645 ARPHFQVTVPA
+2645 
-2656 DVNGVRLSIDGG
+2656 
-2668 KTWFDATQSAT
+2668 
-2679 SGVWDYTW
+2679 
-2687 LTNVAN
+2687 
-2693 GPHTLMVEASDKA
+2693 
-2706 GNKTTQKLDFTI
+2706 
-2718 DTILSEPTITLD
+2718 
-2730 SADDS
+2730 
-2735 AAGDN
+2735 
-2740 ITNVKMPGFT
+2740 
-2750 LGNIDADVTKVVV
+2750 
-2763 TVAHDGKNQQIELIK
+2763 
-2778 NGGVWRFTPGA
+2778 
-2789 AWTDGDYTLT
+2789 
-2799 VKVEDKAGNTNYS
+2799 
-2812 APLTVTIDTQT
+2812 
-2823 SIDRI
+2823 
-2828 ELLND
+2828 
-2833 TGIVGDNLTNEARPQ
+2833 
-2848 FHITVP
+2848 
-2854 TDVNSVQLSLDGG
+2854 
-2867 INWVNATLTSDGVWE
+2867 
-2882 YIWPT
+2882 
-2887 DLVENTYTLTVKA
+2887 
-2900 TDVAGNTAT
+2900 
-2909 ETLNFIID
+2909 
-2917 TTLSTPTITLDSAD
+2917 
-2931 DSGTANDNK
+2931 
-2940 TNVKTPGFIIGG
+2940 
-2952 IDSDVTQVVV
+2952 
-2962 QVMRDGHSEE
+2962 
-2972 VELTQ
+2972 
-2977 TNGQWRFVP
+2977 
-2986 GSAWTDGDYTLTVT
+2986 
-3000 VKDEAGNI
+3000 
-3008 RHSAPLTVTIDTQI
+3008 
-3022 TIDHIELVNDSGI
+3022 
-3035 PDDNLTN
+3035 
-3042 NVRPHFQVTVPT
+3042 
-3054 DVNVVRLSIDGGK
+3054 
-3067 TWFNATQSATPGVW
+3067 
-3081 DYTWLADV
+3081 TWLADV

-3125 VLDNTDDSGT
+3125 VLDSTDDSGT
-3135 KGDNLTN
+3135 KGDHLTN

-3925 INNIVLLNDTGV
+3925 INNIVLLNDTGE

-4560 SVTANG
+4560 PVTANG